1 MAMATTTTKP
11 RVSKIVGIQ
20 FSILS
25 PEEIKKNAVTEIT
38 SRDTYIGNK
47 PVLGGLFCP
56 YMGVSEPGMLCPTDG
71 LDYMQTPGYFGY
83 IQLAMP
89 VFYYQ
94 HLNTIHK
101 ILRCVCLKCSRLLI
115 NKEQHKQALKMS
127 PDERWSYV
135 FGVASKVKRCG
146 DDNEEGCGCLMPK
159 KIKKE
164 NLATLIAEWDS
175 DGVKGMSE
183 EDAKKMN
190 MQLTPDIVLK
200 IFRRISDDDVSFMGF
215 SPTFSRPDWMI
226 CQVLAVP
233 PPAVRPS
240 IKMDGQQRSED
251 DLTHI
256 IVNIVKANKTLQEK
270 IRDGAQASV
279 WHMVLQYYC
288 ATLVDN
294 NIPGA
299 APVAQRSGRKLKSI
313 KERLNGKGGRVRG
326 NLMGKRV
333 DFSARSVI
341 TPDPNLS
348 IRELGVPL
356 KIAKNI
362 TKPVVV
368 NDMNRRFLMRLVRN
382 GPEEYPGA
390 KILERKGGE
399 SISLRYADRENIVLY
414 NGDIVHRH
422 MMDGD
427 GVLFNRQPTLHR
439 MSMMCHI
446 ARIMRQGDTFRMN
459 VGDTKPY
466 NADFDGDEMNMH
478 MPQDEEAEAEL
489 KNLAAVPYQII
500 SPAKN
505 QSIIGIFQD
514 SLVGS
519 YRLTRPNVSFT
530 PREAMNLLMA
540 YNGIN
545 EGLFATQAERITSFQ
560 ILSQIMPAFTM
571 KYKTKGFGENDDFAT
586 SPGVL
591 EIVDGKYLRGQL
603 DKDVLGGGS
612 NGLITRTCNDFG
624 NMAAAAFIDDLQN
637 IVTEYMKSSAYSVG
651 ISDLIADRATNEQIT
666 QSITA
671 KKKEVKN
678 LIDQTYLGF
687 FENATGNTNED
698 EFEFQVTNI
707 LNKATNDS
715 GKIGLKSL
723 SKDNRFVTMVKSGS
737 KGSDLNISQMIAC
750 LGQQLIDGKR
760 IPYGFENRT
769 LPHFTKYDDSPGA
782 RGFVENS
789 FISGLTPEE
798 LFFHAMG
805 GRVGLIDTAVKSVTW
820 ETPVVVVENDEPK
833 YVKIGEW
840 IDAHISSSSSVQR
853 MTEQNMEYLELD
865 HPVKIVTMDY
875 DGHVSWET
883 VSAVTRHDPGEKLY
897 KITTHA
903 GRYVTVTANK
913 SLLVWNAELG
923 EFREKYT
930 DEIKVGDFV
939 PVAKHVRDLRSGVGI
954 DEIQMTKYFP
964 KSEFIYGSEVKTA
977 IEMMNESMQD
987 RKKIP
992 SNWWDENNNTAFTL
1006 PFDSKAKLQRAIVRS
1021 KIDELSANG
1030 VYPPSGSRQWG
1041 IVPETFELNYENGTF
1056 IGLFIAEGNIN
1067 GANIYITNNDSKIR
1081 EFVKT
1086 WFAKYSIKCKEDIR
1100 KNAANGTTS
1109 TVVGTSCILAKF
1121 ITQLVGHGAD
1131 SKHVPNEAYISN
1143 MEFVKGIIS
1152 GYISGDGH
1160 VSRNSIESSSCSQ
1173 RLTEDIAFLCSR
1185 IGVHA
1190 RVFKSQLKR
1199 NNFGTKNIKPSYRL
1213 SIRSTNGQLFAEQID
1228 LLHDQKNDRLKS
1240 ITWTSALNKV
1250 QQHNDVVLDAIVSIE
1265 YVDPALHPKMYD
1277 LTIPTTLNFGL
1288 ANGLQVR
1295 DTSST
1300 GYIQRRLIKGMEDLK
1315 IEYDMTVRNNK
1326 GRVVQFSYGEDGIDP
1341 VKVESQIIPLV
1352 NLGLDEIYAHYH
1364 MPSSD
1369 PKDVVFTAAFTKG
1382 VISRMKK
1389 QKAENDAKCKHWIDF
1404 MIEQRENIIKCV
1416 FRNKNTD
1423 RVFLPVAFAHTIN
1436 NVKGLQQINNNSIV
1450 DITPLEA
1457 FAMIEAA
1464 YKRLETMHYCAP
1476 TQLFKVMFFY
1486 YLSPKDLLMVKR
1498 FNQKALTVLL
1508 EMIVLKYKNSLI
1520 APGEMVGMISAQ
1532 SIGEPTTQLTL
1543 NSVSYD
1549 TRVMLRIDGQIKVFQ
1564 IGEYIDQYIEKAERM
1579 ENHPNDTKLG
1589 YINADEDVFIPSVD
1603 ALGIT
1608 SWKRVEAVTRHPVV
1622 NVDGTNTVLR
1632 VTTEDGRQV
1641 IATKAK
1647 SFLSIDANNQLA
1659 ATNGSDLKVGD
1670 YIPINQRAFEMPEND
1685 SFDVSIILK
1694 KSEYSFGSEIMKA
1707 LSYCHERNWWANHAN
1722 IDFVV
1727 PYARSD
1733 SLLEATNGKCRQG
1746 ANTKQSFET
1755 GIVYLK
1761 HKGKQSR
1768 IPEKIP
1774 YDFEF
1779 GYLIGAYC
1787 AEGCITKTQISI
1799 SNNDVKFFEP
1809 INALMLRW
1817 GITTKYYVVSNKN
1830 GQEGW
1835 TSSDL
1840 RIYSKLLTEILNAL
1854 CGKGSDNKFIHSEL
1868 LNGNKEFMRGVLSG
1882 YFGGDGAIDKKTKYI
1897 SAYSVSRK
1905 LLENLQIMLGFG
1917 FGIYSKITKPTKCE
1931 TNNRGSKNILQ
1942 GYTICIKSDGAVKF
1956 ANEMRLFIDYK
1967 QARLDE
1973 MAKASTKSSE
1983 VNDVIPT
1990 FVHNGKVQTNMNRK
2004 KLAAIIGTNPFPDVR
2019 FDKIVSIEE
2028 IPNPT
2033 EWMYDFTVE
2042 ETRTFIVEN
2051 GMGCYDTFHTAGS
2064 GVAMKANVTRGV
2076 PRIEELLSI
2085 TENPKNSSLTICL
2098 KKDEETDCE
2107 RAKELIAQIEL
2118 TQLSELVESVS
2129 ICFDP
2134 DDLNTLIQED
2144 RSTMLQYYEYQRLL
2158 QECAGID
2165 APEAEDD
2172 LAARSKWIIRMVMSR
2187 EAMLD
2192 KRITMDD
2199 VHFAIKNSH
2208 GDDVSCI
2215 YADYNADKL
2224 VFRLRMNNINGKKPL
2239 KPKEN
2244 PLDQSDKIY
2253 LLKAFQD
2260 QLLNNIVLRGLK
2272 NISKVTLRKL
2282 MDTLHKEDGAYVKK
2296 ETWVLDTK
2304 GTNLMDVLALDYID
2318 VGRTISDD
2326 IQEIRSVLGIEA
2338 AREALLTE
2346 MTGVFENDGTYINYH
2361 HLSLLCDRMTAS
2373 AGMVSIF
2380 RHGINN
2386 DNIGPIAKAS
2396 FEETPEM
2403 FLKAARHAELD
2414 QMRGISAN
2422 VMCGQEGYYG
2432 TSSFQ
2437 VMLDLPHM
2445 IAKMEDVAFQA
2456 QNDQAEIAEA
2466 MGAAAMDT
2474 SACAFENLTI
2484 ESNVGSIQKVDL
2496 GQGADNYNVGF

>member
-1 MAMATTTTKP
+1 MATTLSKP

-25 PEEIKKNAVTEIT
+25 PEEIRKGAVTEIT

-71 LDYMQTPGYFGY
+71 LDYMNTPGYFGR
-83 IQLAMP
+83 IELAMP

-115 NKEQHKQALKMS
+115 NKEEHKQALKMS
-127 PDERWSYV
+127 SDERWSYV
-135 FGVASKVKRCG
+135 FGVASKVKRFKRCG
-146 DDNEEGCGCLMPK
+146 DDNEEGCGCLMPN
-159 KIKKE
+159 KIRKE

-175 DGVKGMSE
+175 DGIKGMSE

-190 MQLTPDIVLK
+190 IQLTPDIVLK

-270 IRDGAQASV
+270 IRDGAQANV

-299 APVAQRSGRKLKSI
+299 APAAQRSGRKLKSI

-368 NDMNRRFLMRLVRN
+368 NDMNRRFLTRLVRN

-514 SLVGS
+514 SLLGS
-519 YRLTRPNVSFT
+519 YRLTRPGVSFT
-530 PREAMNLLMA
+530 PRDAMNLLMA

-545 EGLFATQAERITSFQ
+545 EGLFAGHAERITSFQ

-624 NMAAAAFIDDLQN
+624 NMAAAEFIDNLQN
-637 IVTEYMKSSAYSVG
+637 IVTEYMKGSAYSVG
-651 ISDLIADRATNEQIT
+651 ISDLIANRSTNEQIT
-666 QSITA
+666 KSITD

-678 LIDQTYLGF
+678 LIDQTYLGI

-723 SKDNRFVTMVKSGS
+723 DKDNRFVTMVKAGS

-769 LPHFTKYDDSPGA
+769 LPHFTKYDDSPSA

-840 IDAHISSSSSVQR
+840 IDSHISSSHDGRVQR

-875 DGHVSWET
+875 DGNVSWET

-923 EFREKYT
+923 QFREKYT

-939 PVAKHVRDLRSGVGI
+939 PVAKHVRDYRAEEGD
-954 DEIQMTKYFP
+954 DE
-964 KSEFIYGSEVKTA
+964 
-977 IEMMNESMQD
+977 
-987 RKKIP
+987 
-992 SNWWDENNNTAFTL
+992 
-1006 PFDSKAKLQRAIVRS
+1006 
-1021 KIDELSANG
+1021 
-1030 VYPPSGSRQWG
+1030 
-1041 IVPETFELNYENGTF
+1041 FERGRHA
-1056 IGLFIAEGNIN
+1056 G
-1067 GANIYITNNDSKIR
+1067 
-1081 EFVKT
+1081 
-1086 WFAKYSIKCKEDIR
+1086 
-1100 KNAANGTTS
+1100 
-1109 TVVGTSCILAKF
+1109 
-1121 ITQLVGHGAD
+1121 
-1131 SKHVPNEAYISN
+1131 
-1143 MEFVKGIIS
+1143 
-1152 GYISGDGH
+1152 
-1160 VSRNSIESSSCSQ
+1160 NSIESHIPVESYIAGKEYIKGLIGSYFSKHAFVSSASSTIEFTFCEH
-1173 RLTEDIAFLCSR
+1173 RLVEDLAFLCSR
-1185 IGVHA
+1185 LGIHA
-1190 RVFKSQLKR
+1190 EVSVVDDPGCAGWYSLL
-1199 NNFGTKNIKPSYRL
+1199 T
-1213 SIRSTNGQLFAEQID
+1213 IRGPNVKQFAQQITFD
-1228 LLHDQKNDRLKS
+1228 DEEKDQILKS
-1240 ITWTSALNKV
+1240 IRCTDDGQV
-1250 QQHNDVVLDAIVSIE
+1250 VINDVVLDAIVSIE
-1265 YVDPALHPKMYD
+1265 SVDPVLHPKMYD

-1326 GRVVQFSYGEDGIDP
+1326 GRVIQFSYGEDGIDP
-1341 VKVESQIIPLV
+1341 VKVESQIMPLV

-1389 QKAENDAKCKHWIDF
+1389 QKTENDAKCKQWIDF
-1404 MIEQRENIIKCV
+1404 MIEQRETIIQRV
-1416 FRNKNTD
+1416 FRNKNND
-1423 RVFLPVAFAHTIN
+1423 RVYLPVAFAHTIN

-1464 YKRLETMHYCAP
+1464 YKRMEGMHYCAP
-1476 TQLFKVMFFY
+1476 TQLFKAMYFY

-1498 FNQKALTVLL
+1498 FNKKALTVLL

-1549 TRVMLRIDGQIKVFQ
+1549 TRIMLKINGQIKVCQ

-1579 ENHPNDTKLG
+1579 EDHPNDTKLG
-1589 YINADEDVFIPSVD
+1589 YINADEDVFVPSVD
-1603 ALGIT
+1603 AFGIT

-1622 NVDGTNTVLR
+1622 NADGTNTVLR

-1647 SFLSIDANNQLA
+1647 SFLSIDAKNQLA

-1685 SFDVSIILK
+1685 STR
-1694 KSEYSFGSEIMKA
+1694 EYLVQHA
-1707 LSYCHERNWWANHAN
+1707 ER
-1722 IDFVV
+1722 
-1727 PYARSD
+1727 Y
-1733 SLLEATNGKCRQG
+1733 
-1746 ANTKQSFET
+1746 
-1755 GIVYLK
+1755 
-1761 HKGKQSR
+1761 
-1768 IPEKIP
+1768 
-1774 YDFEF
+1774 
-1779 GYLIGAYC
+1779 
-1787 AEGCITKTQISI
+1787 
-1799 SNNDVKFFEP
+1799 SN
-1809 INALMLRW
+1809 L
-1817 GITTKYYVVSNKN
+1817 
-1830 GQEGW
+1830 
-1835 TSSDL
+1835 
-1840 RIYSKLLTEILNAL
+1840 
-1854 CGKGSDNKFIHSEL
+1854 
-1868 LNGNKEFMRGVLSG
+1868 
-1882 YFGGDGAIDKKTKYI
+1882 
-1897 SAYSVSRK
+1897 
-1905 LLENLQIMLGFG
+1905 
-1917 FGIYSKITKPTKCE
+1917 
-1931 TNNRGSKNILQ
+1931 KNI
-1942 GYTICIKSDGAVKF
+1942 
-1956 ANEMRLFIDYK
+1956 
-1967 QARLDE
+1967 
-1973 MAKASTKSSE
+1973 SE

-1990 FVHNGKVQTNMNRK
+1990 FVNNGKVHTNMNRK

-2042 ETRTFIVEN
+2042 ETRTFIIEN
-2051 GMGCYDTFHTAGS
+2051 GMALFDTFHTAGS

-2118 TQLSELVESVS
+2118 TQLSELVESIS

-2144 RSTMLQYYEYQRLL
+2144 RSTMAQYYEYQRMLN
-2158 QECAGID
+2158 ECAGI
-2165 APEAEDD
+2165 PEEDEAD
-2172 LAARSKWIIRMVMSR
+2172 PNSARSKWIIRMVMSR

-2239 KPKEN
+2239 KLKEN

-2318 VGRTISDD
+2318 VNRTISDD
-2326 IQEIRSVLGIEA
+2326 IQEIHSVLGIEA
-2338 AREALLTE
+2338 AREALLSE

-2373 AGMVSIF
+2373 SHMVSIF

-2437 VMLDLPHM
+2437 VMLDLPQM

-2456 QNDQAEIAEA
+2456 QNEQAEIAEA
-2466 MGAAAMDT
+2466 MGSAAMDT
-2474 SACAFENLTI
+2474 SACAFEKLTI

-2496 GQGADNYNVGF
+2496 GNSASDYNVGF

>member
-1 MAMATTTTKP
+1 MASSLSSKP

-25 PEEIKKNAVTEIT
+25 PEEIRKGSVTEIT
-38 SRDTYIGNK
+38 SRDTYVGNK
-47 PVLGGLFCP
+47 PVIGGLFCP

-71 LDYMQTPGYFGY
+71 LDYMNTPGYFGR
-83 IQLAMP
+83 IELAAP

-94 HLNTIHK
+94 HLATVHK
-101 ILRCVCLKCSRLLI
+101 ILRCVCIKCSKLLI
-115 NKEQHKQALKMS
+115 SKDAHKQALKMLA
-127 PDERWSYV
+127 DERWSYV

-146 DDNEEGCGCLMPK
+146 DDNEDGCGCLMPK
-159 KIKKE
+159 KIRKE

-175 DGVKGMSE
+175 DGIKGMSE

-190 MQLTPDIVLK
+190 MLLTPDIVLK

-215 SPTFSRPDWMI
+215 SPAFSRPDWMI

-270 IRDGAQASV
+270 IRDGAQANIIAD
-279 WHMVLQYYC
+279 WHTVLQYYC

-299 APVAQRSGRKLKSI
+299 APVAQRSGRPLKSI

-368 NDMNRRFLMRLVRN
+368 NDMNRRVLTKLVRN

-399 SISLRYADRENIVLY
+399 NISLRYADRDNIVLY

-446 ARIMRQGDTFRMN
+446 ARIMHQGDTFRMN

-514 SLVGS
+514 SLLGS
-519 YRLTRPNVSFT
+519 YRLTRPGVSFT
-530 PREAMNLLMA
+530 PRDAMNLLMA

-545 EGLFATQAERITSFQ
+545 EGLFASHAERITSFQ

-571 KYKTKGFGENDDFAT
+571 KYKTKGFGETDDFAT
-586 SPGVL
+586 SAGVL

-624 NMAAAAFIDDLQN
+624 NMAASDFIDNLQN
-637 IVTEYMKSSAYSVG
+637 IVTEYMKTSAYSVG
-651 ISDLIADRATNEQIT
+651 ISDLIANRSTNEQIA
-666 QSITA
+666 QSITS

-678 LIDQTYLGF
+678 LIDQTYLGI

-707 LNKATNDS
+707 LNKATLDS

-723 SKDNRFVTMVKSGS
+723 DKDNRFVTMVKAGS

-820 ETPVVVVENDEPK
+820 ETPVIVVENDEPK

-840 IDAHISSSSSVQR
+840 IDAHISSASSSLVQR

-923 EFREKYT
+923 QFREKYT

-939 PVAKHVRDLRSGVGI
+939 PVAKKVSDLRSGVGI

-1006 PFDSKAKLQRAIVRS
+1006 PFDSKARLQRAIVRS

-1041 IVPETFELNYENGTF
+1041 IIPETFELNYENGTF

-1086 WFAKYSIKCKEDIR
+1086 WFAKYNINCKEDIR
-1100 KNAANGTTS
+1100 TNNANGTTS
-1109 TVVGTSCILAKF
+1109 TVIGTSCILAKF

-1143 MEFVKGIIS
+1143 IEFVKGIIS

-1213 SIRSTNGQLFAEQID
+1213 SIRSTNGQLFADQID

-1240 ITWTSALNKV
+1240 IRWTSVLNKV

-1326 GRVVQFSYGEDGIDP
+1326 GRVIQFSYGEDGIDP
-1341 VKVESQIIPLV
+1341 VKVESQIMPLV

-1389 QKAENDAKCKHWIDF
+1389 QKAENDAKCKQWIDF
-1404 MIEQRENIIKCV
+1404 MIEQRETIIQRV
-1416 FRNKNTD
+1416 FRSKNND
-1423 RVFLPVAFAHTIN
+1423 RVYLPVAFAHTIN

-1464 YKRLETMHYCAP
+1464 YKRLESMHYCAP
-1476 TQLFKVMFFY
+1476 TELFKAMYYY

-1498 FNQKALTVLL
+1498 FNKKALTVLL
-1508 EMIVLKYKNSLI
+1508 EMIVLKYKSSLI

-1549 TRVMLRIDGQIKVFQ
+1549 TRVMLRIDGQIKVHQ
-1564 IGEYIDQYIEKAERM
+1564 IGAYIDQYIEMAERM
-1579 ENHPNDTKLG
+1579 EDHPNDTKLG
-1589 YINADEDVFIPSVD
+1589 YINADEDVFVPSVD

-1647 SFLSIDANNQLA
+1647 SFLSIDAKNQLA
-1659 ATNGSDLKVGD
+1659 ATNGSELKVGD

-1685 SFDVSIILK
+1685 STR
-1694 KSEYSFGSEIMKA
+1694 EYLVQHA
-1707 LSYCHERNWWANHAN
+1707 ER
-1722 IDFVV
+1722 
-1727 PYARSD
+1727 Y
-1733 SLLEATNGKCRQG
+1733 
-1746 ANTKQSFET
+1746 
-1755 GIVYLK
+1755 
-1761 HKGKQSR
+1761 
-1768 IPEKIP
+1768 
-1774 YDFEF
+1774 
-1779 GYLIGAYC
+1779 
-1787 AEGCITKTQISI
+1787 
-1799 SNNDVKFFEP
+1799 SN
-1809 INALMLRW
+1809 L
-1817 GITTKYYVVSNKN
+1817 
-1830 GQEGW
+1830 
-1835 TSSDL
+1835 
-1840 RIYSKLLTEILNAL
+1840 
-1854 CGKGSDNKFIHSEL
+1854 
-1868 LNGNKEFMRGVLSG
+1868 
-1882 YFGGDGAIDKKTKYI
+1882 
-1897 SAYSVSRK
+1897 
-1905 LLENLQIMLGFG
+1905 
-1917 FGIYSKITKPTKCE
+1917 
-1931 TNNRGSKNILQ
+1931 KNI
-1942 GYTICIKSDGAVKF
+1942 
-1956 ANEMRLFIDYK
+1956 
-1967 QARLDE
+1967 
-1973 MAKASTKSSE
+1973 SE

-1990 FVHNGKVQTNMNRK
+1990 FVHNGKVHTNMNRK
-2004 KLAAIIGTNPFPDVR
+2004 KLAAIIGANPFPDVR

-2051 GMGCYDTFHTAGS
+2051 GMALFDTFHTAGS

-2085 TENPKNSSLTICL
+2085 TENPKNSSLTIYL

-2158 QECAGID
+2158 NECAGID
-2165 APEAEDD
+2165 APDAEADPND
-2172 LAARSKWIIRMVMSR
+2172 AARSKWIIRMVMSR

-2215 YADYNADKL
+2215 YADYNAEKL

-2318 VGRTISDD
+2318 VNRTISDD
-2326 IQEIRSVLGIEA
+2326 IQEIHSVLGIEA

-2373 AGMVSIF
+2373 SHMVSIF

-2437 VMLDLPHM
+2437 VMLDLPQM

-2456 QNDQAEIAEA
+2456 KNDQAEIAEA
-2466 MGAAAMDT
+2466 MGSAAMDT
-2474 SACAFENLTI
+2474 SACAFEKLTI
-2484 ESNVGSIQKVDL
+2484 ESNVGSIQKVDM
-2496 GQGADNYNVGF
+2496 GHSATDNYNVGF

>member
-1 MAMATTTTKP
+1 MTSLSTKP

-20 FSILS
+20 FSMLS
-25 PEEIKKNAVTEIT
+25 PEEIRKGSVTEIT
-38 SRDTYIGNK
+38 SRDTYVGNK
-47 PVLGGLFCP
+47 PVIGGLFCP

-71 LDYMQTPGYFGY
+71 LDYMQTPGYFGH
-83 IQLAMP
+83 IELAAP

-94 HLNTIHK
+94 HLATVHK
-101 ILRCVCLKCSRLLI
+101 ILRCVCIKCSRLLI
-115 NKEQHKQALKMS
+115 SKEAHKQALKML

-146 DDNEEGCGCLMPK
+146 DDNEDGCGCLMPK
-159 KIKKE
+159 KIRKE
-164 NLATLIAEWDS
+164 NLATLIAEWES
-175 DGVKGMSE
+175 DGIKGISE

-190 MQLTPDIVLK
+190 MLLTPDIVLK

-215 SPTFSRPDWMI
+215 SPAFSRPDWMI

-270 IRDGAQASV
+270 IRDGAQANIIAD
-279 WHMVLQYYC
+279 WHTVLQYYC

-299 APVAQRSGRKLKSI
+299 APVAQRSGRPLKSI

-368 NDMNRRFLMRLVRN
+368 NDMNRRFLTKLVRN

-399 SISLRYADRENIVLY
+399 NISLRYADRDNIVLY

-446 ARIMRQGDTFRMN
+446 ARIMHKGDTFRMN

-514 SLVGS
+514 SLLGS
-519 YRLTRPNVSFT
+519 YRLTRPGVSFT
-530 PREAMNLLMA
+530 PRDAMNLLMA
-540 YNGIN
+540 YGGVN
-545 EGLFATQAERITSFQ
+545 EGLFSSNAERISSFQ

-624 NMAAAAFIDDLQN
+624 NMAASDFIDNLQN
-637 IVTEYMKSSAYSVG
+637 IVTEYMKTSAYSVG
-651 ISDLIADRATNEQIT
+651 ISDLIANRSTNEQIA

-678 LIDQTYLGF
+678 LIDQTYLGI

-723 SKDNRFVTMVKSGS
+723 DKDNRFVTMVKAGS

-840 IDAHISSSSSVQR
+840 IDSHISSSSAVQR

-939 PVAKHVRDLRSGVGI
+939 PVAKHVRDVRSGAGI

-1006 PFDSKAKLQRAIVRS
+1006 PFDSKARLQRAIVRS

-1086 WFAKYSIKCKEDIR
+1086 WFAKHSIKCKEDIR

-1143 MEFVKGIIS
+1143 IEFVKGIIS

-1250 QQHNDVVLDAIVSIE
+1250 QQHNDVILDAIVSIE
-1265 YVDPALHPKMYD
+1265 FVDPALHPKMYD

-1326 GRVVQFSYGEDGIDP
+1326 GRVIQFSYGEDGIDP
-1341 VKVESQIIPLV
+1341 VKVESQIMPLV

-1389 QKAENDAKCKHWIDF
+1389 QKAENDAKCKQWIDF
-1404 MIEQRENIIKCV
+1404 MIGQREEIIKCV

-1423 RVFLPVAFAHTIN
+1423 RVYLPVAFAHTIN
-1436 NVKGLQQINNNSIV
+1436 NVKGLQQISNNSIV

-1498 FNQKALTVLL
+1498 FNKKALTVLL

-1543 NSVSYD
+1543 N
-1549 TRVMLRIDGQIKVFQ
+1549 
-1564 IGEYIDQYIEKAERM
+1564 
-1579 ENHPNDTKLG
+1579 
-1589 YINADEDVFIPSVD
+1589 
-1603 ALGIT
+1603 
-1608 SWKRVEAVTRHPVV
+1608 
-1622 NVDGTNTVLR
+1622 
-1632 VTTEDGRQV
+1632 
-1641 IATKAK
+1641 
-1647 SFLSIDANNQLA
+1647 
-1659 ATNGSDLKVGD
+1659 
-1670 YIPINQRAFEMPEND
+1670 
-1685 SFDVSIILK
+1685 
-1694 KSEYSFGSEIMKA
+1694 
-1707 LSYCHERNWWANHAN
+1707 
-1722 IDFVV
+1722 
-1727 PYARSD
+1727 
-1733 SLLEATNGKCRQG
+1733 
-1746 ANTKQSFET
+1746 
-1755 GIVYLK
+1755 
-1761 HKGKQSR
+1761 
-1768 IPEKIP
+1768 
-1774 YDFEF
+1774 
-1779 GYLIGAYC
+1779 
-1787 AEGCITKTQISI
+1787 
-1799 SNNDVKFFEP
+1799 
-1809 INALMLRW
+1809 
-1817 GITTKYYVVSNKN
+1817 
-1830 GQEGW
+1830 
-1835 TSSDL
+1835 
-1840 RIYSKLLTEILNAL
+1840 
-1854 CGKGSDNKFIHSEL
+1854 
-1868 LNGNKEFMRGVLSG
+1868 
-1882 YFGGDGAIDKKTKYI
+1882 
-1897 SAYSVSRK
+1897 
-1905 LLENLQIMLGFG
+1905 
-1917 FGIYSKITKPTKCE
+1917 
-1931 TNNRGSKNILQ
+1931 
-1942 GYTICIKSDGAVKF
+1942 
-1956 ANEMRLFIDYK
+1956 
-1967 QARLDE
+1967 
-1973 MAKASTKSSE
+1973 
-1983 VNDVIPT
+1983 
-1990 FVHNGKVQTNMNRK
+1990 
-2004 KLAAIIGTNPFPDVR
+2004 
-2019 FDKIVSIEE
+2019 
-2028 IPNPT
+2028 
-2033 EWMYDFTVE
+2033 
-2042 ETRTFIVEN
+2042 
-2051 GMGCYDTFHTAGS
+2051 TFHTAGS

-2144 RSTMLQYYEYQRLL
+2144 RSTMLQYYEYQRMLN
-2158 QECAGID
+2158 ECAGID

-2172 LAARSKWIIRMVMSR
+2172 PAARSKWIIRMVMSR

-2318 VGRTISDD
+2318 VSRTISDD

-2373 AGMVSIF
+2373 ASMVSIF

-2437 VMLDLPHM
+2437 VMLDLPQM

-2456 QNDQAEIAEA
+2456 QNEQAEIAEA

-2496 GQGADNYNVGF
+2496 GHGADNYNVGF

>member
-1 MAMATTTTKP
+1 
-11 RVSKIVGIQ
+11 VGIQ

-25 PEEIKKNAVTEIT
+25 PEEIKKSAVTEIT

-127 PDERWSYV
+127 PDERWSHV
-135 FGVASKVKRCG
+135 FGVASKIKRCG
-146 DDNEEGCGCLMPK
+146 DENEEGCGCLMPK
-159 KIKKE
+159 KIRKE

-175 DGVKGMSE
+175 DGIKGMSE

-519 YRLTRPNVSFT
+519 YRFTRPNVSFT

-671 KKKEVKN
+671 KKKDVKN
-678 LIDQTYLGF
+678 LIDQTYLGI

-805 GRVGLIDTAVKSVTW
+805 GRVGLIDTAVK
-820 ETPVVVVENDEPK
+820 
-833 YVKIGEW
+833 
-840 IDAHISSSSSVQR
+840 
-853 MTEQNMEYLELD
+853 
-865 HPVKIVTMDY
+865 
-875 DGHVSWET
+875 
-883 VSAVTRHDPGEKLY
+883 
-897 KITTHA
+897 
-903 GRYVTVTANK
+903 
-913 SLLVWNAELG
+913 
-923 EFREKYT
+923 
-930 DEIKVGDFV
+930 
-939 PVAKHVRDLRSGVGI
+939 
-954 DEIQMTKYFP
+954 
-964 KSEFIYGSEVKTA
+964 
-977 IEMMNESMQD
+977 
-987 RKKIP
+987 
-992 SNWWDENNNTAFTL
+992 
-1006 PFDSKAKLQRAIVRS
+1006 
-1021 KIDELSANG
+1021 
-1030 VYPPSGSRQWG
+1030 
-1041 IVPETFELNYENGTF
+1041 
-1056 IGLFIAEGNIN
+1056 
-1067 GANIYITNNDSKIR
+1067 
-1081 EFVKT
+1081 
-1086 WFAKYSIKCKEDIR
+1086 
-1100 KNAANGTTS
+1100 
-1109 TVVGTSCILAKF
+1109 
-1121 ITQLVGHGAD
+1121 
-1131 SKHVPNEAYISN
+1131 
-1143 MEFVKGIIS
+1143 
-1152 GYISGDGH
+1152 
-1160 VSRNSIESSSCSQ
+1160 
-1173 RLTEDIAFLCSR
+1173 
-1185 IGVHA
+1185 
-1190 RVFKSQLKR
+1190 
-1199 NNFGTKNIKPSYRL
+1199 
-1213 SIRSTNGQLFAEQID
+1213 
-1228 LLHDQKNDRLKS
+1228 
-1240 ITWTSALNKV
+1240 
-1250 QQHNDVVLDAIVSIE
+1250 
-1265 YVDPALHPKMYD
+1265 
-1277 LTIPTTLNFGL
+1277 
-1288 ANGLQVR
+1288 
-1295 DTSST
+1295 TSST

-1326 GRVVQFSYGEDGIDP
+1326 GRVIQFSYGEDGIDP
-1341 VKVESQIIPLV
+1341 VKVESQIVPLV
-1352 NLGLDEIYAHYH
+1352 NMGMDEIYAHYH

-1389 QKAENDAKCKHWIDF
+1389 QKAENDAKCKHWIEF
-1404 MIEQRENIIKCV
+1404 MIEQREKIIKRV
-1416 FRNKNTD
+1416 FRSKNND

-1464 YKRLETMHYCAP
+1464 YKRLESMRYCAP
-1476 TQLFKVMFFY
+1476 TELFKVMFFY

-1498 FNQKALTVLL
+1498 FNKKALTVLL

-1543 NSVSYD
+1543 N
-1549 TRVMLRIDGQIKVFQ
+1549 
-1564 IGEYIDQYIEKAERM
+1564 
-1579 ENHPNDTKLG
+1579 
-1589 YINADEDVFIPSVD
+1589 
-1603 ALGIT
+1603 
-1608 SWKRVEAVTRHPVV
+1608 
-1622 NVDGTNTVLR
+1622 
-1632 VTTEDGRQV
+1632 
-1641 IATKAK
+1641 
-1647 SFLSIDANNQLA
+1647 
-1659 ATNGSDLKVGD
+1659 
-1670 YIPINQRAFEMPEND
+1670 
-1685 SFDVSIILK
+1685 
-1694 KSEYSFGSEIMKA
+1694 
-1707 LSYCHERNWWANHAN
+1707 
-1722 IDFVV
+1722 
-1727 PYARSD
+1727 
-1733 SLLEATNGKCRQG
+1733 
-1746 ANTKQSFET
+1746 
-1755 GIVYLK
+1755 
-1761 HKGKQSR
+1761 
-1768 IPEKIP
+1768 
-1774 YDFEF
+1774 
-1779 GYLIGAYC
+1779 
-1787 AEGCITKTQISI
+1787 
-1799 SNNDVKFFEP
+1799 
-1809 INALMLRW
+1809 
-1817 GITTKYYVVSNKN
+1817 
-1830 GQEGW
+1830 
-1835 TSSDL
+1835 
-1840 RIYSKLLTEILNAL
+1840 
-1854 CGKGSDNKFIHSEL
+1854 
-1868 LNGNKEFMRGVLSG
+1868 
-1882 YFGGDGAIDKKTKYI
+1882 
-1897 SAYSVSRK
+1897 
-1905 LLENLQIMLGFG
+1905 
-1917 FGIYSKITKPTKCE
+1917 
-1931 TNNRGSKNILQ
+1931 
-1942 GYTICIKSDGAVKF
+1942 
-1956 ANEMRLFIDYK
+1956 
-1967 QARLDE
+1967 
-1973 MAKASTKSSE
+1973 
-1983 VNDVIPT
+1983 
-1990 FVHNGKVQTNMNRK
+1990 
-2004 KLAAIIGTNPFPDVR
+2004 
-2019 FDKIVSIEE
+2019 
-2028 IPNPT
+2028 
-2033 EWMYDFTVE
+2033 
-2042 ETRTFIVEN
+2042 
-2051 GMGCYDTFHTAGS
+2051 TFHTAGS

-2118 TQLSELVESVS
+2118 TLLSELVESVS

-2144 RSTMLQYYEYQRLL
+2144 RSTMLQYYEYQRMLN
-2158 QECAGID
+2158 ECAGID
-2165 APEAEDD
+2165 APEADD
-2172 LAARSKWIIRMVMSR
+2172 EQNDSGRSKWIIRMVMSR

-2326 IQEIRSVLGIEA
+2326 IQEIHSVLGIEA
-2338 AREALLTE
+2338 AREALLSE

-2373 AGMVSIF
+2373 SGMVSIF

-2437 VMLDLPHM
+2437 VMLDLPNM

-2456 QNDQAEIAEA
+2456 QNEQAEIAEA

-2496 GQGADNYNVGF
+2496 GQAADNYNIGF

>member
-1 MAMATTTTKP
+1 MAASSKH

-20 FSILS
+20 FSMLS
-25 PEEIKKNAVTEIT
+25 PEEIRKGAVTEIT
-38 SRDTYIGNK
+38 SRDTYVGNK
-47 PVLGGLFCP
+47 PVIGGLFCP

-71 LDYMQTPGYFGY
+71 LDYMNTPGYFGR
-83 IQLAMP
+83 IELAAP

-94 HLNTIHK
+94 HLATVHK
-101 ILRCVCLKCSRLLI
+101 ILRSVCIKCSKLLI
-115 NKEQHKQALKMS
+115 DKDAHKQALKML

-146 DDNEEGCGCLMPK
+146 DDNENGCGCLMPK
-159 KIKKE
+159 KIRKE
-164 NLATLIAEWDS
+164 NLATLIAEWES
-175 DGVKGMSE
+175 DGIKGMSE

-190 MQLTPDIVLK
+190 MQLTPEIVLK
-200 IFRRISDDDVSFMGF
+200 IFRRISDDDISFMGF

-270 IRDGAQASV
+270 IRDGAQANIIAD
-279 WHMVLQYYC
+279 WHTVLQYYC

-299 APVAQRSGRKLKSI
+299 APVAQRSGRPLKSI

-368 NDMNRRFLMRLVRN
+368 NDMNVRFLTKLVRN
-382 GPEEYPGA
+382 GPDEYPGA

-399 SISLRYADRENIVLY
+399 NISLRYADRDNIVLY

-514 SLVGS
+514 SLLGS
-519 YRLTRPNVSFT
+519 YRLTRPGVSFT
-530 PREAMNLLMA
+530 PRDAMNLLMA

-545 EGLFATQAERITSFQ
+545 EGLFATRAERITSFQ
-560 ILSQIMPAFTM
+560 ILSQIMPSITM

-586 SPGVL
+586 SPGVF
-591 EIVDGKYLRGQL
+591 EMVDGKYLRGQL

-624 NMAAAAFIDDLQN
+624 NMAASDFIDNLQN
-637 IVTEYMKSSAYSVG
+637 IVTEYMKGSAYSVG
-651 ISDLIADRATNEQIT
+651 ISDLIADRSTNEQIT
-666 QSITA
+666 QSITS

-678 LIDQTYLGF
+678 LIDQTYLGI

-723 SKDNRFVTMVKSGS
+723 SKDNRFVTMVKAGS

-805 GRVGLIDTAVKSVTW
+805 GRVGLIDTAVK
-820 ETPVVVVENDEPK
+820 
-833 YVKIGEW
+833 
-840 IDAHISSSSSVQR
+840 
-853 MTEQNMEYLELD
+853 
-865 HPVKIVTMDY
+865 
-875 DGHVSWET
+875 
-883 VSAVTRHDPGEKLY
+883 
-897 KITTHA
+897 
-903 GRYVTVTANK
+903 
-913 SLLVWNAELG
+913 
-923 EFREKYT
+923 
-930 DEIKVGDFV
+930 
-939 PVAKHVRDLRSGVGI
+939 
-954 DEIQMTKYFP
+954 
-964 KSEFIYGSEVKTA
+964 
-977 IEMMNESMQD
+977 
-987 RKKIP
+987 
-992 SNWWDENNNTAFTL
+992 
-1006 PFDSKAKLQRAIVRS
+1006 
-1021 KIDELSANG
+1021 
-1030 VYPPSGSRQWG
+1030 
-1041 IVPETFELNYENGTF
+1041 
-1056 IGLFIAEGNIN
+1056 
-1067 GANIYITNNDSKIR
+1067 
-1081 EFVKT
+1081 
-1086 WFAKYSIKCKEDIR
+1086 
-1100 KNAANGTTS
+1100 
-1109 TVVGTSCILAKF
+1109 
-1121 ITQLVGHGAD
+1121 
-1131 SKHVPNEAYISN
+1131 
-1143 MEFVKGIIS
+1143 
-1152 GYISGDGH
+1152 
-1160 VSRNSIESSSCSQ
+1160 
-1173 RLTEDIAFLCSR
+1173 
-1185 IGVHA
+1185 
-1190 RVFKSQLKR
+1190 
-1199 NNFGTKNIKPSYRL
+1199 
-1213 SIRSTNGQLFAEQID
+1213 
-1228 LLHDQKNDRLKS
+1228 
-1240 ITWTSALNKV
+1240 
-1250 QQHNDVVLDAIVSIE
+1250 
-1265 YVDPALHPKMYD
+1265 
-1277 LTIPTTLNFGL
+1277 
-1288 ANGLQVR
+1288 
-1295 DTSST
+1295 TSST

-1326 GRVVQFSYGEDGIDP
+1326 GRVIQFSYGEDGIDP
-1341 VKVESQIIPLV
+1341 VKVESQVVPLV
-1352 NLGLDEIYAHYH
+1352 NMGLDEIYAHYH

-1369 PKDVVFTAAFTKG
+1369 SKDVVFTAAFTKG

-1404 MIEQRENIIKCV
+1404 MIEQREEIIRTV
-1416 FRNKNTD
+1416 FRNKNND
-1423 RVFLPVAFAHTIN
+1423 RVYLPVAFAHTIN

-1450 DITPLEA
+1450 DITPFEA

-1464 YKRLETMHYCAP
+1464 YKRLESMHYCAP

-1498 FNQKALTVLL
+1498 FNKKALTVLL

-1549 TRVMLRIDGQIKVFQ
+1549 TRVILRIDGQIKVWQ

-1579 ENHPNDTKLG
+1579 EEHPNDTKLG
-1589 YINADEDVFIPSVD
+1589 YINANEDVFIPSVD
-1603 ALGIT
+1603 AFGIT

-1622 NVDGTNTVLR
+1622 NADGTNTVLR

-1647 SFLSIDANNQLA
+1647 SFLSIDAKNQLA

-1707 LSYCHERNWWANHAN
+1707 LSYSHERNWWANHAN
-1722 IDFVV
+1722 IDFAV

-1733 SLLEATNGKCRQG
+1733 SLLEATNRKCRKG

-1755 GIVYLK
+1755 GIVYSK
-1761 HKGKQSR
+1761 HKGKQTR

-1799 SNNDVKFFEP
+1799 SNNDARFFEP

-1840 RIYSKLLTEILNAL
+1840 RIYSKLLTEILNSL
-1854 CGKGSDNKFIHSEL
+1854 CGKGSDNKFIHPEL

-1905 LLENLQIMLGFG
+1905 LLENIQSMLGFG
-1917 FGIYSKITKPTKCE
+1917 FGIYSKISKPTKCE

-1973 MAKASTKSSE
+1973 IAKASKSSE

-1990 FVHNGKVQTNMNRK
+1990 FVHNGKVHTNMNRK
-2004 KLAAIIGTNPFPDVR
+2004 KLAAIIGTNPFPDIR

-2042 ETRTFIVEN
+2042 ETRTFVIEN

-2118 TQLSELVESVS
+2118 TQLSELVENVS

-2134 DDLNTLIQED
+2134 DDLNTMIQED
-2144 RSTMLQYYEYQRLL
+2144 RSTMLQYYEYQRILN
-2158 QECAGID
+2158 ECAGID
-2165 APEAEDD
+2165 VPEAEADD
-2172 LAARSKWIIRMVMSR
+2172 SARSKWIIRMVMSR

-2318 VGRTISDD
+2318 VNRTISDD
-2326 IQEIRSVLGIEA
+2326 IQEIHSVLGIEA
-2338 AREALLTE
+2338 AREALLSE

-2373 AGMVSIF
+2373 SHMVSIF

-2437 VMLDLPHM
+2437 VMLDLPQM
-2445 IAKMEDVAFQA
+2445 IAKMEDIAFQA
-2456 QNDQAEIAEA
+2456 QDAQAEIAEA

-2474 SACAFENLTI
+2474 SACAFEKLTI

-2496 GQGADNYNVGF
+2496 GHVADNYNVGF

>member
-1 MAMATTTTKP
+1 MASFNKP

-20 FSILS
+20 FSMLS
-25 PEEIKKNAVTEIT
+25 PEEIRKGAVTEIT
-38 SRDTYIGNK
+38 SRDTYVGNK
-47 PVLGGLFCP
+47 PVIGGLFCP

-71 LDYMQTPGYFGY
+71 LDHMNTPGYFGR
-83 IQLAMP
+83 IELAAP

-94 HLNTIHK
+94 HLATVHK
-101 ILRCVCLKCSRLLI
+101 ILRCVCMKCSRLLI
-115 NKEQHKQALKMS
+115 NKETHRQALKMS

-146 DDNEEGCGCLMPK
+146 DDNETGCGCLMPK
-159 KIKKE
+159 KIRKE
-164 NLATLIAEWDS
+164 NLATLIAEWES
-175 DGVKGMSE
+175 DGIKGMSE

-190 MQLTPDIVLK
+190 MQLTPEIVLK

-270 IRDGAQASV
+270 IRDGAQANIIAD
-279 WHMVLQYYC
+279 WHTVLQYYC

-299 APVAQRSGRKLKSI
+299 APVAQRSGRPLKSI

-368 NDMNRRFLMRLVRN
+368 NDMNRRFLTKLVRN
-382 GPEEYPGA
+382 GPDEYPGA
-390 KILERKGGE
+390 KILERKSGE
-399 SISLRYADRENIVLY
+399 NISLRYADRDNIVLY

-514 SLVGS
+514 SLLGS
-519 YRLTRPNVSFT
+519 YRLTRPGVSFT
-530 PREAMNLLMA
+530 PRDAMNLLMA

-545 EGLFATQAERITSFQ
+545 EGLFATRAERITSFQ
-560 ILSQIMPAFTM
+560 ILSQIMPSITM

-586 SPGVL
+586 SPGVF
-591 EIVDGKYLRGQL
+591 EMVDGKYLRGQL

-624 NMAAAAFIDDLQN
+624 NMAASDFIDNLQN
-637 IVTEYMKSSAYSVG
+637 IVTEYMKGSAYSVG

-666 QSITA
+666 QSITS

-678 LIDQTYLGF
+678 LIDQTYLGI

-723 SKDNRFVTMVKSGS
+723 SKDNRFVTMVKAGS

-805 GRVGLIDTAVKSVTW
+805 GRVGLIDTAVK
-820 ETPVVVVENDEPK
+820 
-833 YVKIGEW
+833 
-840 IDAHISSSSSVQR
+840 
-853 MTEQNMEYLELD
+853 
-865 HPVKIVTMDY
+865 
-875 DGHVSWET
+875 
-883 VSAVTRHDPGEKLY
+883 
-897 KITTHA
+897 
-903 GRYVTVTANK
+903 
-913 SLLVWNAELG
+913 
-923 EFREKYT
+923 
-930 DEIKVGDFV
+930 
-939 PVAKHVRDLRSGVGI
+939 
-954 DEIQMTKYFP
+954 
-964 KSEFIYGSEVKTA
+964 
-977 IEMMNESMQD
+977 
-987 RKKIP
+987 
-992 SNWWDENNNTAFTL
+992 
-1006 PFDSKAKLQRAIVRS
+1006 
-1021 KIDELSANG
+1021 
-1030 VYPPSGSRQWG
+1030 
-1041 IVPETFELNYENGTF
+1041 
-1056 IGLFIAEGNIN
+1056 
-1067 GANIYITNNDSKIR
+1067 
-1081 EFVKT
+1081 
-1086 WFAKYSIKCKEDIR
+1086 
-1100 KNAANGTTS
+1100 
-1109 TVVGTSCILAKF
+1109 
-1121 ITQLVGHGAD
+1121 
-1131 SKHVPNEAYISN
+1131 
-1143 MEFVKGIIS
+1143 
-1152 GYISGDGH
+1152 
-1160 VSRNSIESSSCSQ
+1160 
-1173 RLTEDIAFLCSR
+1173 
-1185 IGVHA
+1185 
-1190 RVFKSQLKR
+1190 
-1199 NNFGTKNIKPSYRL
+1199 
-1213 SIRSTNGQLFAEQID
+1213 
-1228 LLHDQKNDRLKS
+1228 
-1240 ITWTSALNKV
+1240 
-1250 QQHNDVVLDAIVSIE
+1250 
-1265 YVDPALHPKMYD
+1265 
-1277 LTIPTTLNFGL
+1277 
-1288 ANGLQVR
+1288 
-1295 DTSST
+1295 TSST

-1326 GRVVQFSYGEDGIDP
+1326 SRVIQFSYGEDGIDP
-1341 VKVESQIIPLV
+1341 VKVESQIVPLV
-1352 NLGLDEIYAHYH
+1352 NMGLDEIYAHYH

-1404 MIEQRENIIKCV
+1404 MIGQREEIIRTV
-1416 FRNKNTD
+1416 FRNKNND
-1423 RVFLPVAFAHTIN
+1423 RVYLPVAFAHTIN

-1450 DITPLEA
+1450 DITPFEA

-1464 YKRLETMHYCAP
+1464 YKRLENMHYCAP

-1498 FNQKALTVLL
+1498 FNKKALTVLL

-1543 NSVSYD
+1543 N
-1549 TRVMLRIDGQIKVFQ
+1549 
-1564 IGEYIDQYIEKAERM
+1564 
-1579 ENHPNDTKLG
+1579 
-1589 YINADEDVFIPSVD
+1589 
-1603 ALGIT
+1603 
-1608 SWKRVEAVTRHPVV
+1608 
-1622 NVDGTNTVLR
+1622 
-1632 VTTEDGRQV
+1632 
-1641 IATKAK
+1641 
-1647 SFLSIDANNQLA
+1647 
-1659 ATNGSDLKVGD
+1659 
-1670 YIPINQRAFEMPEND
+1670 
-1685 SFDVSIILK
+1685 
-1694 KSEYSFGSEIMKA
+1694 
-1707 LSYCHERNWWANHAN
+1707 
-1722 IDFVV
+1722 
-1727 PYARSD
+1727 
-1733 SLLEATNGKCRQG
+1733 
-1746 ANTKQSFET
+1746 
-1755 GIVYLK
+1755 
-1761 HKGKQSR
+1761 
-1768 IPEKIP
+1768 
-1774 YDFEF
+1774 
-1779 GYLIGAYC
+1779 
-1787 AEGCITKTQISI
+1787 
-1799 SNNDVKFFEP
+1799 
-1809 INALMLRW
+1809 
-1817 GITTKYYVVSNKN
+1817 
-1830 GQEGW
+1830 
-1835 TSSDL
+1835 
-1840 RIYSKLLTEILNAL
+1840 
-1854 CGKGSDNKFIHSEL
+1854 
-1868 LNGNKEFMRGVLSG
+1868 
-1882 YFGGDGAIDKKTKYI
+1882 
-1897 SAYSVSRK
+1897 
-1905 LLENLQIMLGFG
+1905 
-1917 FGIYSKITKPTKCE
+1917 
-1931 TNNRGSKNILQ
+1931 
-1942 GYTICIKSDGAVKF
+1942 
-1956 ANEMRLFIDYK
+1956 
-1967 QARLDE
+1967 
-1973 MAKASTKSSE
+1973 
-1983 VNDVIPT
+1983 
-1990 FVHNGKVQTNMNRK
+1990 
-2004 KLAAIIGTNPFPDVR
+2004 
-2019 FDKIVSIEE
+2019 
-2028 IPNPT
+2028 
-2033 EWMYDFTVE
+2033 
-2042 ETRTFIVEN
+2042 
-2051 GMGCYDTFHTAGS
+2051 TFHTAGS

-2144 RSTMLQYYEYQRLL
+2144 RSTMLQYYEYQRILN
-2158 QECAGID
+2158 ECAGI
-2165 APEAEDD
+2165 PEEAAEAADD
-2172 LAARSKWIIRMVMSR
+2172 SARSKWIIRMVMSR

-2282 MDTLHKEDGAYVKK
+2282 MDTLHKVDGAYVKK

-2318 VGRTISDD
+2318 VNRTISDD
-2326 IQEIRSVLGIEA
+2326 IQEIHSVLGIEA
-2338 AREALLTE
+2338 AREALLSE

-2373 AGMVSIF
+2373 SHMVSIF

-2403 FLKAARHAELD
+2403 FLKASRHAELD

-2437 VMLDLPHM
+2437 VMLDLQQM
-2445 IAKMEDVAFQA
+2445 IAKMEDVAFKVQD
-2456 QNDQAEIAEA
+2456 DQAEIAEA

-2474 SACAFENLTI
+2474 SACAFEKLTI
-2484 ESNVGSIQKVDL
+2484 ESNVGSIQKVDM
-2496 GQGADNYNVGF
+2496 GHGADNYNVGF

>member
-1 MAMATTTTKP
+1 MATASKP

-25 PEEIKKNAVTEIT
+25 PEEIRKGAVTEIT

-71 LDYMQTPGYFGY
+71 LDYMNTPGYFGR
-83 IQLAMP
+83 IELAMP

-115 NKEQHKQALKMS
+115 NKEEHKQALKMS

-159 KIKKE
+159 KIRKE

-175 DGVKGMSE
+175 DGIKGMSE

-270 IRDGAQASV
+270 MRDGAQANV

-382 GPEEYPGA
+382 GPDEYPGA

-399 SISLRYADRENIVLY
+399 NISLRYADRENIVLY

-514 SLVGS
+514 SLLGS
-519 YRLTRPNVSFT
+519 YRFTRPNVSFA

-540 YNGIN
+540 YNGVN
-545 EGLFATQAERITSFQ
+545 EGLFAGNSERITSFQ

-624 NMAAAAFIDDLQN
+624 NMAAAEFIDNLQN

-651 ISDLIADRATNEQIT
+651 ISDLIADRVTNEQIT

-678 LIDQTYLGF
+678 LIDQTYLGI

-723 SKDNRFVTMVKSGS
+723 SKDNRFVTMVKAGS

-805 GRVGLIDTAVKSVTW
+805 GRVGLIDTAVK
-820 ETPVVVVENDEPK
+820 
-833 YVKIGEW
+833 
-840 IDAHISSSSSVQR
+840 
-853 MTEQNMEYLELD
+853 
-865 HPVKIVTMDY
+865 
-875 DGHVSWET
+875 
-883 VSAVTRHDPGEKLY
+883 
-897 KITTHA
+897 
-903 GRYVTVTANK
+903 
-913 SLLVWNAELG
+913 
-923 EFREKYT
+923 
-930 DEIKVGDFV
+930 
-939 PVAKHVRDLRSGVGI
+939 
-954 DEIQMTKYFP
+954 
-964 KSEFIYGSEVKTA
+964 
-977 IEMMNESMQD
+977 
-987 RKKIP
+987 
-992 SNWWDENNNTAFTL
+992 
-1006 PFDSKAKLQRAIVRS
+1006 
-1021 KIDELSANG
+1021 
-1030 VYPPSGSRQWG
+1030 
-1041 IVPETFELNYENGTF
+1041 
-1056 IGLFIAEGNIN
+1056 
-1067 GANIYITNNDSKIR
+1067 
-1081 EFVKT
+1081 
-1086 WFAKYSIKCKEDIR
+1086 
-1100 KNAANGTTS
+1100 
-1109 TVVGTSCILAKF
+1109 
-1121 ITQLVGHGAD
+1121 
-1131 SKHVPNEAYISN
+1131 
-1143 MEFVKGIIS
+1143 
-1152 GYISGDGH
+1152 
-1160 VSRNSIESSSCSQ
+1160 
-1173 RLTEDIAFLCSR
+1173 
-1185 IGVHA
+1185 
-1190 RVFKSQLKR
+1190 
-1199 NNFGTKNIKPSYRL
+1199 
-1213 SIRSTNGQLFAEQID
+1213 
-1228 LLHDQKNDRLKS
+1228 
-1240 ITWTSALNKV
+1240 
-1250 QQHNDVVLDAIVSIE
+1250 
-1265 YVDPALHPKMYD
+1265 
-1277 LTIPTTLNFGL
+1277 
-1288 ANGLQVR
+1288 
-1295 DTSST
+1295 TSST

-1326 GRVVQFSYGEDGIDP
+1326 GRVIQFSYGEDGIDP
-1341 VKVESQIIPLV
+1341 VKVESQIVPLV
-1352 NLGLDEIYAHYH
+1352 NSGLDEIYAHYH

-1389 QKAENDAKCKHWIDF
+1389 QKAENDAKCKQWIDF
-1404 MIEQRENIIKCV
+1404 MIEQREKVIQRV
-1416 FRNKNTD
+1416 FRNKNND

-1457 FAMIEAA
+1457 FTMIEAA
-1464 YKRLETMHYCAP
+1464 YKRLESMHYCAP
-1476 TQLFKVMFFY
+1476 TQLFKVMYFY

-1498 FNQKALTVLL
+1498 FNKKALTVLL

-1543 NSVSYD
+1543 N
-1549 TRVMLRIDGQIKVFQ
+1549 
-1564 IGEYIDQYIEKAERM
+1564 
-1579 ENHPNDTKLG
+1579 
-1589 YINADEDVFIPSVD
+1589 
-1603 ALGIT
+1603 
-1608 SWKRVEAVTRHPVV
+1608 
-1622 NVDGTNTVLR
+1622 
-1632 VTTEDGRQV
+1632 
-1641 IATKAK
+1641 
-1647 SFLSIDANNQLA
+1647 
-1659 ATNGSDLKVGD
+1659 
-1670 YIPINQRAFEMPEND
+1670 
-1685 SFDVSIILK
+1685 
-1694 KSEYSFGSEIMKA
+1694 
-1707 LSYCHERNWWANHAN
+1707 
-1722 IDFVV
+1722 
-1727 PYARSD
+1727 
-1733 SLLEATNGKCRQG
+1733 
-1746 ANTKQSFET
+1746 
-1755 GIVYLK
+1755 
-1761 HKGKQSR
+1761 
-1768 IPEKIP
+1768 
-1774 YDFEF
+1774 
-1779 GYLIGAYC
+1779 
-1787 AEGCITKTQISI
+1787 
-1799 SNNDVKFFEP
+1799 
-1809 INALMLRW
+1809 
-1817 GITTKYYVVSNKN
+1817 
-1830 GQEGW
+1830 
-1835 TSSDL
+1835 
-1840 RIYSKLLTEILNAL
+1840 
-1854 CGKGSDNKFIHSEL
+1854 
-1868 LNGNKEFMRGVLSG
+1868 
-1882 YFGGDGAIDKKTKYI
+1882 
-1897 SAYSVSRK
+1897 
-1905 LLENLQIMLGFG
+1905 
-1917 FGIYSKITKPTKCE
+1917 
-1931 TNNRGSKNILQ
+1931 
-1942 GYTICIKSDGAVKF
+1942 
-1956 ANEMRLFIDYK
+1956 
-1967 QARLDE
+1967 
-1973 MAKASTKSSE
+1973 
-1983 VNDVIPT
+1983 
-1990 FVHNGKVQTNMNRK
+1990 
-2004 KLAAIIGTNPFPDVR
+2004 
-2019 FDKIVSIEE
+2019 
-2028 IPNPT
+2028 
-2033 EWMYDFTVE
+2033 
-2042 ETRTFIVEN
+2042 
-2051 GMGCYDTFHTAGS
+2051 TFHTAGS

-2085 TENPKNSSLTICL
+2085 TENPKNSSLTIYL

-2144 RSTMLQYYEYQRLL
+2144 RSTMLQYYEYQRMLN
-2158 QECAGID
+2158 ECAGV
-2165 APEAEDD
+2165 EAEAEAEINDSG
-2172 LAARSKWIIRMVMSR
+2172 RSKWIIRMVMSR

-2318 VGRTISDD
+2318 VNRTISDD
-2326 IQEIRSVLGIEA
+2326 IQEIHSVLGIEA
-2338 AREALLTE
+2338 AREALLSE

-2373 AGMVSIF
+2373 SNMVSIF

-2437 VMLDLPHM
+2437 VMLDLPQM
-2445 IAKMEDVAFQA
+2445 IAKMDDVAFKA
-2456 QNDQAEIAEA
+2456 QNEQAEIAEA

-2474 SACAFENLTI
+2474 TACAFEKLTI
-2484 ESNVGSIQKVDL
+2484 ESNVGSIQKVDM
-2496 GQGADNYNVGF
+2496 GHGGADDYNVGF

>member
-1 MAMATTTTKP
+1 MAP

-25 PEEIKKNAVTEIT
+25 PEEIRKGSVTEIT

-71 LDYMQTPGYFGY
+71 LDYMNTPGYFGR
-83 IQLAMP
+83 IELAMP

-101 ILRCVCLKCSRLLI
+101 ILRCVCLKCSRLLL
-115 NKEQHKQALKMS
+115 NKEEHKQALKMA

-135 FGVASKVKRCG
+135 FGVASKIKRCG

-159 KIKKE
+159 KIRKD

-175 DGVKGMSE
+175 DSVKGMSE

-256 IVNIVKANKTLQEK
+256 IVNIVKANKTLQDK
-270 IRDGAQASV
+270 LRDGAQAHV
-279 WHMVLQYYC
+279 WQTVLQYYC

-368 NDMNRRFLMRLVRN
+368 NDMNRRFLTKLVRN

-399 SISLRYADRENIVLY
+399 NISLRYADRDNIVLY

-514 SLVGS
+514 SLLGS
-519 YRLTRPNVSFT
+519 YRLTRPGVSFT
-530 PREAMNLLMA
+530 PRDAMNLLMA
-540 YNGIN
+540 HNGVN
-545 EGLFATQAERITSFQ
+545 EGLFASHAERITSFQ
-560 ILSQIMPAFTM
+560 ILSQIMPSFTM

-624 NMAAAAFIDDLQN
+624 NMAASDFIDNLQN
-637 IVTEYMKSSAYSVG
+637 IVTEYMKGSAYSVG
-651 ISDLIADRATNEQIT
+651 ISDLIANRSTNDQIA

-678 LIDQTYLGF
+678 LIDQTYLGI

-723 SKDNRFVTMVKSGS
+723 DKDNRFVTMVKAGS

-805 GRVGLIDTAVKSVTW
+805 GRVGLIDTAVK
-820 ETPVVVVENDEPK
+820 
-833 YVKIGEW
+833 
-840 IDAHISSSSSVQR
+840 
-853 MTEQNMEYLELD
+853 
-865 HPVKIVTMDY
+865 
-875 DGHVSWET
+875 
-883 VSAVTRHDPGEKLY
+883 
-897 KITTHA
+897 
-903 GRYVTVTANK
+903 
-913 SLLVWNAELG
+913 
-923 EFREKYT
+923 
-930 DEIKVGDFV
+930 
-939 PVAKHVRDLRSGVGI
+939 
-954 DEIQMTKYFP
+954 
-964 KSEFIYGSEVKTA
+964 
-977 IEMMNESMQD
+977 
-987 RKKIP
+987 
-992 SNWWDENNNTAFTL
+992 
-1006 PFDSKAKLQRAIVRS
+1006 
-1021 KIDELSANG
+1021 
-1030 VYPPSGSRQWG
+1030 
-1041 IVPETFELNYENGTF
+1041 
-1056 IGLFIAEGNIN
+1056 
-1067 GANIYITNNDSKIR
+1067 
-1081 EFVKT
+1081 
-1086 WFAKYSIKCKEDIR
+1086 
-1100 KNAANGTTS
+1100 
-1109 TVVGTSCILAKF
+1109 
-1121 ITQLVGHGAD
+1121 
-1131 SKHVPNEAYISN
+1131 
-1143 MEFVKGIIS
+1143 
-1152 GYISGDGH
+1152 
-1160 VSRNSIESSSCSQ
+1160 
-1173 RLTEDIAFLCSR
+1173 
-1185 IGVHA
+1185 
-1190 RVFKSQLKR
+1190 
-1199 NNFGTKNIKPSYRL
+1199 
-1213 SIRSTNGQLFAEQID
+1213 
-1228 LLHDQKNDRLKS
+1228 
-1240 ITWTSALNKV
+1240 
-1250 QQHNDVVLDAIVSIE
+1250 
-1265 YVDPALHPKMYD
+1265 
-1277 LTIPTTLNFGL
+1277 
-1288 ANGLQVR
+1288 
-1295 DTSST
+1295 TSST

-1326 GRVVQFSYGEDGIDP
+1326 GRVIQFSYGEDGIDP
-1341 VKVESQIIPLV
+1341 VKVESQMMPLV
-1352 NLGLDEIYAHYH
+1352 NMGLDEIYAHYH

-1369 PKDVVFTAAFTKG
+1369 PKDVVFTSAFTKG

-1389 QKAENDAKCKHWIDF
+1389 QKAENDVKCKQWIDF
-1404 MIEQRENIIKCV
+1404 MIEQREKVIQCV
-1416 FRNKNTD
+1416 FRNKNND
-1423 RVFLPVAFAHTIN
+1423 RVYLPVAFAHTIN

-1457 FAMIEAA
+1457 FVMIEAA
-1464 YKRLETMHYCAP
+1464 YKRLESMHYCAP
-1476 TQLFKVMFFY
+1476 TQLFKAMFYY

-1498 FNQKALTVLL
+1498 FNKKALTVLL

-1549 TRVMLRIDGQIKVFQ
+1549 TRIMLKINGQIKVCQ

-1603 ALGIT
+1603 AFGIT

-1647 SFLSIDANNQLA
+1647 SFLSIDAKNQLA
-1659 ATNGSDLKVGD
+1659 ATNGSDLKIGD

-1707 LSYCHERNWWANHAN
+1707 LTYCHERNWWANHAN

-1733 SLLEATNGKCRQG
+1733 SLLEATNGKCRKG
-1746 ANTKQSFET
+1746 ANAKQSFET
-1755 GIVYLK
+1755 GVVYLK

-1799 SNNDVKFFEP
+1799 SNNDVKFFDP

-1830 GQEGW
+1830 SQEGW

-1840 RIYSKLLTEILNAL
+1840 RIYSKLLTEILNSL
-1854 CGKGSDNKFIHSEL
+1854 CGKGSDNKFIHPEL

-1973 MAKASTKSSE
+1973 IAKASTKSSE

-1990 FVHNGKVQTNMNRK
+1990 FVHNGKVHTNMNRK

-2042 ETRTFIVEN
+2042 ETRTFIIEN

-2085 TENPKNSSLTICL
+2085 TENPKNSSLTIFL

-2144 RSTMLQYYEYQRLL
+2144 RSTMLQYYEYQRMLN
-2158 QECAGID
+2158 ECAGID
-2165 APEAEDD
+2165 VPEEAEADPNS
-2172 LAARSKWIIRMVMSR
+2172 ARSKWIIRLVMSR

-2224 VFRLRMNNINGKKPL
+2224 VLRLRMNNINGKKPL

-2318 VGRTISDD
+2318 VNRTISDD

-2338 AREALLTE
+2338 AREALLSE

-2373 AGMVSIF
+2373 SGMVSIF

-2437 VMLDLPHM
+2437 VMLDLPQM

-2456 QNDQAEIAEA
+2456 QNEQAEIAEA
-2466 MGAAAMDT
+2466 MGSAAADT
-2474 SACAFENLTI
+2474 SACAFEKLTI

>member
-1 MAMATTTTKP
+1 MSSSSSSKP

-20 FSILS
+20 FSMLS
-25 PEEIKKNAVTEIT
+25 PDEIRKGSVTEIT
-38 SRDTYIGNK
+38 SRDTYVGNK
-47 PVLGGLFCP
+47 PVIGGLFCP
-56 YMGVSEPGMLCPTDG
+56 YMGVSEPGMICPTDG
-71 LDYMQTPGYFGY
+71 LDYMNTPGYFGR
-83 IQLAMP
+83 IELAAP

-94 HLNTIHK
+94 HLATVHK

-115 NKEQHKQALKMS
+115 NKDEHKQALKMS

-135 FGVASKVKRCG
+135 FGVASKVKQVKRCG
-146 DDNEEGCGCLMPK
+146 DENEDGCGCLMPK
-159 KIKKE
+159 KIRKE

-175 DGVKGMSE
+175 DGIKGMSE

-190 MQLTPDIVLK
+190 MLLTPEIVLK

-215 SPTFSRPDWMI
+215 SPAFSRPDWMI

-270 IRDGAQASV
+270 IRDGAQANIIAD
-279 WHMVLQYYC
+279 WHTVLQYYC

-299 APVAQRSGRKLKSI
+299 APVAQRSGRPLKSI

-368 NDMNRRFLMRLVRN
+368 NDMNRRVLTKLVRN

-446 ARIMRQGDTFRMN
+446 ARIMYQGDTFRMN

-514 SLVGS
+514 SLLGS
-519 YRLTRPNVSFT
+519 YRFTRPGVSFT
-530 PREAMNLLMA
+530 PRDAMNLLMA
-540 YNGIN
+540 YNGVN
-545 EGLFATQAERITSFQ
+545 EGLFAGHAERITSFQ

-624 NMAAAAFIDDLQN
+624 NMAASDFIDNLQN
-637 IVTEYMKSSAYSVG
+637 IVTEYMKGSAYSVG
-651 ISDLIADRATNEQIT
+651 ISDLIANRSTNEQIT
-666 QSITA
+666 QSITS

-678 LIDQTYLGF
+678 LIDQTYLGI

-723 SKDNRFVTMVKSGS
+723 DKDNRFVTMVKAGS

-805 GRVGLIDTAVKSVTW
+805 GRVGLIDTAVK
-820 ETPVVVVENDEPK
+820 
-833 YVKIGEW
+833 
-840 IDAHISSSSSVQR
+840 
-853 MTEQNMEYLELD
+853 
-865 HPVKIVTMDY
+865 
-875 DGHVSWET
+875 
-883 VSAVTRHDPGEKLY
+883 
-897 KITTHA
+897 
-903 GRYVTVTANK
+903 
-913 SLLVWNAELG
+913 
-923 EFREKYT
+923 
-930 DEIKVGDFV
+930 
-939 PVAKHVRDLRSGVGI
+939 
-954 DEIQMTKYFP
+954 
-964 KSEFIYGSEVKTA
+964 
-977 IEMMNESMQD
+977 
-987 RKKIP
+987 
-992 SNWWDENNNTAFTL
+992 
-1006 PFDSKAKLQRAIVRS
+1006 
-1021 KIDELSANG
+1021 
-1030 VYPPSGSRQWG
+1030 
-1041 IVPETFELNYENGTF
+1041 
-1056 IGLFIAEGNIN
+1056 
-1067 GANIYITNNDSKIR
+1067 
-1081 EFVKT
+1081 
-1086 WFAKYSIKCKEDIR
+1086 
-1100 KNAANGTTS
+1100 
-1109 TVVGTSCILAKF
+1109 
-1121 ITQLVGHGAD
+1121 
-1131 SKHVPNEAYISN
+1131 
-1143 MEFVKGIIS
+1143 
-1152 GYISGDGH
+1152 
-1160 VSRNSIESSSCSQ
+1160 
-1173 RLTEDIAFLCSR
+1173 
-1185 IGVHA
+1185 
-1190 RVFKSQLKR
+1190 
-1199 NNFGTKNIKPSYRL
+1199 
-1213 SIRSTNGQLFAEQID
+1213 
-1228 LLHDQKNDRLKS
+1228 
-1240 ITWTSALNKV
+1240 
-1250 QQHNDVVLDAIVSIE
+1250 
-1265 YVDPALHPKMYD
+1265 
-1277 LTIPTTLNFGL
+1277 
-1288 ANGLQVR
+1288 
-1295 DTSST
+1295 TSST

-1326 GRVVQFSYGEDGIDP
+1326 GRVIQFSYGEDGIDP
-1341 VKVESQIIPLV
+1341 VKVESQIMPLV

-1389 QKAENDAKCKHWIDF
+1389 QKVENDAKCKHWIDF
-1404 MIEQRENIIKCV
+1404 MIEQREKIIARV

-1423 RVFLPVAFAHTIN
+1423 RVYLPVAFAHTIN

-1457 FAMIEAA
+1457 FTMIEAA
-1464 YKRLETMHYCAP
+1464 YKRLESMHYCAP
-1476 TQLFKVMFFY
+1476 TELFKAMYFY

-1498 FNQKALTVLL
+1498 FNKKALSVLL
-1508 EMIVLKYKNSLI
+1508 EMIVLKYKSSLI

-1549 TRVMLRIDGQIKVFQ
+1549 TRVMLRIDGQIKVCQ

-1579 ENHPNDTKLG
+1579 EDHPNDTKLG

-1603 ALGIT
+1603 AFGYT

-1647 SFLSIDANNQLA
+1647 SFLSIDAKNQLA
-1659 ATNGSDLKVGD
+1659 ATNGSDLKIGD

-1685 SFDVSIILK
+1685 STREYLVQHAERYSNLK
-1694 KSEYSFGSEIMKA
+1694 
-1707 LSYCHERNWWANHAN
+1707 N
-1722 IDFVV
+1722 
-1727 PYARSD
+1727 
-1733 SLLEATNGKCRQG
+1733 
-1746 ANTKQSFET
+1746 
-1755 GIVYLK
+1755 
-1761 HKGKQSR
+1761 
-1768 IPEKIP
+1768 
-1774 YDFEF
+1774 
-1779 GYLIGAYC
+1779 
-1787 AEGCITKTQISI
+1787 
-1799 SNNDVKFFEP
+1799 
-1809 INALMLRW
+1809 
-1817 GITTKYYVVSNKN
+1817 
-1830 GQEGW
+1830 
-1835 TSSDL
+1835 
-1840 RIYSKLLTEILNAL
+1840 
-1854 CGKGSDNKFIHSEL
+1854 
-1868 LNGNKEFMRGVLSG
+1868 
-1882 YFGGDGAIDKKTKYI
+1882 
-1897 SAYSVSRK
+1897 
-1905 LLENLQIMLGFG
+1905 
-1917 FGIYSKITKPTKCE
+1917 
-1931 TNNRGSKNILQ
+1931 
-1942 GYTICIKSDGAVKF
+1942 
-1956 ANEMRLFIDYK
+1956 
-1967 QARLDE
+1967 
-1973 MAKASTKSSE
+1973 SSE

-1990 FVHNGKVQTNMNRK
+1990 FVHNGKVHTNMNRK
-2004 KLAAIIGTNPFPDVR
+2004 KLAAIIGANPFPDVR

-2051 GMGCYDTFHTAGS
+2051 GMALFDTFHTAGS

-2085 TENPKNSSLTICL
+2085 TENPKNSSLTIYL

-2118 TQLSELVESVS
+2118 TQLSELVESIS

-2144 RSTMLQYYEYQRLL
+2144 RSTMLQYYEYQRMLN
-2158 QECAGID
+2158 ECAGID
-2165 APEAEDD
+2165 APDAEADPND
-2172 LAARSKWIIRMVMSR
+2172 SARSKWIIRMVMSR

-2272 NISKVTLRKL
+2272 NIKKVTLRKL

-2318 VGRTISDD
+2318 VNRTISDD
-2326 IQEIRSVLGIEA
+2326 IQEIHSVLGIEA

-2373 AGMVSIF
+2373 SHMVSIF

-2437 VMLDLPHM
+2437 VMLDLPQM

-2456 QNDQAEIAEA
+2456 QNEQAEIAEA
-2466 MGAAAMDT
+2466 MGSAAMDT
-2474 SACAFENLTI
+2474 SACAFEKLTI

-2496 GQGADNYNVGF
+2496 GHGADNYNVGF

>member
-1 MAMATTTTKP
+1 MAMTMTTKP

-25 PEEIKKNAVTEIT
+25 PEEIRKGAVTEIT

-83 IQLAMP
+83 IELAMP

-115 NKEQHKQALKMS
+115 NKDTHKQALKMS

-146 DDNEEGCGCLMPK
+146 DENEEGCGCLMPK
-159 KIKKE
+159 KIRKE

-200 IFRRISDDDVSFMGF
+200 VFRRISDDDVSFMGF

-240 IKMDGQQRSED
+240 IKMDGHQRSED

-368 NDMNRRFLMRLVRN
+368 NDMNRRFLTKLVRN
-382 GPEEYPGA
+382 GPDEYPGA

-399 SISLRYADRENIVLY
+399 NISLRYADRENIVLY

-478 MPQDEEAEAEL
+478 MPQDEEAEVEL
-489 KNLAAVPYQII
+489 KTLAAVPYQII

-519 YRLTRPNVSFT
+519 YRFTRSNVSFT

-637 IVTEYMKSSAYSVG
+637 IITEYMKSSAYSVG
-651 ISDLIADRATNEQIT
+651 ISDLIADRSTNEQIT

-671 KKKEVKN
+671 KKKEVKT
-678 LIDQTYLGF
+678 LIDQTYLGI

-805 GRVGLIDTAVKSVTW
+805 GRVGLIDTAVK
-820 ETPVVVVENDEPK
+820 
-833 YVKIGEW
+833 
-840 IDAHISSSSSVQR
+840 
-853 MTEQNMEYLELD
+853 
-865 HPVKIVTMDY
+865 
-875 DGHVSWET
+875 
-883 VSAVTRHDPGEKLY
+883 
-897 KITTHA
+897 
-903 GRYVTVTANK
+903 
-913 SLLVWNAELG
+913 
-923 EFREKYT
+923 
-930 DEIKVGDFV
+930 
-939 PVAKHVRDLRSGVGI
+939 
-954 DEIQMTKYFP
+954 
-964 KSEFIYGSEVKTA
+964 
-977 IEMMNESMQD
+977 
-987 RKKIP
+987 
-992 SNWWDENNNTAFTL
+992 
-1006 PFDSKAKLQRAIVRS
+1006 
-1021 KIDELSANG
+1021 
-1030 VYPPSGSRQWG
+1030 
-1041 IVPETFELNYENGTF
+1041 
-1056 IGLFIAEGNIN
+1056 
-1067 GANIYITNNDSKIR
+1067 
-1081 EFVKT
+1081 
-1086 WFAKYSIKCKEDIR
+1086 
-1100 KNAANGTTS
+1100 
-1109 TVVGTSCILAKF
+1109 
-1121 ITQLVGHGAD
+1121 
-1131 SKHVPNEAYISN
+1131 
-1143 MEFVKGIIS
+1143 
-1152 GYISGDGH
+1152 
-1160 VSRNSIESSSCSQ
+1160 
-1173 RLTEDIAFLCSR
+1173 
-1185 IGVHA
+1185 
-1190 RVFKSQLKR
+1190 
-1199 NNFGTKNIKPSYRL
+1199 
-1213 SIRSTNGQLFAEQID
+1213 
-1228 LLHDQKNDRLKS
+1228 
-1240 ITWTSALNKV
+1240 
-1250 QQHNDVVLDAIVSIE
+1250 
-1265 YVDPALHPKMYD
+1265 
-1277 LTIPTTLNFGL
+1277 
-1288 ANGLQVR
+1288 
-1295 DTSST
+1295 TSST

-1341 VKVESQIIPLV
+1341 VKVESQIMPLV

-1389 QKAENDAKCKHWIDF
+1389 QKAENDAKCKQWIDF
-1404 MIEQRENIIKCV
+1404 MIEQREKVIQRV
-1416 FRNKNTD
+1416 FRSKNND
-1423 RVFLPVAFAHTIN
+1423 RVYLPVAFAHTIN

-1498 FNQKALTVLL
+1498 FNKKALTVLL

-1549 TRVMLRIDGQIKVFQ
+1549 TRIMLKVDGQIKVHQ
-1564 IGEYIDQYIEKAERM
+1564 IGEYIDQYIETAERM
-1579 ENHPNDTKLG
+1579 EDHPNDTKLG
-1589 YINADEDVFIPSVD
+1589 YINADEDVFVPSVD
-1603 ALGIT
+1603 AFGIT

-1647 SFLSIDANNQLA
+1647 SFLSIDAKNQLA

-1694 KSEYSFGSEIMKA
+1694 KTDYSFGSEIMKA
-1707 LSYCHERNWWANHAN
+1707 LSYSHERNWWANHAN
-1722 IDFVV
+1722 VDFVV
-1727 PYARSD
+1727 PYTRSD

-1746 ANTKQSFET
+1746 ANTKQSVES

-1799 SNNDVKFFEP
+1799 SNNDVKFFDP

-1830 GQEGW
+1830 VQEGW

-1840 RIYSKLLTEILNAL
+1840 RIYSKLLTEMLNAL
-1854 CGKGSDNKFIHSEL
+1854 CGKGSENKFIHPEL

-1905 LLENLQIMLGFG
+1905 LLENVQSMLGFG
-1917 FGIYSKITKPTKCE
+1917 FGIYSKISKPTKCE

-1967 QARLDE
+1967 QGRLDE
-1973 MAKASTKSSE
+1973 IAKSSTKSSE
-1983 VNDVIPT
+1983 VNDTIPT
-1990 FVHNGKVQTNMNRK
+1990 FVHNGKVYANMNRK

-2042 ETRTFIVEN
+2042 ETRTFIIEN
-2051 GMGCYDTFHTAGS
+2051 GMAVYDTFHTAGS

-2144 RSTMLQYYEYQRLL
+2144 RSTMLQYYEYQRML

-2165 APEAEDD
+2165 VPEAEAEDESKD
-2172 LAARSKWIIRMVMSR
+2172 SAARSKWIIRMVMSR

-2318 VGRTISDD
+2318 VSRTISDD

-2386 DNIGPIAKAS
+2386 DSIGPIAKAS

-2437 VMLDLPHM
+2437 VMLDLPQM

-2456 QNDQAEIAEA
+2456 QNEQAEIAEA

-2496 GQGADNYNVGF
+2496 GHGADNYNVGF

>member
-1 MAMATTTTKP
+1 MAMTMTTKP

-25 PEEIKKNAVTEIT
+25 PEEIRKGAVTEIT

-83 IQLAMP
+83 IELAMP

-115 NKEQHKQALKMS
+115 NKDTHKQALKMS

-146 DDNEEGCGCLMPK
+146 DENEEGCGCLMPK

-368 NDMNRRFLMRLVRN
+368 NDMNRRFLTKLVRN

-519 YRLTRPNVSFT
+519 YRFTRPNVSFT

-651 ISDLIADRATNEQIT
+651 ISDLIADRSTNEQIT

-678 LIDQTYLGF
+678 LIDQTYLGI

-805 GRVGLIDTAVKSVTW
+805 GRVGLIDTAVK
-820 ETPVVVVENDEPK
+820 
-833 YVKIGEW
+833 
-840 IDAHISSSSSVQR
+840 
-853 MTEQNMEYLELD
+853 
-865 HPVKIVTMDY
+865 
-875 DGHVSWET
+875 
-883 VSAVTRHDPGEKLY
+883 
-897 KITTHA
+897 
-903 GRYVTVTANK
+903 
-913 SLLVWNAELG
+913 
-923 EFREKYT
+923 
-930 DEIKVGDFV
+930 
-939 PVAKHVRDLRSGVGI
+939 
-954 DEIQMTKYFP
+954 
-964 KSEFIYGSEVKTA
+964 
-977 IEMMNESMQD
+977 
-987 RKKIP
+987 
-992 SNWWDENNNTAFTL
+992 
-1006 PFDSKAKLQRAIVRS
+1006 
-1021 KIDELSANG
+1021 
-1030 VYPPSGSRQWG
+1030 
-1041 IVPETFELNYENGTF
+1041 
-1056 IGLFIAEGNIN
+1056 
-1067 GANIYITNNDSKIR
+1067 
-1081 EFVKT
+1081 
-1086 WFAKYSIKCKEDIR
+1086 
-1100 KNAANGTTS
+1100 
-1109 TVVGTSCILAKF
+1109 
-1121 ITQLVGHGAD
+1121 
-1131 SKHVPNEAYISN
+1131 
-1143 MEFVKGIIS
+1143 
-1152 GYISGDGH
+1152 
-1160 VSRNSIESSSCSQ
+1160 
-1173 RLTEDIAFLCSR
+1173 
-1185 IGVHA
+1185 
-1190 RVFKSQLKR
+1190 
-1199 NNFGTKNIKPSYRL
+1199 
-1213 SIRSTNGQLFAEQID
+1213 
-1228 LLHDQKNDRLKS
+1228 
-1240 ITWTSALNKV
+1240 
-1250 QQHNDVVLDAIVSIE
+1250 
-1265 YVDPALHPKMYD
+1265 
-1277 LTIPTTLNFGL
+1277 
-1288 ANGLQVR
+1288 
-1295 DTSST
+1295 TSST

-1326 GRVVQFSYGEDGIDP
+1326 GRVIQFSYGEDGIDP
-1341 VKVESQIIPLV
+1341 VKVESQIVPLV
-1352 NLGLDEIYAHYH
+1352 NMGLDEIYAHYH

-1389 QKAENDAKCKHWIDF
+1389 QKAENDAKCKQWIDF
-1404 MIEQRENIIKCV
+1404 MIEQREKVIQRV
-1416 FRNKNTD
+1416 FRSKNND
-1423 RVFLPVAFAHTIN
+1423 RVYLPVAFAHTIN

-1476 TQLFKVMFFY
+1476 TQLFKVMYFY

-1498 FNQKALTVLL
+1498 FNKKALTVLL

-1543 NSVSYD
+1543 N
-1549 TRVMLRIDGQIKVFQ
+1549 
-1564 IGEYIDQYIEKAERM
+1564 
-1579 ENHPNDTKLG
+1579 
-1589 YINADEDVFIPSVD
+1589 
-1603 ALGIT
+1603 
-1608 SWKRVEAVTRHPVV
+1608 
-1622 NVDGTNTVLR
+1622 
-1632 VTTEDGRQV
+1632 
-1641 IATKAK
+1641 
-1647 SFLSIDANNQLA
+1647 
-1659 ATNGSDLKVGD
+1659 
-1670 YIPINQRAFEMPEND
+1670 
-1685 SFDVSIILK
+1685 
-1694 KSEYSFGSEIMKA
+1694 
-1707 LSYCHERNWWANHAN
+1707 
-1722 IDFVV
+1722 
-1727 PYARSD
+1727 
-1733 SLLEATNGKCRQG
+1733 
-1746 ANTKQSFET
+1746 
-1755 GIVYLK
+1755 
-1761 HKGKQSR
+1761 
-1768 IPEKIP
+1768 
-1774 YDFEF
+1774 
-1779 GYLIGAYC
+1779 
-1787 AEGCITKTQISI
+1787 
-1799 SNNDVKFFEP
+1799 
-1809 INALMLRW
+1809 
-1817 GITTKYYVVSNKN
+1817 
-1830 GQEGW
+1830 
-1835 TSSDL
+1835 
-1840 RIYSKLLTEILNAL
+1840 
-1854 CGKGSDNKFIHSEL
+1854 
-1868 LNGNKEFMRGVLSG
+1868 
-1882 YFGGDGAIDKKTKYI
+1882 
-1897 SAYSVSRK
+1897 
-1905 LLENLQIMLGFG
+1905 
-1917 FGIYSKITKPTKCE
+1917 
-1931 TNNRGSKNILQ
+1931 
-1942 GYTICIKSDGAVKF
+1942 
-1956 ANEMRLFIDYK
+1956 
-1967 QARLDE
+1967 
-1973 MAKASTKSSE
+1973 
-1983 VNDVIPT
+1983 
-1990 FVHNGKVQTNMNRK
+1990 
-2004 KLAAIIGTNPFPDVR
+2004 
-2019 FDKIVSIEE
+2019 
-2028 IPNPT
+2028 
-2033 EWMYDFTVE
+2033 
-2042 ETRTFIVEN
+2042 
-2051 GMGCYDTFHTAGS
+2051 TFHTAGS

-2165 APEAEDD
+2165 VQEAEDESKD
-2172 LAARSKWIIRMVMSR
+2172 SAGRSKWIIRMVMSR

-2318 VGRTISDD
+2318 VNRTISDD
-2326 IQEIRSVLGIEA
+2326 IQEIHSVLGIEA
-2338 AREALLTE
+2338 AREALLAE

-2373 AGMVSIF
+2373 SGMVSIF

-2437 VMLDLPHM
+2437 VMLDLPQM

-2456 QNDQAEIAEA
+2456 QNEQAEIAEA
-2466 MGAAAMDT
+2466 MGAAVMDT

-2496 GQGADNYNVGF
+2496 GHGADSYNVGF

>member
-1 MAMATTTTKP
+1 MASSSTNGLKP

-20 FSILS
+20 FSMLS
-25 PEEIKKNAVTEIT
+25 PDEIRKGAVTEIT
-38 SRDTYIGNK
+38 SRDTYVGNK
-47 PVLGGLFCP
+47 PVIGGLFCP

-71 LDYMQTPGYFGY
+71 LDYMNTPGYFGR
-83 IQLAMP
+83 IELAAP

-94 HLNTIHK
+94 HLSTIHK
-101 ILRCVCLKCSRLLI
+101 ILRCVCMKCSKLLI
-115 NKEQHKQALKMS
+115 NKDTHKQALKML
-127 PDERWSYV
+127 PDERWAYV

-146 DDNEEGCGCLMPK
+146 DDNENGCGCLMPK
-159 KIKKE
+159 KIRKE
-164 NLATLIAEWDS
+164 NLATLIAEWES
-175 DGVKGMSE
+175 DGIKGMSE

-190 MQLTPDIVLK
+190 MQLTPEIVLK

-215 SPTFSRPDWMI
+215 SPAFSRPDWMI

-270 IRDGAQASV
+270 IRDGAQANIIAD
-279 WHMVLQYYC
+279 WHTVLQYYC

-299 APVAQRSGRKLKSI
+299 APVAQRSGRPLKSI

-368 NDMNRRFLMRLVRN
+368 NDMNRRFLTKLVRN
-382 GPEEYPGA
+382 GPDEYPGA

-399 SISLRYADRENIVLY
+399 NISLRYADRDNIVLY

-514 SLVGS
+514 SLLGS
-519 YRLTRPNVSFT
+519 YRLTRQNVSFT
-530 PREAMNLLMA
+530 PRDAMNLLMA
-540 YNGIN
+540 HTAVN
-545 EGLFATQAERITSFQ
+545 EGLFATRAERITNFQ
-560 ILSQIMPAFTM
+560 ILSQIMPSITM

-586 SPGVL
+586 SPGVF

-624 NMAAAAFIDDLQN
+624 NMAAADFIDNLQN

-651 ISDLIADRATNEQIT
+651 ISDLIADRATNDQIT

-678 LIDQTYLGF
+678 LIDQTYLGI

-723 SKDNRFVTMVKSGS
+723 SKDNRFVTMVKAGS

-805 GRVGLIDTAVKSVTW
+805 GRVGLIDTAVK
-820 ETPVVVVENDEPK
+820 
-833 YVKIGEW
+833 
-840 IDAHISSSSSVQR
+840 
-853 MTEQNMEYLELD
+853 
-865 HPVKIVTMDY
+865 
-875 DGHVSWET
+875 
-883 VSAVTRHDPGEKLY
+883 
-897 KITTHA
+897 
-903 GRYVTVTANK
+903 
-913 SLLVWNAELG
+913 
-923 EFREKYT
+923 
-930 DEIKVGDFV
+930 
-939 PVAKHVRDLRSGVGI
+939 
-954 DEIQMTKYFP
+954 
-964 KSEFIYGSEVKTA
+964 
-977 IEMMNESMQD
+977 
-987 RKKIP
+987 
-992 SNWWDENNNTAFTL
+992 
-1006 PFDSKAKLQRAIVRS
+1006 
-1021 KIDELSANG
+1021 
-1030 VYPPSGSRQWG
+1030 
-1041 IVPETFELNYENGTF
+1041 
-1056 IGLFIAEGNIN
+1056 
-1067 GANIYITNNDSKIR
+1067 
-1081 EFVKT
+1081 
-1086 WFAKYSIKCKEDIR
+1086 
-1100 KNAANGTTS
+1100 
-1109 TVVGTSCILAKF
+1109 
-1121 ITQLVGHGAD
+1121 
-1131 SKHVPNEAYISN
+1131 
-1143 MEFVKGIIS
+1143 
-1152 GYISGDGH
+1152 
-1160 VSRNSIESSSCSQ
+1160 
-1173 RLTEDIAFLCSR
+1173 
-1185 IGVHA
+1185 
-1190 RVFKSQLKR
+1190 
-1199 NNFGTKNIKPSYRL
+1199 
-1213 SIRSTNGQLFAEQID
+1213 
-1228 LLHDQKNDRLKS
+1228 
-1240 ITWTSALNKV
+1240 
-1250 QQHNDVVLDAIVSIE
+1250 
-1265 YVDPALHPKMYD
+1265 
-1277 LTIPTTLNFGL
+1277 
-1288 ANGLQVR
+1288 
-1295 DTSST
+1295 TSST

-1326 GRVVQFSYGEDGIDP
+1326 SRIIQFSYGEDGIDP
-1341 VKVESQIIPLV
+1341 VKVESQVVPLV
-1352 NLGLDEIYAHYH
+1352 NMGLDEIYAHYH

-1389 QKAENDAKCKHWIDF
+1389 QKAENDAKCKFWIDF
-1404 MIEQRENIIKCV
+1404 MIEQREEIIRTV
-1416 FRNKNTD
+1416 FRNKNND

-1450 DITPLEA
+1450 DITPFEA
-1457 FAMIEAA
+1457 FAMIEST
-1464 YKRLETMHYCAP
+1464 YKRLENMHYCAP

-1498 FNQKALTVLL
+1498 FNKKALTVLL

-1549 TRVMLRIDGQIKVFQ
+1549 TRIMLKVDGQIKVHQ
-1564 IGEYIDQYIEKAERM
+1564 IGEYIDRYIEKAERM
-1579 ENHPNDTKLG
+1579 EEHPNDTKLG
-1589 YINADEDVFIPSVD
+1589 YINANEDVFVPSVD
-1603 ALGIT
+1603 AFGIT

-1622 NVDGTNTVLR
+1622 NADGTNTVLR

-1647 SFLSIDANNQLA
+1647 SFLSIDAKNQLA
-1659 ATNGSDLKVGD
+1659 ATNGSELKVGD

-1685 SFDVSIILK
+1685 STRAYLVQHA
-1694 KSEYSFGSEIMKA
+1694 ERYS
-1707 LSYCHERNWWANHAN
+1707 
-1722 IDFVV
+1722 
-1727 PYARSD
+1727 
-1733 SLLEATNGKCRQG
+1733 
-1746 ANTKQSFET
+1746 
-1755 GIVYLK
+1755 
-1761 HKGKQSR
+1761 
-1768 IPEKIP
+1768 
-1774 YDFEF
+1774 
-1779 GYLIGAYC
+1779 
-1787 AEGCITKTQISI
+1787 
-1799 SNNDVKFFEP
+1799 
-1809 INALMLRW
+1809 
-1817 GITTKYYVVSNKN
+1817 
-1830 GQEGW
+1830 
-1835 TSSDL
+1835 
-1840 RIYSKLLTEILNAL
+1840 
-1854 CGKGSDNKFIHSEL
+1854 
-1868 LNGNKEFMRGVLSG
+1868 
-1882 YFGGDGAIDKKTKYI
+1882 
-1897 SAYSVSRK
+1897 
-1905 LLENLQIMLGFG
+1905 NL
-1917 FGIYSKITKPTKCE
+1917 
-1931 TNNRGSKNILQ
+1931 KNI
-1942 GYTICIKSDGAVKF
+1942 
-1956 ANEMRLFIDYK
+1956 
-1967 QARLDE
+1967 
-1973 MAKASTKSSE
+1973 SE

-1990 FVHNGKVQTNMNRK
+1990 FIHNGKVHTKMNRK

-2042 ETRTFIVEN
+2042 ETRTFVIEN
-2051 GMGCYDTFHTAGS
+2051 GMALFDTFHTAGS

-2118 TQLSELVESVS
+2118 TQLSELVENVS

-2134 DDLNTLIQED
+2134 DDMNTLIQED
-2144 RSTMLQYYEYQRLL
+2144 RSTMLQYYEYQRMLN
-2158 QECAGID
+2158 ECAGI
-2165 APEAEDD
+2165 PEEEAETDD
-2172 LAARSKWIIRMVMSR
+2172 SARSKWIIRMVMSR

-2318 VGRTISDD
+2318 VNRTISDD
-2326 IQEIRSVLGIEA
+2326 IQEIHSVLGIEA
-2338 AREALLTE
+2338 AREALLSE

-2373 AGMVSIF
+2373 SNMVSIF

-2437 VMLDLPHM
+2437 VMLDLQQM
-2445 IAKMEDVAFQA
+2445 IAKMEDIAFQA
-2456 QNDQAEIAEA
+2456 HDEQAEIAEA

-2474 SACAFENLTI
+2474 SACAFEKLTI

-2496 GQGADNYNVGF
+2496 GHGADNYNVGF

>member
-1 MAMATTTTKP
+1 MSNKP

-20 FSILS
+20 FSMLS
-25 PEEIKKNAVTEIT
+25 PEEIRKGSVTEIT
-38 SRDTYIGNK
+38 SRDTFVGNK
-47 PVLGGLFCP
+47 PVIGGLFCP

-71 LDYMQTPGYFGY
+71 LDYMNTPGYFGR
-83 IQLAMP
+83 IELAAP

-94 HLNTIHK
+94 HLATVHK
-101 ILRCVCLKCSRLLI
+101 ILRCVCLKCSKLLI
-115 NKEQHKQALKMS
+115 NKDAHKQALKML

-135 FGVASKVKRCG
+135 FGVASKVRRCG
-146 DDNEEGCGCLMPK
+146 DDNEDGCGCLMPK
-159 KIKKE
+159 KIRKE
-164 NLATLIAEWDS
+164 NLATLIAEWES
-175 DGVKGMSE
+175 DGVKGMSD

-240 IKMDGQQRSED
+240 IKMDGAQRSED

-256 IVNIVKANKTLQEK
+256 IVNIVKTNKTLQEK
-270 IRDGAQASV
+270 IRDGAQANIISD
-279 WHMVLQYYC
+279 WHTVLQYYC

-299 APVAQRSGRKLKSI
+299 APVAQRSGRPLKSI

-368 NDMNRRFLMRLVRN
+368 NDMNRRMLTKLVRN

-399 SISLRYADRENIVLY
+399 NISLRYADRDNIVLY

-446 ARIMRQGDTFRMN
+446 ARIMYQGDTFRMN

-514 SLVGS
+514 SLLGS
-519 YRLTRPNVSFT
+519 YRLTRPGVSFT
-530 PREAMNLLMA
+530 PRDAMNLLMA
-540 YNGIN
+540 YNGVN
-545 EGLFATQAERITSFQ
+545 EGLFAAHADRISSFQ
-560 ILSQIMPAFTM
+560 ILSQIMPSMTM

-586 SPGVL
+586 SAGVL

-624 NMAAAAFIDDLQN
+624 NMAAADFIDNLQN
-637 IVTEYMKSSAYSVG
+637 IVTEYMKGSAYSVG
-651 ISDLIADRATNEQIT
+651 ISDLIANRSTNEQIAE
-666 QSITA
+666 SITS

-678 LIDQTYLGF
+678 LIDQTYLGI

-698 EFEFQVTNI
+698 EFEFKVTNI
-707 LNKATNDS
+707 LNKATLDS

-723 SKDNRFVTMVKSGS
+723 DKDNRFVTMVKAGS

-853 MTEQNMEYLELD
+853 MTEQNMEYMELE

-883 VSAVTRHDPGEKLY
+883 VSAVTRHDPGDKLY

-923 EFREKYT
+923 QFREKYT

-939 PVAKHVRDLRSGVGI
+939 PVAKKVSDLRSGVGI

-964 KSEFIYGSEVKTA
+964 KSEFIYGSEVKKA

-992 SNWWDENNNTAFTL
+992 SNWWNENNNNSFTV
-1006 PFDSKAKLQRAIVRS
+1006 PFESKARLHRAIGRS

-1041 IVPETFELNYENGTF
+1041 IIPETFELNSENGIF

-1086 WFAKYSIKCKEDIR
+1086 WFAKYNIKCKEDIR
-1100 KNAANGTTS
+1100 TNSANGTTS
-1109 TVVGTSCILAKF
+1109 MVVGTSSILAKF

-1213 SIRSTNGQLFAEQID
+1213 SIRSTNGQLFADQID
-1228 LLHDQKNDRLKS
+1228 LLHEQKNDRLKS
-1240 ITWTSALNKV
+1240 IRWTSALNKV

-1265 YVDPALHPKMYD
+1265 SVDPALHPKMYD

-1326 GRVVQFSYGEDGIDP
+1326 SRVIQFSYGEDGIDP
-1341 VKVESQIIPLV
+1341 VKVESQVVPLV

-1389 QKAENDAKCKHWIDF
+1389 QKAENDAKCKQWIDF
-1404 MIEQRENIIKCV
+1404 MIEQREEIIQRV
-1416 FRNKNTD
+1416 FRNKNND

-1457 FAMIEAA
+1457 FTMIEAA
-1464 YKRLETMHYCAP
+1464 YKRLENMHYCAP
-1476 TQLFKVMFFY
+1476 TQLFKVMYFY

-1498 FNQKALTVLL
+1498 FNKKALTVLL

-1543 NSVSYD
+1543 N
-1549 TRVMLRIDGQIKVFQ
+1549 
-1564 IGEYIDQYIEKAERM
+1564 
-1579 ENHPNDTKLG
+1579 
-1589 YINADEDVFIPSVD
+1589 
-1603 ALGIT
+1603 
-1608 SWKRVEAVTRHPVV
+1608 
-1622 NVDGTNTVLR
+1622 
-1632 VTTEDGRQV
+1632 
-1641 IATKAK
+1641 
-1647 SFLSIDANNQLA
+1647 
-1659 ATNGSDLKVGD
+1659 
-1670 YIPINQRAFEMPEND
+1670 
-1685 SFDVSIILK
+1685 
-1694 KSEYSFGSEIMKA
+1694 
-1707 LSYCHERNWWANHAN
+1707 
-1722 IDFVV
+1722 
-1727 PYARSD
+1727 
-1733 SLLEATNGKCRQG
+1733 
-1746 ANTKQSFET
+1746 
-1755 GIVYLK
+1755 
-1761 HKGKQSR
+1761 
-1768 IPEKIP
+1768 
-1774 YDFEF
+1774 
-1779 GYLIGAYC
+1779 
-1787 AEGCITKTQISI
+1787 
-1799 SNNDVKFFEP
+1799 
-1809 INALMLRW
+1809 
-1817 GITTKYYVVSNKN
+1817 
-1830 GQEGW
+1830 
-1835 TSSDL
+1835 
-1840 RIYSKLLTEILNAL
+1840 
-1854 CGKGSDNKFIHSEL
+1854 
-1868 LNGNKEFMRGVLSG
+1868 
-1882 YFGGDGAIDKKTKYI
+1882 
-1897 SAYSVSRK
+1897 
-1905 LLENLQIMLGFG
+1905 
-1917 FGIYSKITKPTKCE
+1917 
-1931 TNNRGSKNILQ
+1931 
-1942 GYTICIKSDGAVKF
+1942 
-1956 ANEMRLFIDYK
+1956 
-1967 QARLDE
+1967 
-1973 MAKASTKSSE
+1973 
-1983 VNDVIPT
+1983 
-1990 FVHNGKVQTNMNRK
+1990 
-2004 KLAAIIGTNPFPDVR
+2004 
-2019 FDKIVSIEE
+2019 
-2028 IPNPT
+2028 
-2033 EWMYDFTVE
+2033 
-2042 ETRTFIVEN
+2042 
-2051 GMGCYDTFHTAGS
+2051 TFHTAGS

-2085 TENPKNSSLTICL
+2085 TENPKNSSLTIYM

-2118 TQLSELVESVS
+2118 TQLSELVDSVS

-2134 DDLNTLIQED
+2134 DDMNTLIQED

-2165 APEAEDD
+2165 LEGEADPND
-2172 LAARSKWIIRMVMSR
+2172 SARSKWIIRMVMSR

-2260 QLLNNIVLRGLK
+2260 QLMNNIVLRGLK

-2318 VGRTISDD
+2318 VRRTISDD
-2326 IQEIRSVLGIEA
+2326 IQEIHSVLGIEA

-2373 AGMVSIF
+2373 SNMVSIF

-2437 VMLDLPHM
+2437 VMLDLQQM

-2456 QNDQAEIAEA
+2456 QNEQEEIAEA
-2466 MGAAAMDT
+2466 MGSAAMDT
-2474 SACAFENLTI
+2474 SACAFEKLTI
-2484 ESNVGSIQKVDL
+2484 ESNVSSIQKVDL
-2496 GQGADNYNVGF
+2496 GHSADNYNVGF

>member
-1 MAMATTTTKP
+1 MATTLSKP

-25 PEEIKKNAVTEIT
+25 PEEIRKGAVTEIT

-71 LDYMQTPGYFGY
+71 LDYMNTPGYFGR
-83 IQLAMP
+83 IELAMP

-115 NKEQHKQALKMS
+115 NKEEHKQALKMS
-127 PDERWSYV
+127 SDERWAYV
-135 FGVASKVKRCG
+135 FGVASKVKRFKRCG
-146 DDNEEGCGCLMPK
+146 DDNEEGCGCLMPN
-159 KIKKE
+159 KIRKE
-164 NLATLIAEWDS
+164 NLATLIAEWES
-175 DGVKGMSE
+175 DGIKGMSE

-270 IRDGAQASV
+270 IRDGAQANV

-299 APVAQRSGRKLKSI
+299 APAAQRSGRKLKSI

-368 NDMNRRFLMRLVRN
+368 NDMNRRFLTKLVRN

-427 GVLFNRQPTLHR
+427 GVLFKRQPTLHR

-514 SLVGS
+514 SLLGS
-519 YRLTRPNVSFT
+519 YRFTRPGVSFT
-530 PREAMNLLMA
+530 PRDAMNLLMA
-540 YNGIN
+540 YNGVN
-545 EGLFATQAERITSFQ
+545 EGLFAAHAERITSFQ

-624 NMAAAAFIDDLQN
+624 NMAAAEFIDNLQN
-637 IVTEYMKSSAYSVG
+637 IVTEYMKGSAYSVG
-651 ISDLIADRATNEQIT
+651 ISDLIANRSTNEQIT
-666 QSITA
+666 KSITD

-678 LIDQTYLGF
+678 LIDQTYLGI

-723 SKDNRFVTMVKSGS
+723 DKDNRFVTMVKAGS

-769 LPHFTKYDDSPGA
+769 LPHFTKYDDSPSA

-820 ETPVVVVENDEPK
+820 ETPVIVVENDEPK

-840 IDAHISSSSSVQR
+840 IDSHISSSHDGRVQR

-923 EFREKYT
+923 QFREKYT

-939 PVAKHVRDLRSGVGI
+939 PVAKHVRDYRAEEGD
-954 DEIQMTKYFP
+954 DE
-964 KSEFIYGSEVKTA
+964 
-977 IEMMNESMQD
+977 
-987 RKKIP
+987 
-992 SNWWDENNNTAFTL
+992 
-1006 PFDSKAKLQRAIVRS
+1006 
-1021 KIDELSANG
+1021 
-1030 VYPPSGSRQWG
+1030 
-1041 IVPETFELNYENGTF
+1041 FERGRHA
-1056 IGLFIAEGNIN
+1056 G
-1067 GANIYITNNDSKIR
+1067 
-1081 EFVKT
+1081 
-1086 WFAKYSIKCKEDIR
+1086 
-1100 KNAANGTTS
+1100 
-1109 TVVGTSCILAKF
+1109 
-1121 ITQLVGHGAD
+1121 
-1131 SKHVPNEAYISN
+1131 
-1143 MEFVKGIIS
+1143 
-1152 GYISGDGH
+1152 
-1160 VSRNSIESSSCSQ
+1160 NSIESHIPVESYIAGKEYIKGLIGSYFSKHAFVSSASSTIEFTFCEH
-1173 RLTEDIAFLCSR
+1173 RLVEDLAFLCSR
-1185 IGVHA
+1185 LGIHA
-1190 RVFKSQLKR
+1190 EVSVVDDPGCAGWYSLL
-1199 NNFGTKNIKPSYRL
+1199 T
-1213 SIRSTNGQLFAEQID
+1213 IRGPNVKQFAQQITFD
-1228 LLHDQKNDRLKS
+1228 DEEKDQILKS
-1240 ITWTSALNKV
+1240 IQCTDDGQV
-1250 QQHNDVVLDAIVSIE
+1250 VINDVVLDAIVSIE
-1265 YVDPALHPKMYD
+1265 SVDPVLHPKMYD

-1326 GRVVQFSYGEDGIDP
+1326 GRVIQFSYGEDGIDP
-1341 VKVESQIIPLV
+1341 VKVESQIMPLV

-1389 QKAENDAKCKHWIDF
+1389 QKTENDAKCKQWIDF
-1404 MIEQRENIIKCV
+1404 MIEQRETVIQRV

-1423 RVFLPVAFAHTIN
+1423 RVYLPVAFAHTIN

-1464 YKRLETMHYCAP
+1464 YKRMEGMHYCAP
-1476 TQLFKVMFFY
+1476 TQLFKAMYFY

-1498 FNQKALTVLL
+1498 FNKKALTVLL

-1549 TRVMLRIDGQIKVFQ
+1549 TRIMLKINGQIKVCQ

-1579 ENHPNDTKLG
+1579 EDHPNDTKLG
-1589 YINADEDVFIPSVD
+1589 YINADEDVFVPSVD
-1603 ALGIT
+1603 EFGIT

-1622 NVDGTNTVLR
+1622 NADGTNTVLR

-1647 SFLSIDANNQLA
+1647 SFLSIDAKNQLA

-1694 KSEYSFGSEIMKA
+1694 KTEYSFGSEIMKA
-1707 LSYCHERNWWANHAN
+1707 LSYSHERNWWANHAN
-1722 IDFVV
+1722 VDFVV

-1746 ANTKQSFET
+1746 ANTKQSFES

-1799 SNNDVKFFEP
+1799 SNNDVRFFEP

-1817 GITTKYYVVSNKN
+1817 GVTTKYYVVSNKN

-1854 CGKGSDNKFIHSEL
+1854 CGKGSDNKFIHPEL

-1897 SAYSVSRK
+1897 SSYSVSRK
-1905 LLENLQIMLGFG
+1905 LLENVQSMLGFG
-1917 FGIYSKITKPTKCE
+1917 FGIYSKISKPTKCE

-1967 QARLDE
+1967 QTRLDE
-1973 MAKASTKSSE
+1973 IAKSSNKSSE

-1990 FVHNGKVQTNMNRK
+1990 FVNNGKVHTNINRK
-2004 KLAAIIGTNPFPDVR
+2004 KLAAIVGTNPFPDVR

-2042 ETRTFIVEN
+2042 ETRTFIIEN
-2051 GMGCYDTFHTAGS
+2051 GMALFDTFHTAGS

-2085 TENPKNSSLTICL
+2085 TENPKNSSLTIYL

-2118 TQLSELVESVS
+2118 TQLSELVESIS

-2134 DDLNTLIQED
+2134 DDLNTMIQED
-2144 RSTMLQYYEYQRLL
+2144 RITMLQYYEYQRMLN
-2158 QECAGID
+2158 ECAGID
-2165 APEAEDD
+2165 APADEADPNS
-2172 LAARSKWIIRMVMSR
+2172 ARSKWIIRMVMSR

-2199 VHFAIKNSH
+2199 VHFAIKNIH

-2318 VGRTISDD
+2318 VNRTISDD
-2326 IQEIRSVLGIEA
+2326 IQEIHSVLGIEA

-2373 AGMVSIF
+2373 SHMVSIF

-2437 VMLDLPHM
+2437 VMLDLPQM

-2456 QNDQAEIAEA
+2456 QNEQAEIAEA
-2466 MGAAAMDT
+2466 MGSAAMDT
-2474 SACAFENLTI
+2474 SACAFEKLTI

-2496 GQGADNYNVGF
+2496 GHGADNYSVGF

>member
-1 MAMATTTTKP
+1 MATIPP

-25 PEEIKKNAVTEIT
+25 PEEIRKGAVTEVT
-38 SRDTYIGNK
+38 SRDTYVGNK

-71 LDYMQTPGYFGY
+71 LDYMNTPGYFGR
-83 IQLAMP
+83 IELAMP

-101 ILRCVCLKCSRLLI
+101 ILRCVCLKCSRLLL
-115 NKEQHKQALKMS
+115 NKEEHKQALKMA

-159 KIKKE
+159 KIRKE

-270 IRDGAQASV
+270 MRDGAQAHV

-348 IRELGVPL
+348 IKELGVPL

-382 GPEEYPGA
+382 GPDEYPGA

-399 SISLRYADRENIVLY
+399 NISLRYADRENIVLY

-514 SLVGS
+514 SLLGS
-519 YRLTRPNVSFT
+519 YRFTRPNVSFA

-540 YNGIN
+540 HNGIN
-545 EGLFATQAERITSFQ
+545 EGLFASHAERITSFQ
-560 ILSQIMPAFTM
+560 ILSQIMPSFTM
-571 KYKTKGFGENDDFAT
+571 KYKTKGFGEKDDFAT

-624 NMAAAAFIDDLQN
+624 NMAAAEFIDNLQN

-651 ISDLIADRATNEQIT
+651 ISDLIANRVTNEQIT
-666 QSITA
+666 KSISE
-671 KKKEVKN
+671 KKNEVKR
-678 LIDQTYLGF
+678 LIDQTYLGI

-723 SKDNRFVTMVKSGS
+723 DKDNRFVTMVKAGS

-840 IDAHISSSSSVQR
+840 IDSHISSSSTVQR

-875 DGHVSWET
+875 NGHVSWET

-923 EFREKYT
+923 EFGEKYT

-939 PVAKHVRDLRSGVGI
+939 PVAKHVRDYCAEDCHATDEFESGRRAGNSI
-954 DEIQMTKYFP
+954 DTHIP
-964 KSEFIYGSEVKTA
+964 A
-977 IEMMNESMQD
+977 ES
-987 RKKIP
+987 
-992 SNWWDENNNTAFTL
+992 
-1006 PFDSKAKLQRAIVRS
+1006 
-1021 KIDELSANG
+1021 
-1030 VYPPSGSRQWG
+1030 Y
-1041 IVPETFELNYENGTF
+1041 
-1056 IGLFIAEGNIN
+1056 IAGKE
-1067 GANIYITNNDSKIR
+1067 YI
-1081 EFVKT
+1081 
-1086 WFAKYSIKCKEDIR
+1086 
-1100 KNAANGTTS
+1100 
-1109 TVVGTSCILAKF
+1109 
-1121 ITQLVGHGAD
+1121 
-1131 SKHVPNEAYISN
+1131 
-1143 MEFVKGIIS
+1143 KGIIGSYFSNNAVIAHDTSTIELAS
-1152 GYISGDGH
+1152 G
-1160 VSRNSIESSSCSQ
+1160 EP
-1173 RLTEDIAFLCSR
+1173 RLVEDFAFLCSR
-1185 IGVHA
+1185 LGIHA
-1190 RVFKSQLKR
+1190 EVSAVDDTHWLKIRGPNVKQFAQQIQLDDME
-1199 NNFGTKNIKPSYRL
+1199 KN
-1213 SIRSTNGQLFAEQID
+1213 QI
-1228 LLHDQKNDRLKS
+1228 LKS
-1240 ITWTSALNKV
+1240 IQCTDDGQSGI
-1250 QQHNDVVLDAIVSIE
+1250 NDVVLDAIVSIE
-1265 YVDPALHPKMYD
+1265 FVDPALHPKMYD

-1326 GRVVQFSYGEDGIDP
+1326 GRVIQFSYGEDGIDP
-1341 VKVESQIIPLV
+1341 VKVESQIMPLA
-1352 NLGLDEIYAHYH
+1352 NMGLDEIYAHYH

-1369 PKDVVFTAAFTKG
+1369 PKDVVFTSAFTKG

-1389 QKAENDAKCKHWIDF
+1389 QKAENDVKCKQWIDF
-1404 MIEQRENIIKCV
+1404 MIEQREKVIQRV
-1416 FRNKNTD
+1416 FRNKDTD
-1423 RVFLPVAFAHTIN
+1423 RVYLPVAFAHTIN

-1464 YKRLETMHYCAP
+1464 YKRLESMHYCAP
-1476 TQLFKVMFFY
+1476 TQLFKAMFYY

-1498 FNQKALTVLL
+1498 FNKKALTVLL

-1543 NSVSYD
+1543 N
-1549 TRVMLRIDGQIKVFQ
+1549 
-1564 IGEYIDQYIEKAERM
+1564 
-1579 ENHPNDTKLG
+1579 
-1589 YINADEDVFIPSVD
+1589 
-1603 ALGIT
+1603 
-1608 SWKRVEAVTRHPVV
+1608 
-1622 NVDGTNTVLR
+1622 
-1632 VTTEDGRQV
+1632 
-1641 IATKAK
+1641 
-1647 SFLSIDANNQLA
+1647 
-1659 ATNGSDLKVGD
+1659 
-1670 YIPINQRAFEMPEND
+1670 
-1685 SFDVSIILK
+1685 
-1694 KSEYSFGSEIMKA
+1694 
-1707 LSYCHERNWWANHAN
+1707 
-1722 IDFVV
+1722 
-1727 PYARSD
+1727 
-1733 SLLEATNGKCRQG
+1733 
-1746 ANTKQSFET
+1746 
-1755 GIVYLK
+1755 
-1761 HKGKQSR
+1761 
-1768 IPEKIP
+1768 
-1774 YDFEF
+1774 
-1779 GYLIGAYC
+1779 
-1787 AEGCITKTQISI
+1787 
-1799 SNNDVKFFEP
+1799 
-1809 INALMLRW
+1809 
-1817 GITTKYYVVSNKN
+1817 
-1830 GQEGW
+1830 
-1835 TSSDL
+1835 
-1840 RIYSKLLTEILNAL
+1840 
-1854 CGKGSDNKFIHSEL
+1854 
-1868 LNGNKEFMRGVLSG
+1868 
-1882 YFGGDGAIDKKTKYI
+1882 
-1897 SAYSVSRK
+1897 
-1905 LLENLQIMLGFG
+1905 
-1917 FGIYSKITKPTKCE
+1917 
-1931 TNNRGSKNILQ
+1931 
-1942 GYTICIKSDGAVKF
+1942 
-1956 ANEMRLFIDYK
+1956 
-1967 QARLDE
+1967 
-1973 MAKASTKSSE
+1973 
-1983 VNDVIPT
+1983 
-1990 FVHNGKVQTNMNRK
+1990 
-2004 KLAAIIGTNPFPDVR
+2004 
-2019 FDKIVSIEE
+2019 
-2028 IPNPT
+2028 
-2033 EWMYDFTVE
+2033 
-2042 ETRTFIVEN
+2042 
-2051 GMGCYDTFHTAGS
+2051 TFHTAGS

-2144 RSTMLQYYEYQRLL
+2144 RSTMLQYYEYQRML

-2165 APEAEDD
+2165 VPEEAEADPND
-2172 LAARSKWIIRMVMSR
+2172 SSSGRSKWIIRMVMSR

-2318 VGRTISDD
+2318 VNRTISDD

-2338 AREALLTE
+2338 AREALLSE

-2373 AGMVSIF
+2373 SGMVSIF

-2437 VMLDLPHM
+2437 VMLDLPQM

-2456 QNDQAEIAEA
+2456 QNEQAEIAEA
-2466 MGAAAMDT
+2466 MGSAAADT
-2474 SACAFENLTI
+2474 SACAFEKLTI

>member
-1 MAMATTTTKP
+1 MATMNKP

-25 PEEIKKNAVTEIT
+25 PEEIRKGSVTEIT
-38 SRDTYIGNK
+38 SRDTYVGNK
-47 PVLGGLFCP
+47 PVIGGLFCP

-71 LDYMQTPGYFGY
+71 LDYMNTPGYFGR
-83 IQLAMP
+83 IELAAP

-94 HLNTIHK
+94 HLTTVHK
-101 ILRCVCLKCSRLLI
+101 ILRCVCIKCSKLLI
-115 NKEQHKQALKMS
+115 DKNAHKQALKMM

-135 FGVASKVKRCG
+135 FGAASKVKRCG
-146 DDNEEGCGCLMPK
+146 DDNEDGCGCLMPK
-159 KIKKE
+159 KIRKE

-175 DGVKGMSE
+175 DGVKGISE

-190 MQLTPDIVLK
+190 MLLTPEIVLK

-215 SPTFSRPDWMI
+215 SPAFSRPDWMI

-270 IRDGAQASV
+270 IRDGAQANIIAD
-279 WHMVLQYYC
+279 WHTVLQYYC

-299 APVAQRSGRKLKSI
+299 APVAQRSGRPLKSI

-368 NDMNRRFLMRLVRN
+368 NDMNRRVLTKLVRN

-446 ARIMRQGDTFRMN
+446 ARIMHQGDTFRMN

-514 SLVGS
+514 SLLGS
-519 YRLTRPNVSFT
+519 YRLTRPGVSFT
-530 PREAMNLLMA
+530 PRDAMNLLMA

-545 EGLFATQAERITSFQ
+545 EGLFAGHADRITSFQ

-624 NMAAAAFIDDLQN
+624 NMAASDFIDNLQN
-637 IVTEYMKSSAYSVG
+637 IVTEYMKGSAYSVG
-651 ISDLIADRATNEQIT
+651 ISDLIANRSTNEQIA
-666 QSITA
+666 QSITS

-678 LIDQTYLGF
+678 LIDQTYLGI

-723 SKDNRFVTMVKSGS
+723 DKDNRFVTMVKAGS

-805 GRVGLIDTAVKSVTW
+805 GRVGLIDTAVK
-820 ETPVVVVENDEPK
+820 
-833 YVKIGEW
+833 
-840 IDAHISSSSSVQR
+840 
-853 MTEQNMEYLELD
+853 
-865 HPVKIVTMDY
+865 
-875 DGHVSWET
+875 
-883 VSAVTRHDPGEKLY
+883 
-897 KITTHA
+897 
-903 GRYVTVTANK
+903 
-913 SLLVWNAELG
+913 
-923 EFREKYT
+923 
-930 DEIKVGDFV
+930 
-939 PVAKHVRDLRSGVGI
+939 
-954 DEIQMTKYFP
+954 
-964 KSEFIYGSEVKTA
+964 
-977 IEMMNESMQD
+977 
-987 RKKIP
+987 
-992 SNWWDENNNTAFTL
+992 
-1006 PFDSKAKLQRAIVRS
+1006 
-1021 KIDELSANG
+1021 
-1030 VYPPSGSRQWG
+1030 
-1041 IVPETFELNYENGTF
+1041 
-1056 IGLFIAEGNIN
+1056 
-1067 GANIYITNNDSKIR
+1067 
-1081 EFVKT
+1081 
-1086 WFAKYSIKCKEDIR
+1086 
-1100 KNAANGTTS
+1100 
-1109 TVVGTSCILAKF
+1109 
-1121 ITQLVGHGAD
+1121 
-1131 SKHVPNEAYISN
+1131 
-1143 MEFVKGIIS
+1143 
-1152 GYISGDGH
+1152 
-1160 VSRNSIESSSCSQ
+1160 
-1173 RLTEDIAFLCSR
+1173 
-1185 IGVHA
+1185 
-1190 RVFKSQLKR
+1190 
-1199 NNFGTKNIKPSYRL
+1199 
-1213 SIRSTNGQLFAEQID
+1213 
-1228 LLHDQKNDRLKS
+1228 
-1240 ITWTSALNKV
+1240 
-1250 QQHNDVVLDAIVSIE
+1250 
-1265 YVDPALHPKMYD
+1265 
-1277 LTIPTTLNFGL
+1277 
-1288 ANGLQVR
+1288 
-1295 DTSST
+1295 TSST

-1326 GRVVQFSYGEDGIDP
+1326 GRVIQFSYGEDGIDP
-1341 VKVESQIIPLV
+1341 VKVESQIMPLV

-1389 QKAENDAKCKHWIDF
+1389 QKTENDAKCKHWIDF
-1404 MIEQRENIIKCV
+1404 MIEQRETIIQRV
-1416 FRNKNTD
+1416 FRNKNND

-1464 YKRLETMHYCAP
+1464 YKRLEGMHYCAP
-1476 TQLFKVMFFY
+1476 TELFKAMYFY

-1498 FNQKALTVLL
+1498 FNKKALSVLL
-1508 EMIVLKYKNSLI
+1508 EMIVLKYKSSLI

-1549 TRVMLRIDGQIKVFQ
+1549 TRIMLKINGQIKVCQ

-1579 ENHPNDTKLG
+1579 EDHPNDTKLG
-1589 YINADEDVFIPSVD
+1589 YINADEDVFVPSVD
-1603 ALGIT
+1603 AFGIT

-1622 NVDGTNTVLR
+1622 NADGTNTVLR

-1647 SFLSIDANNQLA
+1647 SFLSIDAKNQLA

-1694 KSEYSFGSEIMKA
+1694 KTEYSFGSEIMKA
-1707 LSYCHERNWWANHAN
+1707 LSYSHERNWWANHAN
-1722 IDFVV
+1722 VDFVV

-1799 SNNDVKFFEP
+1799 SNNDVRFFEP

-1830 GQEGW
+1830 QDGW

-1840 RIYSKLLTEILNAL
+1840 RIYSKLLTEILNTL
-1854 CGKGSDNKFIHSEL
+1854 CGKGSENKFIHPEL

-1882 YFGGDGAIDKKTKYI
+1882 YFGGDGAINKKVKYI

-1905 LLENLQIMLGFG
+1905 LLENIQSILGFG
-1917 FGIYSKITKPTKCE
+1917 FGIYSKISKPTKCE

-1942 GYTICIKSDGAVKF
+1942 GYTISVKSDGAVKF

-1967 QARLDE
+1967 QTRLDE
-1973 MAKASTKSSE
+1973 IAKASKSSE

-1990 FVHNGKVQTNMNRK
+1990 FVNNGKVHTNMNRK

-2042 ETRTFIVEN
+2042 ETRTFIIEN
-2051 GMGCYDTFHTAGS
+2051 GMALFDTFHTAGS

-2085 TENPKNSSLTICL
+2085 TENPKNSSLTIYL

-2118 TQLSELVESVS
+2118 TQLSELVESIS

-2144 RSTMLQYYEYQRLL
+2144 RSTMLQYYEYQRMLN
-2158 QECAGID
+2158 ECAGID
-2165 APEAEDD
+2165 APADEADPND
-2172 LAARSKWIIRMVMSR
+2172 SARSKWIIRMVMSR

-2260 QLLNNIVLRGLK
+2260 QLMNNIVLRGLK

-2318 VGRTISDD
+2318 VNRTISDD
-2326 IQEIRSVLGIEA
+2326 IQEIHSVLGIEA
-2338 AREALLTE
+2338 AREALLSE

-2373 AGMVSIF
+2373 SHMVSIF

-2437 VMLDLPHM
+2437 VMLDLPQM

-2456 QNDQAEIAEA
+2456 QNEQAEIAEA
-2466 MGAAAMDT
+2466 MGSAAMDT
-2474 SACAFENLTI
+2474 SACAFEKLTI

-2496 GQGADNYNVGF
+2496 GNSASDYNVGF

>member
-1 MAMATTTTKP
+1 MSTMNVSKP

-25 PEEIKKNAVTEIT
+25 PDEIRKGSVTEIT
-38 SRDTYIGNK
+38 SRDTYVGNK
-47 PVLGGLFCP
+47 PVIGGLFCP

-71 LDYMQTPGYFGY
+71 LDYMTTPGYFGR
-83 IQLAMP
+83 IELAAP

-94 HLNTIHK
+94 HLATVHK
-101 ILRCVCLKCSRLLI
+101 ILRCVCIKCSKLLI
-115 NKEQHKQALKMS
+115 NKDVHSQAMKMM

-146 DDNEEGCGCLMPK
+146 DDNDDGCGCLMPK
-159 KIKKE
+159 KIRKE
-164 NLATLIAEWDS
+164 NLATLIAEWES
-175 DGVKGMSE
+175 DGIKGMSE

-190 MQLTPDIVLK
+190 MILTPDIVLK

-270 IRDGAQASV
+270 IRDGAQANIIAD
-279 WHMVLQYYC
+279 WHTVLQYYC

-299 APVAQRSGRKLKSI
+299 APVAQRSGRPLKSI

-368 NDMNRRFLMRLVRN
+368 NDMNRRMLTKLVRN
-382 GPEEYPGA
+382 GPDEYPGA

-399 SISLRYADRENIVLY
+399 NISLRYADRDNIVLY

-446 ARIMRQGDTFRMN
+446 ARIMHQGDTFRMN

-514 SLVGS
+514 SLLGS
-519 YRLTRPNVSFT
+519 YRFTRPGVSFT
-530 PREAMNLLMA
+530 PRDAMNLLMA
-540 YNGIN
+540 HNGVN
-545 EGLFATQAERITSFQ
+545 EGLFAGHAERITSFQ

-624 NMAAAAFIDDLQN
+624 NMAASDFIDNLQN
-637 IVTEYMKSSAYSVG
+637 IVTEYMKGSAYSVG
-651 ISDLIADRATNEQIT
+651 ISDLIANRSTNELIT

-678 LIDQTYLGF
+678 LIDQTYLGI
-687 FENATGNTNED
+687 FENTTGNTNED

-715 GKIGLKSL
+715 GNIGVKSL
-723 SKDNRFVTMVKSGS
+723 DKDNRFVTMVKAGS
-737 KGSDLNISQMIAC
+737 KGQNLNISQMIAC

-805 GRVGLIDTAVKSVTW
+805 GRVGLIDTAVK
-820 ETPVVVVENDEPK
+820 
-833 YVKIGEW
+833 
-840 IDAHISSSSSVQR
+840 
-853 MTEQNMEYLELD
+853 
-865 HPVKIVTMDY
+865 
-875 DGHVSWET
+875 
-883 VSAVTRHDPGEKLY
+883 
-897 KITTHA
+897 
-903 GRYVTVTANK
+903 
-913 SLLVWNAELG
+913 
-923 EFREKYT
+923 
-930 DEIKVGDFV
+930 
-939 PVAKHVRDLRSGVGI
+939 
-954 DEIQMTKYFP
+954 
-964 KSEFIYGSEVKTA
+964 
-977 IEMMNESMQD
+977 
-987 RKKIP
+987 
-992 SNWWDENNNTAFTL
+992 
-1006 PFDSKAKLQRAIVRS
+1006 
-1021 KIDELSANG
+1021 
-1030 VYPPSGSRQWG
+1030 
-1041 IVPETFELNYENGTF
+1041 
-1056 IGLFIAEGNIN
+1056 
-1067 GANIYITNNDSKIR
+1067 
-1081 EFVKT
+1081 
-1086 WFAKYSIKCKEDIR
+1086 
-1100 KNAANGTTS
+1100 
-1109 TVVGTSCILAKF
+1109 
-1121 ITQLVGHGAD
+1121 
-1131 SKHVPNEAYISN
+1131 
-1143 MEFVKGIIS
+1143 
-1152 GYISGDGH
+1152 
-1160 VSRNSIESSSCSQ
+1160 
-1173 RLTEDIAFLCSR
+1173 
-1185 IGVHA
+1185 
-1190 RVFKSQLKR
+1190 
-1199 NNFGTKNIKPSYRL
+1199 
-1213 SIRSTNGQLFAEQID
+1213 
-1228 LLHDQKNDRLKS
+1228 
-1240 ITWTSALNKV
+1240 
-1250 QQHNDVVLDAIVSIE
+1250 
-1265 YVDPALHPKMYD
+1265 
-1277 LTIPTTLNFGL
+1277 
-1288 ANGLQVR
+1288 
-1295 DTSST
+1295 TSST

-1326 GRVVQFSYGEDGIDP
+1326 SRVIQFSYGEDGIDP
-1341 VKVESQIIPLV
+1341 VKVESQIMPLV

-1389 QKAENDAKCKHWIDF
+1389 QKVENDVKCKQWIDF
-1404 MIEQRENIIKCV
+1404 MIEQREELIKRV
-1416 FRNKNTD
+1416 FRNKNND

-1464 YKRLETMHYCAP
+1464 YKRLESMHYCAP
-1476 TQLFKVMFFY
+1476 TQLFKVMYFY

-1498 FNQKALTVLL
+1498 FNKKALSVLL
-1508 EMIVLKYKNSLI
+1508 EMIVLKYKSSLI

-1549 TRVMLRIDGQIKVFQ
+1549 THILLKINGQIKVCQ

-1589 YINADEDVFIPSVD
+1589 YINGDEDVFVPSVD

-1622 NVDGTNTVLR
+1622 NADGTNTVLR

-1647 SFLSIDANNQLA
+1647 SFLSIDAKNQLV

-1670 YIPINQRAFEMPEND
+1670 YIPINQKAFEMPEND
-1685 SFDVSIILK
+1685 STR
-1694 KSEYSFGSEIMKA
+1694 EYLVQHA
-1707 LSYCHERNWWANHAN
+1707 ER
-1722 IDFVV
+1722 
-1727 PYARSD
+1727 Y
-1733 SLLEATNGKCRQG
+1733 
-1746 ANTKQSFET
+1746 
-1755 GIVYLK
+1755 
-1761 HKGKQSR
+1761 
-1768 IPEKIP
+1768 
-1774 YDFEF
+1774 
-1779 GYLIGAYC
+1779 
-1787 AEGCITKTQISI
+1787 
-1799 SNNDVKFFEP
+1799 SN
-1809 INALMLRW
+1809 L
-1817 GITTKYYVVSNKN
+1817 
-1830 GQEGW
+1830 
-1835 TSSDL
+1835 
-1840 RIYSKLLTEILNAL
+1840 
-1854 CGKGSDNKFIHSEL
+1854 
-1868 LNGNKEFMRGVLSG
+1868 
-1882 YFGGDGAIDKKTKYI
+1882 
-1897 SAYSVSRK
+1897 
-1905 LLENLQIMLGFG
+1905 
-1917 FGIYSKITKPTKCE
+1917 
-1931 TNNRGSKNILQ
+1931 KNI
-1942 GYTICIKSDGAVKF
+1942 
-1956 ANEMRLFIDYK
+1956 
-1967 QARLDE
+1967 
-1973 MAKASTKSSE
+1973 SE
-1983 VNDVIPT
+1983 VNDIIPT
-1990 FVHNGKVQTNMNRK
+1990 FVHNGKVHANMNRK
-2004 KLAAIIGTNPFPDVR
+2004 KLAAIIGTNPFPDIR

-2033 EWMYDFTVE
+2033 QWMYDFTVE
-2042 ETRTFIVEN
+2042 ETRTFIIEN
-2051 GMGCYDTFHTAGS
+2051 GMALFDTFHTAGS

-2085 TENPKNSSLTICL
+2085 TENPKNSSLTIYL

-2134 DDLNTLIQED
+2134 DDLATLIQED

-2158 QECAGID
+2158 KECAGVD
-2165 APEAEDD
+2165 APDAEADPND
-2172 LAARSKWIIRMVMSR
+2172 SARSKWIIRMVMSR

-2318 VGRTISDD
+2318 VSRTISDD
-2326 IQEIRSVLGIEA
+2326 IQEIHSVLGIEA
-2338 AREALLTE
+2338 AREALLSE

-2373 AGMVSIF
+2373 SNMVSIF

-2437 VMLDLPHM
+2437 VMLDLPQM

-2456 QNDQAEIAEA
+2456 QNEQAEIAEA
-2466 MGAAAMDT
+2466 MGSAAMDT
-2474 SACAFENLTI
+2474 TTCAFEKLTI

-2496 GQGADNYNVGF
+2496 GNSADNYNVGF

>member
-1 MAMATTTTKP
+1 MATASKP

-25 PEEIKKNAVTEIT
+25 PEEIRKGAVTEIT

-71 LDYMQTPGYFGY
+71 LDYMNTPGYFGR
-83 IQLAMP
+83 IELAMP

-115 NKEQHKQALKMS
+115 NKEEHKQALKMS
-127 PDERWSYV
+127 PDERWAYV
-135 FGVASKVKRCG
+135 FGVASKVKQVKRCG
-146 DDNEEGCGCLMPK
+146 DVNDEGCGCLMPK
-159 KIKKE
+159 KIRKE

-175 DGVKGMSE
+175 DGIKGMSE

-270 IRDGAQASV
+270 LRDGAQANV

-299 APVAQRSGRKLKSI
+299 APAAQRSGRKLKSI

-519 YRLTRPNVSFT
+519 YRFTRPGVSFT
-530 PREAMNLLMA
+530 PRDAMNLLMA
-540 YNGIN
+540 YNGVN
-545 EGLFATQAERITSFQ
+545 EGLFAGHAERITSFQ
-560 ILSQIMPAFTM
+560 ILSQIMPGFTM

-624 NMAAAAFIDDLQN
+624 NMAASDFIDNLQN
-637 IVTEYMKSSAYSVG
+637 IVTEYMKGSAYSVG
-651 ISDLIADRATNEQIT
+651 ISDLIANRSTNEQIA
-666 QSITA
+666 QSITS

-678 LIDQTYLGF
+678 LIDQTYLGI

-723 SKDNRFVTMVKSGS
+723 DKDNRFVTMVKAGS

-820 ETPVVVVENDEPK
+820 ETPVIVVENDEPK

-840 IDAHISSSSSVQR
+840 IDAHISSASSSLVQR

-923 EFREKYT
+923 QFREKYT

-939 PVAKHVRDLRSGVGI
+939 PVAKKVSDYREEKGDSDAEFERGRSAG
-954 DEIQMTKYFP
+954 
-964 KSEFIYGSEVKTA
+964 
-977 IEMMNESMQD
+977 
-987 RKKIP
+987 
-992 SNWWDENNNTAFTL
+992 
-1006 PFDSKAKLQRAIVRS
+1006 
-1021 KIDELSANG
+1021 
-1030 VYPPSGSRQWG
+1030 
-1041 IVPETFELNYENGTF
+1041 
-1056 IGLFIAEGNIN
+1056 
-1067 GANIYITNNDSKIR
+1067 
-1081 EFVKT
+1081 
-1086 WFAKYSIKCKEDIR
+1086 
-1100 KNAANGTTS
+1100 
-1109 TVVGTSCILAKF
+1109 
-1121 ITQLVGHGAD
+1121 
-1131 SKHVPNEAYISN
+1131 
-1143 MEFVKGIIS
+1143 
-1152 GYISGDGH
+1152 
-1160 VSRNSIESSSCSQ
+1160 NSIENRIPVESYIAGKEYIKGLITCYFSKHAVVSHESSTIEFTSGEN
-1173 RLTEDIAFLCSR
+1173 RLVEDLAFICSR
-1185 IGVHA
+1185 LGIHA
-1190 RVFKSQLKR
+1190 EV
-1199 NNFGTKNIKPSYRL
+1199 
-1213 SIRSTNGQLFAEQID
+1213 SIVDDQPACRHSMLTIRGSNAHQFAHQITLD
-1228 LLHDQKNDRLKS
+1228 DEEKDQILKS
-1240 ITWTSALNKV
+1240 ILPILPYSDSQSV
-1250 QQHNDVVLDAIVSIE
+1250 INDVVLDAIVSIE
-1265 YVDPALHPKMYD
+1265 PVDPALHPKMYD

-1326 GRVVQFSYGEDGIDP
+1326 GRVIQFSYGEDGVDP
-1341 VKVESQIIPLV
+1341 VKVESQIMPLV

-1404 MIEQRENIIKCV
+1404 MIEQREKIIQRV

-1457 FAMIEAA
+1457 FTMIEAA
-1464 YKRLETMHYCAP
+1464 YKRLEGMHYCAP
-1476 TQLFKVMFFY
+1476 TQLFKAMYFY

-1498 FNQKALTVLL
+1498 FNKKALTVLL

-1543 NSVSYD
+1543 N
-1549 TRVMLRIDGQIKVFQ
+1549 
-1564 IGEYIDQYIEKAERM
+1564 
-1579 ENHPNDTKLG
+1579 
-1589 YINADEDVFIPSVD
+1589 
-1603 ALGIT
+1603 
-1608 SWKRVEAVTRHPVV
+1608 
-1622 NVDGTNTVLR
+1622 
-1632 VTTEDGRQV
+1632 
-1641 IATKAK
+1641 
-1647 SFLSIDANNQLA
+1647 
-1659 ATNGSDLKVGD
+1659 
-1670 YIPINQRAFEMPEND
+1670 
-1685 SFDVSIILK
+1685 
-1694 KSEYSFGSEIMKA
+1694 
-1707 LSYCHERNWWANHAN
+1707 
-1722 IDFVV
+1722 
-1727 PYARSD
+1727 
-1733 SLLEATNGKCRQG
+1733 
-1746 ANTKQSFET
+1746 
-1755 GIVYLK
+1755 
-1761 HKGKQSR
+1761 
-1768 IPEKIP
+1768 
-1774 YDFEF
+1774 
-1779 GYLIGAYC
+1779 
-1787 AEGCITKTQISI
+1787 
-1799 SNNDVKFFEP
+1799 
-1809 INALMLRW
+1809 
-1817 GITTKYYVVSNKN
+1817 
-1830 GQEGW
+1830 
-1835 TSSDL
+1835 
-1840 RIYSKLLTEILNAL
+1840 
-1854 CGKGSDNKFIHSEL
+1854 
-1868 LNGNKEFMRGVLSG
+1868 
-1882 YFGGDGAIDKKTKYI
+1882 
-1897 SAYSVSRK
+1897 
-1905 LLENLQIMLGFG
+1905 
-1917 FGIYSKITKPTKCE
+1917 
-1931 TNNRGSKNILQ
+1931 
-1942 GYTICIKSDGAVKF
+1942 
-1956 ANEMRLFIDYK
+1956 
-1967 QARLDE
+1967 
-1973 MAKASTKSSE
+1973 
-1983 VNDVIPT
+1983 
-1990 FVHNGKVQTNMNRK
+1990 
-2004 KLAAIIGTNPFPDVR
+2004 
-2019 FDKIVSIEE
+2019 
-2028 IPNPT
+2028 
-2033 EWMYDFTVE
+2033 
-2042 ETRTFIVEN
+2042 
-2051 GMGCYDTFHTAGS
+2051 TFHTAGS

-2144 RSTMLQYYEYQRLL
+2144 RSTMLQYYEYQRMLN
-2158 QECAGID
+2158 ECAGI
-2165 APEAEDD
+2165 PEEDEAD
-2172 LAARSKWIIRMVMSR
+2172 PNDAARSKWIIRMVMSR

-2318 VGRTISDD
+2318 VNRTISDD
-2326 IQEIRSVLGIEA
+2326 IQEIHSVLGIEA

-2373 AGMVSIF
+2373 SGMVSIF

-2437 VMLDLPHM
+2437 VMLDLPQM

-2456 QNDQAEIAEA
+2456 QNEQAEIAEA
-2466 MGAAAMDT
+2466 MGSAAADT
-2474 SACAFENLTI
+2474 SACAFEKLTI
-2484 ESNVGSIQKVDL
+2484 ESNVGSIQKVDM
-2496 GQGADNYNVGF
+2496 GNSASDNYNVGF

>member
-1 MAMATTTTKP
+1 MAMAMTTTTKP

-25 PEEIKKNAVTEIT
+25 PEEIKKSAVTEIT

-127 PDERWSYV
+127 PDERWSHV
-135 FGVASKVKRCG
+135 FGVASKIKRCG
-146 DDNEEGCGCLMPK
+146 DENEEGCGCLMPK
-159 KIKKE
+159 KIRKE

-519 YRLTRPNVSFT
+519 YRFTRPNVSFT

-671 KKKEVKN
+671 KKKDVKN
-678 LIDQTYLGF
+678 LIDQTYLGI

-820 ETPVVVVENDEPK
+820 ETPVVVVENDAPK

-1006 PFDSKAKLQRAIVRS
+1006 PFDSKARLQRAIVRS

-1143 MEFVKGIIS
+1143 IEFVKGIIS

-1240 ITWTSALNKV
+1240 IVWTSSLNKV

-1326 GRVVQFSYGEDGIDP
+1326 GRVIQFSYGEDGIDP
-1341 VKVESQIIPLV
+1341 VKVESQIVPLV
-1352 NLGLDEIYAHYH
+1352 NMGMDEIYAHYH

-1389 QKAENDAKCKHWIDF
+1389 QKAENDAKCKHWIEF
-1404 MIEQRENIIKCV
+1404 MIEQREKIIKRV
-1416 FRNKNTD
+1416 FRSKNND

-1464 YKRLETMHYCAP
+1464 YKRLESMRYCAP
-1476 TQLFKVMFFY
+1476 TELFKVMFFY

-1498 FNQKALTVLL
+1498 FNKKALTVLL

-1543 NSVSYD
+1543 N
-1549 TRVMLRIDGQIKVFQ
+1549 
-1564 IGEYIDQYIEKAERM
+1564 
-1579 ENHPNDTKLG
+1579 
-1589 YINADEDVFIPSVD
+1589 
-1603 ALGIT
+1603 
-1608 SWKRVEAVTRHPVV
+1608 
-1622 NVDGTNTVLR
+1622 
-1632 VTTEDGRQV
+1632 
-1641 IATKAK
+1641 
-1647 SFLSIDANNQLA
+1647 
-1659 ATNGSDLKVGD
+1659 
-1670 YIPINQRAFEMPEND
+1670 
-1685 SFDVSIILK
+1685 
-1694 KSEYSFGSEIMKA
+1694 
-1707 LSYCHERNWWANHAN
+1707 
-1722 IDFVV
+1722 
-1727 PYARSD
+1727 
-1733 SLLEATNGKCRQG
+1733 
-1746 ANTKQSFET
+1746 
-1755 GIVYLK
+1755 
-1761 HKGKQSR
+1761 
-1768 IPEKIP
+1768 
-1774 YDFEF
+1774 
-1779 GYLIGAYC
+1779 
-1787 AEGCITKTQISI
+1787 
-1799 SNNDVKFFEP
+1799 
-1809 INALMLRW
+1809 
-1817 GITTKYYVVSNKN
+1817 
-1830 GQEGW
+1830 
-1835 TSSDL
+1835 
-1840 RIYSKLLTEILNAL
+1840 
-1854 CGKGSDNKFIHSEL
+1854 
-1868 LNGNKEFMRGVLSG
+1868 
-1882 YFGGDGAIDKKTKYI
+1882 
-1897 SAYSVSRK
+1897 
-1905 LLENLQIMLGFG
+1905 
-1917 FGIYSKITKPTKCE
+1917 
-1931 TNNRGSKNILQ
+1931 
-1942 GYTICIKSDGAVKF
+1942 
-1956 ANEMRLFIDYK
+1956 
-1967 QARLDE
+1967 
-1973 MAKASTKSSE
+1973 
-1983 VNDVIPT
+1983 
-1990 FVHNGKVQTNMNRK
+1990 
-2004 KLAAIIGTNPFPDVR
+2004 
-2019 FDKIVSIEE
+2019 
-2028 IPNPT
+2028 
-2033 EWMYDFTVE
+2033 
-2042 ETRTFIVEN
+2042 
-2051 GMGCYDTFHTAGS
+2051 TFHTAGS

-2118 TQLSELVESVS
+2118 TLLSELVESVS

-2144 RSTMLQYYEYQRLL
+2144 RSTMLQYYEYQRMLN
-2158 QECAGID
+2158 ECAGID
-2165 APEAEDD
+2165 APEADD
-2172 LAARSKWIIRMVMSR
+2172 EQNDSGRSKWIIRMVMSR

-2326 IQEIRSVLGIEA
+2326 IQEIHSVLGIEA
-2338 AREALLTE
+2338 AREALLSE

-2373 AGMVSIF
+2373 SGMVSIF

-2437 VMLDLPHM
+2437 VMLDLPNM

-2456 QNDQAEIAEA
+2456 QNEQAEIAEA

-2496 GQGADNYNVGF
+2496 GQAADNYNIGF

>member
-1 MAMATTTTKP
+1 MAASSKP

-25 PEEIKKNAVTEIT
+25 PEEIRKGAVTEIT

-71 LDYMQTPGYFGY
+71 LDYMNTPGYFGK
-83 IQLAMP
+83 IELAMP

-101 ILRCVCLKCSRLLI
+101 ILRCVCLKCSRILL
-115 NKEQHKQALKMS
+115 NKEEHKQALKMS

-135 FGVASKVKRCG
+135 FGVASKVKRLKRCG
-146 DDNEEGCGCLMPK
+146 DDNDEGCGCLMPN
-159 KIKKE
+159 KIRKE
-164 NLATLIAEWDS
+164 NLATLVAEWES
-175 DGVKGMSE
+175 DGIKGMSE

-215 SPTFSRPDWMI
+215 SPVFSRPDWMI

-270 IRDGAQASV
+270 IRDGAQAHV

-368 NDMNRRFLMRLVRN
+368 NDMNRRFLTKLVRN

-514 SLVGS
+514 SLLGS
-519 YRLTRPNVSFT
+519 YRLTRPGVSFA
-530 PREAMNLLMA
+530 PRDAMNLLMA
-540 YNGIN
+540 HSGVN
-545 EGLFATQAERITSFQ
+545 EGLFASHAERITSFQ

-624 NMAAAAFIDDLQN
+624 NMAASDFIDNLQN
-637 IVTEYMKSSAYSVG
+637 IVTEYMKTSAYSVG
-651 ISDLIADRATNEQIT
+651 ISDLIANRVTNEQIA

-678 LIDQTYLGF
+678 LIDQTYLGI

-723 SKDNRFVTMVKSGS
+723 DKDNRFVTMVKAGS

-840 IDAHISSSSSVQR
+840 IDSHISSSSAVQR

-939 PVAKHVRDLRSGVGI
+939 PVAKHVRDLRSGGGI

-964 KSEFIYGSEVKTA
+964 KSDFIYGSEVKTA

-1086 WFAKYSIKCKEDIR
+1086 WFAKYNIKCKEDIR
-1100 KNAANGTTS
+1100 KNNANGTTS
-1109 TVVGTSCILAKF
+1109 TVIGTSCILAKF
-1121 ITQLVGHGAD
+1121 ITLLVGHGAD
-1131 SKHVPNEAYISN
+1131 SKHVPNEAYVSN
-1143 MEFVKGIIS
+1143 IEFVKGIIS

-1199 NNFGTKNIKPSYRL
+1199 NNFGTKHIKPSYRL
-1213 SIRSTNGQLFAEQID
+1213 SIRSTNGQLFADQID
-1228 LLHDQKNDRLKS
+1228 LLHDQKNSRLKS
-1240 ITWTSALNKV
+1240 IHWTSVLNKV

-1265 YVDPALHPKMYD
+1265 FVDPALHPKMYD

-1326 GRVVQFSYGEDGIDP
+1326 GRVIQFSYGEDGIDP
-1341 VKVESQIIPLV
+1341 VKVESQIVPLV
-1352 NLGLDEIYAHYH
+1352 NMGLDEIYAHYH

-1389 QKAENDAKCKHWIDF
+1389 QKAENDAKCKQWIDF
-1404 MIEQRENIIKCV
+1404 MIEQREQVIQRV
-1416 FRNKNTD
+1416 FRNKNND

-1436 NVKGLQQINNNSIV
+1436 NVKGLQQISNNSIV

-1464 YKRLETMHYCAP
+1464 YKRLESMHYCAP
-1476 TQLFKVMFFY
+1476 TELFKVMYFY

-1498 FNQKALTVLL
+1498 FNKKALSVLL

-1543 NSVSYD
+1543 N
-1549 TRVMLRIDGQIKVFQ
+1549 
-1564 IGEYIDQYIEKAERM
+1564 
-1579 ENHPNDTKLG
+1579 
-1589 YINADEDVFIPSVD
+1589 
-1603 ALGIT
+1603 
-1608 SWKRVEAVTRHPVV
+1608 
-1622 NVDGTNTVLR
+1622 
-1632 VTTEDGRQV
+1632 
-1641 IATKAK
+1641 
-1647 SFLSIDANNQLA
+1647 
-1659 ATNGSDLKVGD
+1659 
-1670 YIPINQRAFEMPEND
+1670 
-1685 SFDVSIILK
+1685 
-1694 KSEYSFGSEIMKA
+1694 
-1707 LSYCHERNWWANHAN
+1707 
-1722 IDFVV
+1722 
-1727 PYARSD
+1727 
-1733 SLLEATNGKCRQG
+1733 
-1746 ANTKQSFET
+1746 
-1755 GIVYLK
+1755 
-1761 HKGKQSR
+1761 
-1768 IPEKIP
+1768 
-1774 YDFEF
+1774 
-1779 GYLIGAYC
+1779 
-1787 AEGCITKTQISI
+1787 
-1799 SNNDVKFFEP
+1799 
-1809 INALMLRW
+1809 
-1817 GITTKYYVVSNKN
+1817 
-1830 GQEGW
+1830 
-1835 TSSDL
+1835 
-1840 RIYSKLLTEILNAL
+1840 
-1854 CGKGSDNKFIHSEL
+1854 
-1868 LNGNKEFMRGVLSG
+1868 
-1882 YFGGDGAIDKKTKYI
+1882 
-1897 SAYSVSRK
+1897 
-1905 LLENLQIMLGFG
+1905 
-1917 FGIYSKITKPTKCE
+1917 
-1931 TNNRGSKNILQ
+1931 
-1942 GYTICIKSDGAVKF
+1942 
-1956 ANEMRLFIDYK
+1956 
-1967 QARLDE
+1967 
-1973 MAKASTKSSE
+1973 
-1983 VNDVIPT
+1983 
-1990 FVHNGKVQTNMNRK
+1990 
-2004 KLAAIIGTNPFPDVR
+2004 
-2019 FDKIVSIEE
+2019 
-2028 IPNPT
+2028 
-2033 EWMYDFTVE
+2033 
-2042 ETRTFIVEN
+2042 
-2051 GMGCYDTFHTAGS
+2051 TFHTAGS

-2144 RSTMLQYYEYQRLL
+2144 RSTMLQYYEYQRMLN
-2158 QECAGID
+2158 ECAGID
-2165 APEAEDD
+2165 VSEADPND
-2172 LAARSKWIIRMVMSR
+2172 SAARSKWIIRMVMSR

-2304 GTNLMDVLALDYID
+2304 GTNLMDVLALDYVD
-2318 VGRTISDD
+2318 VNRTISDD

-2338 AREALLTE
+2338 AREALLSE

-2437 VMLDLPHM
+2437 VMLDLPQM

-2456 QNDQAEIAEA
+2456 QNEQAEIAEA
-2466 MGAAAMDT
+2466 MGSAAADT
-2474 SACAFENLTI
+2474 SACAFEKLTI

-2496 GQGADNYNVGF
+2496 GHGADNYNVGF

>member
-1 MAMATTTTKP
+1 MAMAMAMTTTTKP

-25 PEEIKKNAVTEIT
+25 PEEIKKSAVTEIT

-127 PDERWSYV
+127 PDERWSHV
-135 FGVASKVKRCG
+135 FGVASKIKRCG
-146 DDNEEGCGCLMPK
+146 DENEEGCGCLMPK
-159 KIKKE
+159 KIRKE

-175 DGVKGMSE
+175 DGIKGMSE

-519 YRLTRPNVSFT
+519 YRFTRPNVSFT

-671 KKKEVKN
+671 KKKDVKN
-678 LIDQTYLGF
+678 LIDQTYLGI

-805 GRVGLIDTAVKSVTW
+805 GRVGLIDTAVK
-820 ETPVVVVENDEPK
+820 
-833 YVKIGEW
+833 
-840 IDAHISSSSSVQR
+840 
-853 MTEQNMEYLELD
+853 
-865 HPVKIVTMDY
+865 
-875 DGHVSWET
+875 
-883 VSAVTRHDPGEKLY
+883 
-897 KITTHA
+897 
-903 GRYVTVTANK
+903 
-913 SLLVWNAELG
+913 
-923 EFREKYT
+923 
-930 DEIKVGDFV
+930 
-939 PVAKHVRDLRSGVGI
+939 
-954 DEIQMTKYFP
+954 
-964 KSEFIYGSEVKTA
+964 
-977 IEMMNESMQD
+977 
-987 RKKIP
+987 
-992 SNWWDENNNTAFTL
+992 
-1006 PFDSKAKLQRAIVRS
+1006 
-1021 KIDELSANG
+1021 
-1030 VYPPSGSRQWG
+1030 
-1041 IVPETFELNYENGTF
+1041 
-1056 IGLFIAEGNIN
+1056 
-1067 GANIYITNNDSKIR
+1067 
-1081 EFVKT
+1081 
-1086 WFAKYSIKCKEDIR
+1086 
-1100 KNAANGTTS
+1100 
-1109 TVVGTSCILAKF
+1109 
-1121 ITQLVGHGAD
+1121 
-1131 SKHVPNEAYISN
+1131 
-1143 MEFVKGIIS
+1143 
-1152 GYISGDGH
+1152 
-1160 VSRNSIESSSCSQ
+1160 
-1173 RLTEDIAFLCSR
+1173 
-1185 IGVHA
+1185 
-1190 RVFKSQLKR
+1190 
-1199 NNFGTKNIKPSYRL
+1199 
-1213 SIRSTNGQLFAEQID
+1213 
-1228 LLHDQKNDRLKS
+1228 
-1240 ITWTSALNKV
+1240 
-1250 QQHNDVVLDAIVSIE
+1250 
-1265 YVDPALHPKMYD
+1265 
-1277 LTIPTTLNFGL
+1277 
-1288 ANGLQVR
+1288 
-1295 DTSST
+1295 TSST

-1326 GRVVQFSYGEDGIDP
+1326 GRVIQFSYGEDGIDP
-1341 VKVESQIIPLV
+1341 VKVESQIVPLV
-1352 NLGLDEIYAHYH
+1352 NMGMDEIYAHYH

-1389 QKAENDAKCKHWIDF
+1389 QKAENDAKCKHWIEF
-1404 MIEQRENIIKCV
+1404 MIEQREKIIKRV
-1416 FRNKNTD
+1416 FRSKNND

-1464 YKRLETMHYCAP
+1464 YKRLESMRYCAP
-1476 TQLFKVMFFY
+1476 TELFKVMFFY

-1498 FNQKALTVLL
+1498 FNKKALTVLL

-1543 NSVSYD
+1543 N
-1549 TRVMLRIDGQIKVFQ
+1549 
-1564 IGEYIDQYIEKAERM
+1564 
-1579 ENHPNDTKLG
+1579 
-1589 YINADEDVFIPSVD
+1589 
-1603 ALGIT
+1603 
-1608 SWKRVEAVTRHPVV
+1608 
-1622 NVDGTNTVLR
+1622 
-1632 VTTEDGRQV
+1632 
-1641 IATKAK
+1641 
-1647 SFLSIDANNQLA
+1647 
-1659 ATNGSDLKVGD
+1659 
-1670 YIPINQRAFEMPEND
+1670 
-1685 SFDVSIILK
+1685 
-1694 KSEYSFGSEIMKA
+1694 
-1707 LSYCHERNWWANHAN
+1707 
-1722 IDFVV
+1722 
-1727 PYARSD
+1727 
-1733 SLLEATNGKCRQG
+1733 
-1746 ANTKQSFET
+1746 
-1755 GIVYLK
+1755 
-1761 HKGKQSR
+1761 
-1768 IPEKIP
+1768 
-1774 YDFEF
+1774 
-1779 GYLIGAYC
+1779 
-1787 AEGCITKTQISI
+1787 
-1799 SNNDVKFFEP
+1799 
-1809 INALMLRW
+1809 
-1817 GITTKYYVVSNKN
+1817 
-1830 GQEGW
+1830 
-1835 TSSDL
+1835 
-1840 RIYSKLLTEILNAL
+1840 
-1854 CGKGSDNKFIHSEL
+1854 
-1868 LNGNKEFMRGVLSG
+1868 
-1882 YFGGDGAIDKKTKYI
+1882 
-1897 SAYSVSRK
+1897 
-1905 LLENLQIMLGFG
+1905 
-1917 FGIYSKITKPTKCE
+1917 
-1931 TNNRGSKNILQ
+1931 
-1942 GYTICIKSDGAVKF
+1942 
-1956 ANEMRLFIDYK
+1956 
-1967 QARLDE
+1967 
-1973 MAKASTKSSE
+1973 
-1983 VNDVIPT
+1983 
-1990 FVHNGKVQTNMNRK
+1990 
-2004 KLAAIIGTNPFPDVR
+2004 
-2019 FDKIVSIEE
+2019 
-2028 IPNPT
+2028 
-2033 EWMYDFTVE
+2033 
-2042 ETRTFIVEN
+2042 
-2051 GMGCYDTFHTAGS
+2051 TFHTAGS

-2118 TQLSELVESVS
+2118 TLLSELVESVS

-2144 RSTMLQYYEYQRLL
+2144 RSTMLQYYEYQRMLN
-2158 QECAGID
+2158 ECAGID
-2165 APEAEDD
+2165 APEADD
-2172 LAARSKWIIRMVMSR
+2172 EQNDSGRSKWIIRMVMSR

-2326 IQEIRSVLGIEA
+2326 IQEIHSVLGIEA
-2338 AREALLTE
+2338 AREALLSE

-2373 AGMVSIF
+2373 SGMVSIF

-2437 VMLDLPHM
+2437 VMLDLPNM

-2456 QNDQAEIAEA
+2456 QNEQAEIAEA

-2496 GQGADNYNVGF
+2496 GQAADNYNIGF

>member
-1 MAMATTTTKP
+1 MAASSKH

-20 FSILS
+20 FSMLS
-25 PEEIKKNAVTEIT
+25 PEEIRKGAVTEIT
-38 SRDTYIGNK
+38 SRDTYVGNK
-47 PVLGGLFCP
+47 PVIGGLFCP

-71 LDYMQTPGYFGY
+71 LDYMNTPGYFGR
-83 IQLAMP
+83 IELAAP

-94 HLNTIHK
+94 HLATVHK
-101 ILRCVCLKCSRLLI
+101 ILRSVCIKCSKLLI
-115 NKEQHKQALKMS
+115 DKDAHKQALKML

-146 DDNEEGCGCLMPK
+146 DDNENGCGCLMPK
-159 KIKKE
+159 KIRKE
-164 NLATLIAEWDS
+164 NLATLIAEWES
-175 DGVKGMSE
+175 DGIKGMSE

-190 MQLTPDIVLK
+190 MQLTPEIVLK
-200 IFRRISDDDVSFMGF
+200 IFRRISDDDISFMGF

-270 IRDGAQASV
+270 IRDGAQANIIAD
-279 WHMVLQYYC
+279 WHTVLQYYC

-299 APVAQRSGRKLKSI
+299 APVAQRSGRPLKSI

-368 NDMNRRFLMRLVRN
+368 NDMNVRFLTKLVRN
-382 GPEEYPGA
+382 GPDEYPGA

-399 SISLRYADRENIVLY
+399 NISLRYADRDNIVLY

-514 SLVGS
+514 SLLGS
-519 YRLTRPNVSFT
+519 YRLTRPGVSFT
-530 PREAMNLLMA
+530 PRDAMNLLMA

-545 EGLFATQAERITSFQ
+545 EGLFATRAERITSFQ
-560 ILSQIMPAFTM
+560 ILSQIMPSITM

-586 SPGVL
+586 SPGVF
-591 EIVDGKYLRGQL
+591 EMVDGKYLRGQL

-624 NMAAAAFIDDLQN
+624 NMAASDFIDNLQN
-637 IVTEYMKSSAYSVG
+637 IVTEYMKGSAYSVG
-651 ISDLIADRATNEQIT
+651 ISDLIADRSTNEQIT
-666 QSITA
+666 QSITS

-678 LIDQTYLGF
+678 LIDQTYLGI

-723 SKDNRFVTMVKSGS
+723 SKDNRFVTMVKAGS

-805 GRVGLIDTAVKSVTW
+805 GRVGLIDTAVK
-820 ETPVVVVENDEPK
+820 
-833 YVKIGEW
+833 
-840 IDAHISSSSSVQR
+840 
-853 MTEQNMEYLELD
+853 
-865 HPVKIVTMDY
+865 
-875 DGHVSWET
+875 
-883 VSAVTRHDPGEKLY
+883 
-897 KITTHA
+897 
-903 GRYVTVTANK
+903 
-913 SLLVWNAELG
+913 
-923 EFREKYT
+923 
-930 DEIKVGDFV
+930 
-939 PVAKHVRDLRSGVGI
+939 
-954 DEIQMTKYFP
+954 
-964 KSEFIYGSEVKTA
+964 
-977 IEMMNESMQD
+977 
-987 RKKIP
+987 
-992 SNWWDENNNTAFTL
+992 
-1006 PFDSKAKLQRAIVRS
+1006 
-1021 KIDELSANG
+1021 
-1030 VYPPSGSRQWG
+1030 
-1041 IVPETFELNYENGTF
+1041 
-1056 IGLFIAEGNIN
+1056 
-1067 GANIYITNNDSKIR
+1067 
-1081 EFVKT
+1081 
-1086 WFAKYSIKCKEDIR
+1086 
-1100 KNAANGTTS
+1100 
-1109 TVVGTSCILAKF
+1109 
-1121 ITQLVGHGAD
+1121 
-1131 SKHVPNEAYISN
+1131 
-1143 MEFVKGIIS
+1143 
-1152 GYISGDGH
+1152 
-1160 VSRNSIESSSCSQ
+1160 
-1173 RLTEDIAFLCSR
+1173 
-1185 IGVHA
+1185 
-1190 RVFKSQLKR
+1190 
-1199 NNFGTKNIKPSYRL
+1199 
-1213 SIRSTNGQLFAEQID
+1213 
-1228 LLHDQKNDRLKS
+1228 
-1240 ITWTSALNKV
+1240 
-1250 QQHNDVVLDAIVSIE
+1250 
-1265 YVDPALHPKMYD
+1265 
-1277 LTIPTTLNFGL
+1277 
-1288 ANGLQVR
+1288 
-1295 DTSST
+1295 TSST

-1326 GRVVQFSYGEDGIDP
+1326 GRVIQFSYGEDGIDP
-1341 VKVESQIIPLV
+1341 VKVESQVVPLV
-1352 NLGLDEIYAHYH
+1352 NMGLDEIYAHYH

-1369 PKDVVFTAAFTKG
+1369 SKDVVFTAAFTKG

-1404 MIEQRENIIKCV
+1404 MIEQREEIIRTV
-1416 FRNKNTD
+1416 FRNKNND
-1423 RVFLPVAFAHTIN
+1423 RVYLPVAFAHTIN

-1450 DITPLEA
+1450 DITPFEA

-1464 YKRLETMHYCAP
+1464 YKRLESMHYCAP

-1498 FNQKALTVLL
+1498 FNKKALTVLL

-1549 TRVMLRIDGQIKVFQ
+1549 TRVILRIDGQIKVWQ

-1579 ENHPNDTKLG
+1579 EEHPNDTKLG
-1589 YINADEDVFIPSVD
+1589 YINANEDVFIPSVD
-1603 ALGIT
+1603 AFGIT

-1622 NVDGTNTVLR
+1622 NADGTNTVLR

-1647 SFLSIDANNQLA
+1647 SFLSIDAKNQLA

-1707 LSYCHERNWWANHAN
+1707 LSYSHERNWWANHAN
-1722 IDFVV
+1722 IDFAV

-1733 SLLEATNGKCRQG
+1733 SLLEATNRKCRKG

-1755 GIVYLK
+1755 GIVYSK
-1761 HKGKQSR
+1761 HKGKQTR

-1799 SNNDVKFFEP
+1799 SNNDARFFEP

-1840 RIYSKLLTEILNAL
+1840 RIYSKLLTEILNSL
-1854 CGKGSDNKFIHSEL
+1854 CGKGSDNKFIHPEL

-1905 LLENLQIMLGFG
+1905 LLENIQSMLGFG
-1917 FGIYSKITKPTKCE
+1917 FGIYSKISKPTKCE

-1973 MAKASTKSSE
+1973 IAKASKSSE

-1990 FVHNGKVQTNMNRK
+1990 FVHNGKVHTNMNRK
-2004 KLAAIIGTNPFPDVR
+2004 KLAAIIGTNPFPDIR

-2042 ETRTFIVEN
+2042 ETRTFVIEN

-2118 TQLSELVESVS
+2118 TQLSELVENVS

-2134 DDLNTLIQED
+2134 DDLNTMIQED
-2144 RSTMLQYYEYQRLL
+2144 RSTMLQYYEYQRILN
-2158 QECAGID
+2158 ECAGID
-2165 APEAEDD
+2165 VPEAEADD
-2172 LAARSKWIIRMVMSR
+2172 SARSKWIIRMVMSR

-2318 VGRTISDD
+2318 VNRTISDD
-2326 IQEIRSVLGIEA
+2326 IQEIHSVLGIEA
-2338 AREALLTE
+2338 AREALLSE

-2373 AGMVSIF
+2373 SHMVSIF

-2437 VMLDLPHM
+2437 VMLDLPQM

-2456 QNDQAEIAEA
+2456 QNEQEEIAEA
-2466 MGAAAMDT
+2466 MGSAAMDT
-2474 SACAFENLTI
+2474 SACAFEKLTI

-2496 GQGADNYNVGF
+2496 GHGADNYNVGF

>member
-1 MAMATTTTKP
+1 
-11 RVSKIVGIQ
+11 
-20 FSILS
+20 
-25 PEEIKKNAVTEIT
+25 
-38 SRDTYIGNK
+38 
-47 PVLGGLFCP
+47 
-56 YMGVSEPGMLCPTDG
+56 MGVSEPGMLCPTDG
-71 LDYMQTPGYFGY
+71 LDYMNTPGYFGK
-83 IQLAMP
+83 IELAMP

-115 NKEQHKQALKMS
+115 NKEEHKQALKMA

-135 FGVASKVKRCG
+135 FGVANKVKVKRCG

-159 KIKKE
+159 KIRKD

-175 DGVKGMSE
+175 DSVKGMSE

-256 IVNIVKANKTLQEK
+256 IVNIIKANKTLQEK
-270 IRDGAQASV
+270 LRDGAQAHV
-279 WHMVLQYYC
+279 WQTVLQYYC

-368 NDMNRRFLMRLVRN
+368 NDMNRRFLTKLVRN

-399 SISLRYADRENIVLY
+399 NISLRYADRENIVLY

-514 SLVGS
+514 SLLGS
-519 YRLTRPNVSFT
+519 YRLTRPGVSFT
-530 PREAMNLLMA
+530 PRDAMNLLMA
-540 YNGIN
+540 HNGVN
-545 EGLFATQAERITSFQ
+545 EGLFASHAERITSFQ
-560 ILSQIMPAFTM
+560 ILSQIMPSFTM

-624 NMAAAAFIDDLQN
+624 NMAASDFIDNLQN
-637 IVTEYMKSSAYSVG
+637 IVTEYMKGSAYSVG
-651 ISDLIADRATNEQIT
+651 ISDLIANRSTNDQIA

-678 LIDQTYLGF
+678 LIDQTYLGI

-723 SKDNRFVTMVKSGS
+723 DKDNRFVTMVKAGS

-853 MTEQNMEYLELD
+853 MTEQTMEYLELD

-939 PVAKHVRDLRSGVGI
+939 PVAKHVCNYRAEDCDATDEFESGRRAGNSI
-954 DEIQMTKYFP
+954 DTHIP
-964 KSEFIYGSEVKTA
+964 A
-977 IEMMNESMQD
+977 ES
-987 RKKIP
+987 
-992 SNWWDENNNTAFTL
+992 
-1006 PFDSKAKLQRAIVRS
+1006 
-1021 KIDELSANG
+1021 
-1030 VYPPSGSRQWG
+1030 Y
-1041 IVPETFELNYENGTF
+1041 
-1056 IGLFIAEGNIN
+1056 IAGKE
-1067 GANIYITNNDSKIR
+1067 YI
-1081 EFVKT
+1081 
-1086 WFAKYSIKCKEDIR
+1086 
-1100 KNAANGTTS
+1100 
-1109 TVVGTSCILAKF
+1109 
-1121 ITQLVGHGAD
+1121 
-1131 SKHVPNEAYISN
+1131 
-1143 MEFVKGIIS
+1143 KGIIGSYFSNNAVIAHDTSTIELAS
-1152 GYISGDGH
+1152 G
-1160 VSRNSIESSSCSQ
+1160 EP
-1173 RLTEDIAFLCSR
+1173 RLVEDFAFLCSR
-1185 IGVHA
+1185 LGIHA
-1190 RVFKSQLKR
+1190 EVSIVDDPCCAGWYSQLTIRGQNASQFAQQITFDDAEKD
-1199 NNFGTKNIKPSYRL
+1199 RL
-1213 SIRSTNGQLFAEQID
+1213 
-1228 LLHDQKNDRLKS
+1228 LKS

-1250 QQHNDVVLDAIVSIE
+1250 QQHNDVILDAIVSIE

-1326 GRVVQFSYGEDGIDP
+1326 GRVIQFSYGEDGIDP
-1341 VKVESQIIPLV
+1341 VKVESQMMPLV
-1352 NLGLDEIYAHYH
+1352 NMGLDEIYAHYH

-1369 PKDVVFTAAFTKG
+1369 PKDVVFTSAFTKG

-1389 QKAENDAKCKHWIDF
+1389 QKAENDVKCKQWIDF
-1404 MIEQRENIIKCV
+1404 MIEQREKVIQCV
-1416 FRNKNTD
+1416 FRNKNND
-1423 RVFLPVAFAHTIN
+1423 RVYLPVAFAHTIN

-1457 FAMIEAA
+1457 FVMIEAA
-1464 YKRLETMHYCAP
+1464 YKRLESMHYCAP
-1476 TQLFKVMFFY
+1476 TQLFKAMFYY

-1498 FNQKALTVLL
+1498 FNKKALTVLL

-1579 ENHPNDTKLG
+1579 EDHPNDTKLG
-1589 YINADEDVFIPSVD
+1589 YINAGEDVFVPSVD

-1647 SFLSIDANNQLA
+1647 SFLSIDAKNQLA
-1659 ATNGSDLKVGD
+1659 ATNGSDLKIGD

-1685 SFDVSIILK
+1685 STREYLVQHAARYSSLK
-1694 KSEYSFGSEIMKA
+1694 
-1707 LSYCHERNWWANHAN
+1707 N
-1722 IDFVV
+1722 V
-1727 PYARSD
+1727 
-1733 SLLEATNGKCRQG
+1733 
-1746 ANTKQSFET
+1746 
-1755 GIVYLK
+1755 
-1761 HKGKQSR
+1761 
-1768 IPEKIP
+1768 
-1774 YDFEF
+1774 
-1779 GYLIGAYC
+1779 
-1787 AEGCITKTQISI
+1787 
-1799 SNNDVKFFEP
+1799 
-1809 INALMLRW
+1809 
-1817 GITTKYYVVSNKN
+1817 
-1830 GQEGW
+1830 
-1835 TSSDL
+1835 
-1840 RIYSKLLTEILNAL
+1840 
-1854 CGKGSDNKFIHSEL
+1854 
-1868 LNGNKEFMRGVLSG
+1868 
-1882 YFGGDGAIDKKTKYI
+1882 
-1897 SAYSVSRK
+1897 
-1905 LLENLQIMLGFG
+1905 
-1917 FGIYSKITKPTKCE
+1917 
-1931 TNNRGSKNILQ
+1931 
-1942 GYTICIKSDGAVKF
+1942 
-1956 ANEMRLFIDYK
+1956 
-1967 QARLDE
+1967 
-1973 MAKASTKSSE
+1973 SE

-1990 FVHNGKVQTNMNRK
+1990 FVHNGKVHTNMNRK
-2004 KLAAIIGTNPFPDVR
+2004 KLAAIIGANPFPDVR

-2051 GMGCYDTFHTAGS
+2051 GMALYDTFHTAGS

-2118 TQLSELVESVS
+2118 TQLSELVENVS

-2144 RSTMLQYYEYQRLL
+2144 RSTMLQYYEYQRML

-2165 APEAEDD
+2165 VPEEAEADPND
-2172 LAARSKWIIRMVMSR
+2172 SAGRSKWIIRMVMSR

-2224 VFRLRMNNINGKKPL
+2224 VLRLRMNNINGKKPL

-2318 VGRTISDD
+2318 VNRTISDD

-2338 AREALLTE
+2338 AREALLSE

-2373 AGMVSIF
+2373 SGMVSIF

-2437 VMLDLPHM
+2437 VMLDLPQM

-2456 QNDQAEIAEA
+2456 QNEQAEIAEA
-2466 MGAAAMDT
+2466 MGSAAADT
-2474 SACAFENLTI
+2474 SACAFEKLTI

-2496 GQGADNYNVGF
+2496 GHGAEAGNYNVGF

>member
-1 MAMATTTTKP
+1 MAATSSKP

-25 PEEIKKNAVTEIT
+25 PEEIRKGAVTEIT

-71 LDYMQTPGYFGY
+71 LDYMNTPGYFGR
-83 IQLAMP
+83 IELAMP

-115 NKEQHKQALKMS
+115 NKEEHKHALKMS

-135 FGVASKVKRCG
+135 FGVASKIKRCG
-146 DDNEEGCGCLMPK
+146 DENQEGCGCLMPIPK
-159 KIKKE
+159 KIRKD
-164 NLATLIAEWDS
+164 NLATLTAEWDA

-183 EDAKKMN
+183 EDAQKMN

-215 SPTFSRPDWMI
+215 SPVFSRPDWMI

-270 IRDGAQASV
+270 MRDGAQTHV

-368 NDMNRRFLMRLVRN
+368 NDMNRRFLTKLVRN

-514 SLVGS
+514 SLLGS
-519 YRLTRPNVSFT
+519 YRLTRQGVSFA
-530 PREAMNLLMA
+530 PRDAMNLLMA
-540 YNGIN
+540 HSGVN
-545 EGLFATQAERITSFQ
+545 EGLFASHAERITSFQ

-624 NMAAAAFIDDLQN
+624 NMAASDFIDNLQN
-637 IVTEYMKSSAYSVG
+637 IVTEYMKTSAYSVG
-651 ISDLIADRATNEQIT
+651 ISDLIANRVTNEQIA

-678 LIDQTYLGF
+678 LIDQTYLGI

-723 SKDNRFVTMVKSGS
+723 DKDNRFVTMVKAGS

-840 IDAHISSSSSVQR
+840 IDSHISSSSAVQR

-939 PVAKHVRDLRSGVGI
+939 PVAKHVRDLRSGGGI

-964 KSEFIYGSEVKTA
+964 KSDFIYGSEVKTA

-1086 WFAKYSIKCKEDIR
+1086 WFAKYNIKCKEDIR
-1100 KNAANGTTS
+1100 KNNANGTTS
-1109 TVVGTSCILAKF
+1109 TVIGTSCILAKF
-1121 ITQLVGHGAD
+1121 ITLLVGHGAD
-1131 SKHVPNEAYISN
+1131 SKHVPNEAYVSN
-1143 MEFVKGIIS
+1143 IEFVKGIIS

-1199 NNFGTKNIKPSYRL
+1199 NNFGTKHIKPSYRL
-1213 SIRSTNGQLFAEQID
+1213 SIRSTNGQLFADQID
-1228 LLHDQKNDRLKS
+1228 LLHDQKNARLKS
-1240 ITWTSALNKV
+1240 IRWTSALNKV
-1250 QQHNDVVLDAIVSIE
+1250 HEHNDVVLDAIVSIE
-1265 YVDPALHPKMYD
+1265 FVDPALHPKMYD

-1326 GRVVQFSYGEDGIDP
+1326 GRVIQFSYGEDGIDP
-1341 VKVESQIIPLV
+1341 VKVESQIVPLV
-1352 NLGLDEIYAHYH
+1352 NMGLDEIYAHYH

-1389 QKAENDAKCKHWIDF
+1389 QKAENDAKCKQWIDF
-1404 MIEQRENIIKCV
+1404 MIEEREKIIKHV
-1416 FRNKNTD
+1416 FRNKNND

-1436 NVKGLQQINNNSIV
+1436 NVKGLQQISNNSIV

-1464 YKRLETMHYCAP
+1464 YKRLESMHYCAP
-1476 TQLFKVMFFY
+1476 TELFKVMYFY

-1498 FNQKALTVLL
+1498 FNKKALTVLL

-1543 NSVSYD
+1543 N
-1549 TRVMLRIDGQIKVFQ
+1549 
-1564 IGEYIDQYIEKAERM
+1564 
-1579 ENHPNDTKLG
+1579 
-1589 YINADEDVFIPSVD
+1589 
-1603 ALGIT
+1603 
-1608 SWKRVEAVTRHPVV
+1608 
-1622 NVDGTNTVLR
+1622 
-1632 VTTEDGRQV
+1632 
-1641 IATKAK
+1641 
-1647 SFLSIDANNQLA
+1647 
-1659 ATNGSDLKVGD
+1659 
-1670 YIPINQRAFEMPEND
+1670 
-1685 SFDVSIILK
+1685 
-1694 KSEYSFGSEIMKA
+1694 
-1707 LSYCHERNWWANHAN
+1707 
-1722 IDFVV
+1722 
-1727 PYARSD
+1727 
-1733 SLLEATNGKCRQG
+1733 
-1746 ANTKQSFET
+1746 
-1755 GIVYLK
+1755 
-1761 HKGKQSR
+1761 
-1768 IPEKIP
+1768 
-1774 YDFEF
+1774 
-1779 GYLIGAYC
+1779 
-1787 AEGCITKTQISI
+1787 
-1799 SNNDVKFFEP
+1799 
-1809 INALMLRW
+1809 
-1817 GITTKYYVVSNKN
+1817 
-1830 GQEGW
+1830 
-1835 TSSDL
+1835 
-1840 RIYSKLLTEILNAL
+1840 
-1854 CGKGSDNKFIHSEL
+1854 
-1868 LNGNKEFMRGVLSG
+1868 
-1882 YFGGDGAIDKKTKYI
+1882 
-1897 SAYSVSRK
+1897 
-1905 LLENLQIMLGFG
+1905 
-1917 FGIYSKITKPTKCE
+1917 
-1931 TNNRGSKNILQ
+1931 
-1942 GYTICIKSDGAVKF
+1942 
-1956 ANEMRLFIDYK
+1956 
-1967 QARLDE
+1967 
-1973 MAKASTKSSE
+1973 
-1983 VNDVIPT
+1983 
-1990 FVHNGKVQTNMNRK
+1990 
-2004 KLAAIIGTNPFPDVR
+2004 
-2019 FDKIVSIEE
+2019 
-2028 IPNPT
+2028 
-2033 EWMYDFTVE
+2033 
-2042 ETRTFIVEN
+2042 
-2051 GMGCYDTFHTAGS
+2051 TFHTAGS

-2144 RSTMLQYYEYQRLL
+2144 RSTMLQYYEYQRMLN
-2158 QECAGID
+2158 ECAGID
-2165 APEAEDD
+2165 VAEADPND
-2172 LAARSKWIIRMVMSR
+2172 SSGRSKWIIRMIMSR

-2304 GTNLMDVLALDYID
+2304 GTNLMDVLALDYVD
-2318 VGRTISDD
+2318 VNRTISDD

-2338 AREALLTE
+2338 AREALLSE

-2437 VMLDLPHM
+2437 VMLDLPQM

-2456 QNDQAEIAEA
+2456 QNEQAEIAEA
-2466 MGAAAMDT
+2466 MGSAAADT
-2474 SACAFENLTI
+2474 SACAFEKLTI

-2496 GQGADNYNVGF
+2496 GHGADNYNVGF

>member
-1 MAMATTTTKP
+1 MATKP

-20 FSILS
+20 FSMLS
-25 PEEIKKNAVTEIT
+25 PEEIRKGSVTEIT
-38 SRDTYIGNK
+38 SRDTFVGNK
-47 PVLGGLFCP
+47 PVIGGLFCP

-71 LDYMQTPGYFGY
+71 LDYMNTPGYFGR
-83 IQLAMP
+83 IELAAP

-94 HLNTIHK
+94 HLATVHK
-101 ILRCVCLKCSRLLI
+101 ILRCVCLKCSKLLI
-115 NKEQHKQALKMS
+115 NKDAHKQALKML

-135 FGVASKVKRCG
+135 FGVASKVRRCG
-146 DDNEEGCGCLMPK
+146 DDNEDGCGCLMPK
-159 KIKKE
+159 KIRKE
-164 NLATLIAEWDS
+164 NLATLIAEWES
-175 DGVKGMSE
+175 DGVKGMSD

-240 IKMDGQQRSED
+240 IKMDGAQRSED

-256 IVNIVKANKTLQEK
+256 IVNIVKTNKTLQEK
-270 IRDGAQASV
+270 IRDGAQANIISD
-279 WHMVLQYYC
+279 WHTVLQYYC

-299 APVAQRSGRKLKSI
+299 APVAQRSGRPLKSI

-368 NDMNRRFLMRLVRN
+368 NDMNRRMLTKLVRN

-399 SISLRYADRENIVLY
+399 NISLRYADRDNIVLY

-446 ARIMRQGDTFRMN
+446 ARIMYQGDTFRMN

-514 SLVGS
+514 SLLGS
-519 YRLTRPNVSFT
+519 YRLTRPGVSFT
-530 PREAMNLLMA
+530 PRDAMNLLMA
-540 YNGIN
+540 YNGVN
-545 EGLFATQAERITSFQ
+545 EGLFAAHAERISSFQ
-560 ILSQIMPAFTM
+560 ILSQIMPSMTM

-586 SPGVL
+586 SAGVL

-624 NMAAAAFIDDLQN
+624 NMAAADFIDNLQN
-637 IVTEYMKSSAYSVG
+637 IVTEYMKGSAYSVG
-651 ISDLIADRATNEQIT
+651 ISDLIANRSTNEQIAE
-666 QSITA
+666 SITS

-678 LIDQTYLGF
+678 LIDQTYLGI

-698 EFEFQVTNI
+698 EFEFKVTNI
-707 LNKATNDS
+707 LNKATLDS

-723 SKDNRFVTMVKSGS
+723 DKDNRFVTMVKAGS

-840 IDAHISSSSSVQR
+840 IDSHIGSSSSVQR
-853 MTEQNMEYLELD
+853 MTEQNMEYLELE

-897 KITTHA
+897 KITTNA

-923 EFREKYT
+923 QFREKYT

-939 PVAKHVRDLRSGVGI
+939 PVAKKVCGHNALESKFDHEAGLLIGTDI
-954 DEIQMTKYFP
+954 YLEINNIPPHAYVA
-964 KSEFIYGSEVKTA
+964 SEEV
-977 IEMMNESMQD
+977 
-987 RKKIP
+987 
-992 SNWWDENNNTAFTL
+992 
-1006 PFDSKAKLQRAIVRS
+1006 
-1021 KIDELSANG
+1021 
-1030 VYPPSGSRQWG
+1030 
-1041 IVPETFELNYENGTF
+1041 
-1056 IGLFIAEGNIN
+1056 
-1067 GANIYITNNDSKIR
+1067 
-1081 EFVKT
+1081 
-1086 WFAKYSIKCKEDIR
+1086 
-1100 KNAANGTTS
+1100 
-1109 TVVGTSCILAKF
+1109 
-1121 ITQLVGHGAD
+1121 
-1131 SKHVPNEAYISN
+1131 
-1143 MEFVKGIIS
+1143 VKGILS
-1152 GYISGDGH
+1152 GYFSGHGTINDDE
-1160 VSRNSIESSSCSQ
+1160 VPSIETSSSNI
-1173 RLTEDIAFLCSR
+1173 RFIEDLAFLCAR
-1185 IGVHA
+1185 LGIHA
-1190 RVFKSQLKR
+1190 DVCLPVEP
-1199 NNFGTKNIKPSYRL
+1199 TAPAIL
-1213 SIRSTNGQLFAEQID
+1213 IIRSTNGQLFADQID

-1240 ITWTSALNKV
+1240 IRWTSALNKV
-1250 QQHNDVVLDAIVSIE
+1250 QQHNDVVLDAIISIE
-1265 YVDPALHPKMYD
+1265 SVDPALHPKMYD

-1326 GRVVQFSYGEDGIDP
+1326 SRVIQFSYGEDGIDP
-1341 VKVESQIIPLV
+1341 VKVESQVVPLV

-1389 QKAENDAKCKHWIDF
+1389 QKADNDAKCKQWIDY
-1404 MIEQRENIIKCV
+1404 MIEQREIVIQRV
-1416 FRNKNTD
+1416 FRNKNND

-1457 FAMIEAA
+1457 FTMIEAA
-1464 YKRLETMHYCAP
+1464 YKRLENMHYCAP
-1476 TQLFKVMFFY
+1476 TQLFKVMYFY

-1498 FNQKALTVLL
+1498 FNKKALTVLL

-1543 NSVSYD
+1543 N
-1549 TRVMLRIDGQIKVFQ
+1549 
-1564 IGEYIDQYIEKAERM
+1564 
-1579 ENHPNDTKLG
+1579 
-1589 YINADEDVFIPSVD
+1589 
-1603 ALGIT
+1603 
-1608 SWKRVEAVTRHPVV
+1608 
-1622 NVDGTNTVLR
+1622 
-1632 VTTEDGRQV
+1632 
-1641 IATKAK
+1641 
-1647 SFLSIDANNQLA
+1647 
-1659 ATNGSDLKVGD
+1659 
-1670 YIPINQRAFEMPEND
+1670 
-1685 SFDVSIILK
+1685 
-1694 KSEYSFGSEIMKA
+1694 
-1707 LSYCHERNWWANHAN
+1707 
-1722 IDFVV
+1722 
-1727 PYARSD
+1727 
-1733 SLLEATNGKCRQG
+1733 
-1746 ANTKQSFET
+1746 
-1755 GIVYLK
+1755 
-1761 HKGKQSR
+1761 
-1768 IPEKIP
+1768 
-1774 YDFEF
+1774 
-1779 GYLIGAYC
+1779 
-1787 AEGCITKTQISI
+1787 
-1799 SNNDVKFFEP
+1799 
-1809 INALMLRW
+1809 
-1817 GITTKYYVVSNKN
+1817 
-1830 GQEGW
+1830 
-1835 TSSDL
+1835 
-1840 RIYSKLLTEILNAL
+1840 
-1854 CGKGSDNKFIHSEL
+1854 
-1868 LNGNKEFMRGVLSG
+1868 
-1882 YFGGDGAIDKKTKYI
+1882 
-1897 SAYSVSRK
+1897 
-1905 LLENLQIMLGFG
+1905 
-1917 FGIYSKITKPTKCE
+1917 
-1931 TNNRGSKNILQ
+1931 
-1942 GYTICIKSDGAVKF
+1942 
-1956 ANEMRLFIDYK
+1956 
-1967 QARLDE
+1967 
-1973 MAKASTKSSE
+1973 
-1983 VNDVIPT
+1983 
-1990 FVHNGKVQTNMNRK
+1990 
-2004 KLAAIIGTNPFPDVR
+2004 
-2019 FDKIVSIEE
+2019 
-2028 IPNPT
+2028 
-2033 EWMYDFTVE
+2033 
-2042 ETRTFIVEN
+2042 
-2051 GMGCYDTFHTAGS
+2051 TFHTAGS

-2085 TENPKNSSLTICL
+2085 TENPKNSSLTIYM

-2118 TQLSELVESVS
+2118 TQLSELVDSVS

-2134 DDLNTLIQED
+2134 DDMNTLIQED

-2165 APEAEDD
+2165 APEADAD
-2172 LAARSKWIIRMVMSR
+2172 PNDSARSKWIIRMVMSR

-2260 QLLNNIVLRGLK
+2260 QLMNNIVLRGLK

-2318 VGRTISDD
+2318 VRRTISDD
-2326 IQEIRSVLGIEA
+2326 IQEIHSVLGIEA

-2373 AGMVSIF
+2373 SNMVSIF

-2437 VMLDLPHM
+2437 VMLDLQQM

-2456 QNDQAEIAEA
+2456 QNEQEEIAEA
-2466 MGAAAMDT
+2466 MGSAAMDT
-2474 SACAFENLTI
+2474 SACAFEKLTI

-2496 GQGADNYNVGF
+2496 GHSADNYNVGF

>member
-1 MAMATTTTKP
+1 MSTTTSSMKP

-25 PEEIKKNAVTEIT
+25 PEEIRKGAVTEIT
-38 SRDTYIGNK
+38 SRDTYVGNK

-71 LDYMQTPGYFGY
+71 LDYMQTPGYFGR
-83 IQLAMP
+83 IELAMP

-101 ILRCVCLKCSRLLI
+101 ILRCVCLKCSRLLV
-115 NKEQHKQALKMS
+115 NKEEHKQALKMS

-175 DGVKGMSE
+175 DGIKDMSE

-256 IVNIVKANKTLQEK
+256 IVNIVKANKTLQDK

-514 SLVGS
+514 SLLGS
-519 YRLTRPNVSFT
+519 YRLTRPGVSFS
-530 PREAMNLLMA
+530 PRDAMNLLMA
-540 YNGIN
+540 HNGVN
-545 EGLFATQAERITSFQ
+545 EGLFAGHAERITSFQ
-560 ILSQIMPAFTM
+560 ILSQIMPSFSM

-624 NMAAAAFIDDLQN
+624 NMAASDFIDNLQN
-637 IVTEYMKSSAYSVG
+637 IVTEYMKGSAYSVG
-651 ISDLIADRATNEQIT
+651 ISDLIANRSTNEQIA

-678 LIDQTYLGF
+678 LIDQTYLGI

-723 SKDNRFVTMVKSGS
+723 DKDNRFVTMVKAGS

-840 IDAHISSSSSVQR
+840 IDSHISSSSAVQR

-923 EFREKYT
+923 QFREKYT

-939 PVAKHVRDLRSGVGI
+939 PVAKHVRDYRA
-954 DEIQMTKYFP
+954 DECNTHECND
-964 KSEFIYGSEVKTA
+964 EFERGRRAGNS
-977 IEMMNESMQD
+977 IENHIPMES
-987 RKKIP
+987 
-992 SNWWDENNNTAFTL
+992 
-1006 PFDSKAKLQRAIVRS
+1006 
-1021 KIDELSANG
+1021 
-1030 VYPPSGSRQWG
+1030 Y
-1041 IVPETFELNYENGTF
+1041 
-1056 IGLFIAEGNIN
+1056 IARTE
-1067 GANIYITNNDSKIR
+1067 YI
-1081 EFVKT
+1081 
-1086 WFAKYSIKCKEDIR
+1086 
-1100 KNAANGTTS
+1100 
-1109 TVVGTSCILAKF
+1109 
-1121 ITQLVGHGAD
+1121 
-1131 SKHVPNEAYISN
+1131 
-1143 MEFVKGIIS
+1143 KGIITYYFSKHAVVSHDTSTIELTS
-1152 GYISGDGH
+1152 GEN
-1160 VSRNSIESSSCSQ
+1160 RLIE
-1173 RLTEDIAFLCSR
+1173 DFAFICSR
-1185 IGVHA
+1185 LGIHA
-1190 RVFKSQLKR
+1190 EVSIVDAPCCWYSQL
-1199 NNFGTKNIKPSYRL
+1199 T
-1213 SIRSTNGQLFAEQID
+1213 IRGSNVIQFAQQITLD
-1228 LLHDQKNDRLKS
+1228 DEDKDQILKS
-1240 ITWTSALNKV
+1240 ITWSSALNKV

-1265 YVDPALHPKMYD
+1265 SVDPALHPKMYD

-1326 GRVVQFSYGEDGIDP
+1326 GRVIQFSYGEDGIDP
-1341 VKVESQIIPLV
+1341 VKVESQIVPLV
-1352 NLGLDEIYAHYH
+1352 NMGLDEIYAHYH

-1404 MIEQRENIIKCV
+1404 MIEQREKVIQSV
-1416 FRNKNTD
+1416 FRNKNND
-1423 RVFLPVAFAHTIN
+1423 RVYLPVAFAHTIN

-1457 FAMIEAA
+1457 FVMIEAA
-1464 YKRLETMHYCAP
+1464 YKRLESMHYCAP

-1498 FNQKALTVLL
+1498 FNKKALTVLL

-1549 TRVMLRIDGQIKVFQ
+1549 TRIMLKVDGQIKVCQ
-1564 IGEYIDQYIEKAERM
+1564 IGEYIDHYIEKAERM
-1579 ENHPNDTKLG
+1579 EDHPNDTKLG
-1589 YINADEDVFIPSVD
+1589 YINADEDVFVPSVD
-1603 ALGIT
+1603 AFGIT

-1685 SFDVSIILK
+1685 STRAYLVQHA
-1694 KSEYSFGSEIMKA
+1694 ERYS
-1707 LSYCHERNWWANHAN
+1707 
-1722 IDFVV
+1722 
-1727 PYARSD
+1727 
-1733 SLLEATNGKCRQG
+1733 
-1746 ANTKQSFET
+1746 
-1755 GIVYLK
+1755 
-1761 HKGKQSR
+1761 
-1768 IPEKIP
+1768 
-1774 YDFEF
+1774 
-1779 GYLIGAYC
+1779 
-1787 AEGCITKTQISI
+1787 
-1799 SNNDVKFFEP
+1799 
-1809 INALMLRW
+1809 
-1817 GITTKYYVVSNKN
+1817 
-1830 GQEGW
+1830 
-1835 TSSDL
+1835 
-1840 RIYSKLLTEILNAL
+1840 
-1854 CGKGSDNKFIHSEL
+1854 
-1868 LNGNKEFMRGVLSG
+1868 
-1882 YFGGDGAIDKKTKYI
+1882 
-1897 SAYSVSRK
+1897 
-1905 LLENLQIMLGFG
+1905 NL
-1917 FGIYSKITKPTKCE
+1917 
-1931 TNNRGSKNILQ
+1931 KNI
-1942 GYTICIKSDGAVKF
+1942 
-1956 ANEMRLFIDYK
+1956 
-1967 QARLDE
+1967 
-1973 MAKASTKSSE
+1973 SE

-1990 FVHNGKVQTNMNRK
+1990 FVHNGNVHTNMNRN

-2042 ETRTFIVEN
+2042 DTRTFIIEN
-2051 GMGCYDTFHTAGS
+2051 GMALFDTFHTAGS

-2118 TQLSELVESVS
+2118 TQLSELVENVS

-2134 DDLNTLIQED
+2134 DDMNTLIQED
-2144 RSTMLQYYEYQRLL
+2144 RSTMLQYYEYQRML
-2158 QECAGID
+2158 QECAGT
-2165 APEAEDD
+2165 APEAEADPND
-2172 LAARSKWIIRMVMSR
+2172 SARSKWIIRMVMSR

-2318 VGRTISDD
+2318 VNRTISDD

-2338 AREALLTE
+2338 AREALLSE

-2373 AGMVSIF
+2373 SGMVSIF

-2437 VMLDLPHM
+2437 VMLDLPQM
-2445 IAKMEDVAFQA
+2445 IARMEDVAFQA
-2456 QNDQAEIAEA
+2456 QNEQAEIAEA

-2474 SACAFENLTI
+2474 SACAFEKLTI

-2496 GQGADNYNVGF
+2496 GHGADNYSIGF

>member
-1 MAMATTTTKP
+1 MKP

-25 PEEIKKNAVTEIT
+25 PEEIRKGAVTEIT

-71 LDYMQTPGYFGY
+71 LDYMNTPGYFGR
-83 IQLAMP
+83 IELAMP

-115 NKEQHKQALKMS
+115 NKEEHKQALKMA

-135 FGVASKVKRCG
+135 FGVANKVKVKRCG

-159 KIKKE
+159 KIRKD

-175 DGVKGMSE
+175 DSVKGMSE

-256 IVNIVKANKTLQEK
+256 IVNIIKANKTLQEK
-270 IRDGAQASV
+270 LRDGAQAHV
-279 WHMVLQYYC
+279 WQTVLQYYC

-368 NDMNRRFLMRLVRN
+368 NDMNRRFLTKLVRN

-399 SISLRYADRENIVLY
+399 NISLRYADRENIVLY

-514 SLVGS
+514 SLLGS
-519 YRLTRPNVSFT
+519 YRLTRPGVSFT
-530 PREAMNLLMA
+530 PRDAMNLLMA
-540 YNGIN
+540 HNGVN
-545 EGLFATQAERITSFQ
+545 EGLFASHAERITSFQ
-560 ILSQIMPAFTM
+560 ILSQIMPSFTM

-624 NMAAAAFIDDLQN
+624 NMAASDFIDNLQN
-637 IVTEYMKSSAYSVG
+637 IVTEYMKGSAYSVG
-651 ISDLIADRATNEQIT
+651 ISDLIANRSTNEQIA

-678 LIDQTYLGF
+678 LIDQTYLGI

-723 SKDNRFVTMVKSGS
+723 DKDNRFVTMVKAGS

-840 IDAHISSSSSVQR
+840 IDAHITSHDSRVQR

-939 PVAKHVRDLRSGVGI
+939 PVAKHVRDYRAEDCHATDEFESGRRAGNSI
-954 DEIQMTKYFP
+954 DTHIP
-964 KSEFIYGSEVKTA
+964 A
-977 IEMMNESMQD
+977 ES
-987 RKKIP
+987 
-992 SNWWDENNNTAFTL
+992 
-1006 PFDSKAKLQRAIVRS
+1006 
-1021 KIDELSANG
+1021 
-1030 VYPPSGSRQWG
+1030 Y
-1041 IVPETFELNYENGTF
+1041 
-1056 IGLFIAEGNIN
+1056 IAGKE
-1067 GANIYITNNDSKIR
+1067 YI
-1081 EFVKT
+1081 
-1086 WFAKYSIKCKEDIR
+1086 
-1100 KNAANGTTS
+1100 
-1109 TVVGTSCILAKF
+1109 
-1121 ITQLVGHGAD
+1121 
-1131 SKHVPNEAYISN
+1131 
-1143 MEFVKGIIS
+1143 KGIIGSYFSNNAVIAHETSTIELAS
-1152 GYISGDGH
+1152 G
-1160 VSRNSIESSSCSQ
+1160 EP
-1173 RLTEDIAFLCSR
+1173 RLVEDFAFLCSR
-1185 IGVHA
+1185 LGIHA
-1190 RVFKSQLKR
+1190 EVSAVDDTHWLKIRGPNVKQFAQQIQLDDME
-1199 NNFGTKNIKPSYRL
+1199 KN
-1213 SIRSTNGQLFAEQID
+1213 QI
-1228 LLHDQKNDRLKS
+1228 LKS
-1240 ITWTSALNKV
+1240 IQCTDDGQSGI
-1250 QQHNDVVLDAIVSIE
+1250 NDVVLDAIVSIE
-1265 YVDPALHPKMYD
+1265 FVDPALHPKMYD

-1326 GRVVQFSYGEDGIDP
+1326 GRVIQFSYGEDGIDP
-1341 VKVESQIIPLV
+1341 VKVESQIMPLA
-1352 NLGLDEIYAHYH
+1352 NMGLDEIYAHYH

-1369 PKDVVFTAAFTKG
+1369 PKDVVFTSAFTKG

-1389 QKAENDAKCKHWIDF
+1389 QKAENDVKCKQWIDF
-1404 MIEQRENIIKCV
+1404 MIEQREKVIQRV
-1416 FRNKNTD
+1416 FRNKDTD
-1423 RVFLPVAFAHTIN
+1423 RVYLPVAFAHTIN

-1464 YKRLETMHYCAP
+1464 YKRLESMHYCAP
-1476 TQLFKVMFFY
+1476 TQLFKAMFYY

-1498 FNQKALTVLL
+1498 FNKKALTVLL

-1543 NSVSYD
+1543 N
-1549 TRVMLRIDGQIKVFQ
+1549 
-1564 IGEYIDQYIEKAERM
+1564 
-1579 ENHPNDTKLG
+1579 
-1589 YINADEDVFIPSVD
+1589 
-1603 ALGIT
+1603 
-1608 SWKRVEAVTRHPVV
+1608 
-1622 NVDGTNTVLR
+1622 
-1632 VTTEDGRQV
+1632 
-1641 IATKAK
+1641 
-1647 SFLSIDANNQLA
+1647 
-1659 ATNGSDLKVGD
+1659 
-1670 YIPINQRAFEMPEND
+1670 
-1685 SFDVSIILK
+1685 
-1694 KSEYSFGSEIMKA
+1694 
-1707 LSYCHERNWWANHAN
+1707 
-1722 IDFVV
+1722 
-1727 PYARSD
+1727 
-1733 SLLEATNGKCRQG
+1733 
-1746 ANTKQSFET
+1746 
-1755 GIVYLK
+1755 
-1761 HKGKQSR
+1761 
-1768 IPEKIP
+1768 
-1774 YDFEF
+1774 
-1779 GYLIGAYC
+1779 
-1787 AEGCITKTQISI
+1787 
-1799 SNNDVKFFEP
+1799 
-1809 INALMLRW
+1809 
-1817 GITTKYYVVSNKN
+1817 
-1830 GQEGW
+1830 
-1835 TSSDL
+1835 
-1840 RIYSKLLTEILNAL
+1840 
-1854 CGKGSDNKFIHSEL
+1854 
-1868 LNGNKEFMRGVLSG
+1868 
-1882 YFGGDGAIDKKTKYI
+1882 
-1897 SAYSVSRK
+1897 
-1905 LLENLQIMLGFG
+1905 
-1917 FGIYSKITKPTKCE
+1917 
-1931 TNNRGSKNILQ
+1931 
-1942 GYTICIKSDGAVKF
+1942 
-1956 ANEMRLFIDYK
+1956 
-1967 QARLDE
+1967 
-1973 MAKASTKSSE
+1973 
-1983 VNDVIPT
+1983 
-1990 FVHNGKVQTNMNRK
+1990 
-2004 KLAAIIGTNPFPDVR
+2004 
-2019 FDKIVSIEE
+2019 
-2028 IPNPT
+2028 
-2033 EWMYDFTVE
+2033 
-2042 ETRTFIVEN
+2042 
-2051 GMGCYDTFHTAGS
+2051 TFHTAGS

-2134 DDLNTLIQED
+2134 DDMNTLIQED
-2144 RSTMLQYYEYQRLL
+2144 RSTMLQYYEYQRML

-2165 APEAEDD
+2165 VPEEAEADPND
-2172 LAARSKWIIRMVMSR
+2172 SAGRSKWIIRMVMSR

-2318 VGRTISDD
+2318 VNRTISDD

-2338 AREALLTE
+2338 AREALLSE

-2373 AGMVSIF
+2373 SGMVSIF

-2437 VMLDLPHM
+2437 VMLDLPQM

-2456 QNDQAEIAEA
+2456 QNEQAEIAEA
-2466 MGAAAMDT
+2466 MGSAAADT
-2474 SACAFENLTI
+2474 SACAFEKLTI

-2496 GQGADNYNVGF
+2496 GQGVDNYNVGF